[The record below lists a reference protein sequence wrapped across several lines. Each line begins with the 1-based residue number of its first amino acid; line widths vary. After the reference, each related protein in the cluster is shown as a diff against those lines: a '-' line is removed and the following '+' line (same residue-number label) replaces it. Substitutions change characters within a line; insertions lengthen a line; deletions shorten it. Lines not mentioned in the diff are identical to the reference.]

1 MMFLVFCSA
10 LTISLAIFRSDKS
23 DIQQN
28 SFGAVVLHDN
38 SQYKYKSKIQNKLV
52 GEEYLFNDIK
62 LTVADNTSP
71 VFIRAHVYFDSTNE
85 VAKDKIKFNSFSI
98 KNHENYTWSRFGD
111 YWYLCDK
118 SGNLMQLNSTKAGE
132 VYVFLIQSDAVV
144 PEMQGVLGDD
154 EFVSCEI
161 VVQSSLA
168 SNFSNTTNFS
178 EINKSFD
185 KNATETTKTGTYSVV
200 FKQNG
205 ATLSTQT
212 INYGG
217 KATIPEV
224 TTAEGDVFLCWN
236 TREDGSGA
244 NITNEQLGY
253 ITQNLTL
260 FPMFENQKVLVTVVQ
275 SEGGTISPETQM
287 VDWGS
292 DLVMNF
298 TPNKNYV
305 LKRILIDG
313 DPVGATSEYLLKRIT
328 GAVVVSAEFVSDY
341 IVLDING
348 GAGEQPNVVYNG
360 DQTKF
365 MLEGNEPTKSGKEFY
380 YYSTNSADNE
390 QGQNGDRYDLGY
402 WYDVP
407 NTSGT
412 TTLFA
417 IYLTPSSNYQTAQN
431 YVVVPK
437 NVSAIADSAVNMF
450 SGTNNTVKFVT
461 LPRQTSK
468 IGKNAF
474 ANCSGLVGVSMSDF
488 VTSIGESAFKS
499 DSALTNF
506 RAPTSLQTLGQTAFS
521 GCTSLSKVKNLD
533 TTSITEIPNEC
544 FAGCSKLEEIV
555 LPANISKIR
564 VGAFASSGLKTINL
578 EDTKLEELGSSAFK
592 SCSALTQVTVPS
604 TLKTMGQA
612 VFMFSGI
619 TEVKNFAGT
628 SVSKIESTA
637 FYSSKL
643 IQIEFPESLVSIDN
657 SAFAS
662 CSELTRVGGLQ
673 NTKVTQILDG
683 AFSGCSKL
691 KNVIFPQT
699 LLTLG
704 GGAYSGCSALTSVT
718 FNSNLKTIGANA
730 FEGCSSLSQLTGFE
744 NTVVSSIGANAFKG
758 CSSLVDVSLPSTIQ
772 TVGENAF
779 ANCSGLATIN
789 FINDSNLS
797 TLSVAANSFTGTTSD
812 LKVNI
817 LDESHFDEYISKL
830 NGKGF
835 AENAFM
841 FFLGNIDRKAYYKNA
856 VWEKFHDAVITS
868 TAGEHG
874 TISPSGAVVY
884 SLGSSASYV
893 ISPETGYK
901 IKKILVDGVEI
912 VITAAEG
919 ASQSYDFDDIQ
930 KDHTISA
937 EFEQRVFKITV
948 VCGENGKIE
957 PSESDDYAYGSNV
970 TFVITPNDGY
980 VIKDVLIDGV
990 SNAKAKE
997 NAKYTFSNIRSNHE
1011 IEVSFEVVTFTI
1023 VSSVGEGGT
1032 MSPNQ
1037 ITTIK
1042 NWGENHSVTY
1052 TPNDKF
1058 VISTIVV
1065 DGEVINLSDVDV
1077 SKPYT
1082 YTFSNITA
1090 NHVISCQFEST
1101 QKTLTY
1107 DPNGGTF
1114 VFNTDID
1121 IPSGTDNYNFRPIA
1135 TIGFAPSTTY
1145 SINFASATLISGTA
1159 TEFHVL
1165 LYKFGDP
1172 QKRYATINVPFG
1184 TNVSAVFT
1192 SPETLNPS
1200 DNNQI
1205 LVYAGLAGSTAGN
1218 SVSFRGITMS
1228 VTKTLTWDSVCGVSP
1243 TPTREGYTFKG
1254 WSTESEGSTQDF
1266 SNKTYSSVFGKED
1279 GWLYAIWEIKQ
1290 FKITTSAGAHGT
1302 ITESMTVDWGTTATV
1317 EMKPDKGYRVAT
1329 YSIDGGNAINSTAKA
1344 GDSDYY
1350 TFRNITANHT
1360 ISVTFAPIT
1369 YTIKYNGNGATSG
1382 STTSSSHTYDEEKE
1396 LTANGFS
1403 RTGYNFAGWATKDA
1417 AAATTATAVTNGT
1430 TMTGNVGSGSDSIG
1444 TYFTK
1449 DATTSTNQWWAGLA
1463 CSNYYVTAGRTYIWT
1478 IEVYHEMGKT
1488 IRNQMDANVSSSSTS
1503 GNDAAYGG
1511 SAVITPQQIPSGVWT
1526 TLTIRVKIIAGASNP
1541 YIHHSFCPTNYVDGT
1556 NFSTP
1561 AKIYYRNSRIVE
1573 FEANPPE
1580 YMNCQKV
1587 KNLSAKQGDVVEL
1600 YAVWAANTYVMTLD
1614 ENNRSNLKTK
1624 NVVYDQPYG
1633 TFDVPSKTGYTYV
1646 GWRVGKRLIDEK
1658 TFNGSSDYVNL
1669 GRTYMYTDKI
1679 TVMARAYMDD
1689 WTQYKNGMR
1698 IISCT
1703 EGGGWNL
1710 EQSGEYLQFAIYDSG
1725 VGYKVAKS
1733 NISFANLA
1741 SGWHTFVATFDGEY
1755 ARLYI
1760 DGIGVGKS
1768 AKFSSGKIGYHAS
1781 NSILVGA
1788 EAGSS
1793 SSPVGS
1799 YFKGKIS
1806 YVSIFNSS
1814 NYYTKDTISSAKCP
1828 AYNTV
1833 AVAHWTPNTYSITFQ
1848 ADEASIYEKYWNYAG
1863 STGYTSSNAGS
1874 YSQYTLADSRKS
1886 PTYANAVYDRTLSVY
1901 TPIPQRLGYTFV
1913 GWYSSKSGGVKV
1925 ADANGS
1931 LVASATGFTG
1941 AIKQWQNANNITLYA
1956 QWSVNTY
1963 AVEYAMNGGTK
1974 GSTSPSS
1981 YTFGTTTTI
1990 SDPTRNGYTFAG
2002 WSVVAT
2008 LDGKRSGT
2016 INMSS
2021 GILEYSSSYANAVYF
2036 PLFYQKAGVSYT
2048 GKLGGGEIRWRQWH
2062 TTGGYSGNASTSNT
2076 FATSEAKL
2084 LSLWYHLG
2092 MSDDTTTLSWNGG
2105 KSFKIDANQVG
2116 KLTLTANWT
2125 PNKIT
2130 ITLNKNGGSGGT
2142 DKFYYTY
2149 GINKFYSDAN
2159 LTQEL
2164 TSMTFPTR
2172 GGYTFSHY
2180 YGDGTCGGNKD
2191 EQYSMTTSGV
2201 TSTDLYIDIYKDATL
2216 YAKWNGIQYTITLDN
2231 NGGSGGS
2238 LGKTTYTTSPSAQTI
2253 SITNPTAKT
2262 GYHFDKYTFDGYS
2275 GSKPSISGTTLTIP
2289 ANTYGNLTIT
2299 AIWSPNTYTV
2309 HYSPYGSTIENLLP
2323 FDPSF
2328 ESTATGTMSGWT
2340 NQAGNATIKVV
2351 SGVAYGGS
2359 KSLEI
2364 AGADGGSYRIFR
2376 TCQGVMNGTYK
2387 FSAYLKTSGSGS
2399 IRIELN
2405 GGNYSWA
2412 GYSKSYTGNGSWQRL
2427 EVSIPKLTS
2436 DTTIYAFLYTG
2447 SATTYYDDVYL
2458 TRSAQFSSTLYEAT
2472 ATYDAEMPKVTLPT
2486 RAGYSFGGYFSSV
2499 PSYTNQSSSQNNLM
2513 SDSSPT
2519 WRIGIGTSSGYS
2531 SSALQVGYMLKFYFT
2546 YSTTATLNSIDIND
2560 VNYTD
2565 YCVIDTTGTKKVVY
2579 GIVTLTSLGYVNQ
2592 YSFIDLNFSEN
2603 TSVSVTVN
2611 TLAICST
2618 KNIQYYTSKGSSQK
2632 VYKLT
2637 QGISL
2642 YADWLV
2648 SKQTYT
2654 VSCETTLSGWNA
2666 WTVGSSAHT
2675 NCFIYDGDII
2685 LCNGVSGFENLYIP
2699 VTIPSGWTTT
2709 FSWYCNMPTISKDYG
2724 GIGAGKM
2731 RVQLLNY
2738 VPTDGSNVGN
2748 EKAYV
2753 EMASDASS
2761 NFSMTYSTAGTYY
2774 LVFNFGFCDDGSL
2787 LKYMIRDVK
2796 MVSTKTVTS
2805 SVTLPA
2811 ISTRKNNTANCWSGG
2826 SNYKYSANSV
2836 LPVNNNKTLTA
2847 EYTTN
2852 KVNVGFY
2859 VESKSYWSGASI
2871 YINGTQKYSDGQLAV
2886 GSKISAGTYDAGT
2899 TIELRATI
2907 TKLAEEEKEYG
2918 VEFWGRTAI
2927 NNSTTSSQS
2936 VTVTVTLNDDDL
2948 CWVIGDYINSCIA
2961 EGTLI
2966 TLADGTKKKVED
2978 LTLSDKLLIFNHETG
2993 KYDVASI
3000 NFIENDGRK
3009 IYDIINL
3016 KFSNGVT
3023 SRVIYEHGYFDLDLN
3038 KYVYIRDNTYK
3049 QYIGHR
3055 FYSENGVVTLVDA
3068 FMTTEKT
3075 GCYSLVT
3082 SYHLNYFTDGVLSMP
3097 GGISGLFN
3105 IFEYD
3110 EDLKFN
3116 QDDMKLAI
3124 EEFGLFEYEDFADY
3138 VSKEEF
3144 DSYPTKYLKISMGR
3158 GLMTWEDIEYLIA
3171 RYCNK

>member
-23 DIQQN
+23 DVQQN

-144 PEMQGVLGDD
+144 PEMQGVFGDD

-217 KATIPEV
+217 KASIPEV

-313 DPVGATSEYLLKRIT
+313 NPVGATSEYLLKRIT

-341 IVLDING
+341 IVLDKNG

-564 VGAFASSGLKTINL
+564 VGAFAGSGLKTINL
-578 EDTKLEELGSSAFK
+578 EDTKLEELGDSAFN

-612 VFMFSGI
+612 VFKFSGI

-628 SVSKIESTA
+628 SVSKIESMA

-673 NTKVTQILDG
+673 NTKVTQIEDS

-704 GGAYSGCSALTSVT
+704 GSAYSSCSALTSVT

-758 CSSLVDVSLPSTIQ
+758 CSSLVDVSLPNTIQ

-856 VWEKFHDAVITS
+856 VWEKFRDAVITS

-937 EFEQRVFKITV
+937 EFEQRMFKITV
-948 VCGENGKIE
+948 ICGGNGNIE
-957 PSESDDYAYGSNV
+957 PIKSADYAYGSNV

-997 NAKYTFSNIRSNHE
+997 NAEYTFSNLRANHK

-1065 DGEVINLSDVDV
+1065 DGQALNLSEDVV

-1082 YTFSNITA
+1082 YTFSKITA

-1101 QKTLTY
+1101 QRTLTY

-1114 VFNTDID
+1114 ADGDSSKTQE
-1121 IPSGTDNYNFRPIA
+1121 YNAFSNQ
-1135 TIGFAPSTTY
+1135 TI
-1145 SINFASATLISGTA
+1145 TLISTNPTRIG
-1159 TEFHVL
+1159 
-1165 LYKFGDP
+1165 YKF
-1172 QKRYATINVPFG
+1172 KSWNTM
-1184 TNVSAVFT
+1184 
-1192 SPETLNPS
+1192 S
-1200 DNNQI
+1200 DGSGKGNSD
-1205 LVYAGLAGSTAGN
+1205 LAGK
-1218 SVSFRGITMS
+1218 I
-1228 VTKTLTWDSVCGVSP
+1228 
-1243 TPTREGYTFKG
+1243 
-1254 WSTESEGSTQDF
+1254 
-1266 SNKTYSSVFGKED
+1266 YSSVFGKED

-1290 FKITTSAGAHGT
+1290 FKITTEAGAHGT

-1344 GDSDYY
+1344 GDSDYF

-1403 RTGYNFAGWATKDA
+1403 RTGYTFAGWAKKGVGV
-1417 AAATTATAVTNGT
+1417 ATNATAVTNGT
-1430 TMTGNVGSGSDSIG
+1430 YLTGNVGSGSDSIG

-1449 DATTSTNQWWAGLA
+1449 DATTSTNQWWAGVA
-1463 CSNYYVTAGRTYIWT
+1463 CSTYYVTKGRTYIWT

-1488 IRNQMDANVSSSSTS
+1488 IRNQMDANVSFDDKH
-1503 GNDAAYGG
+1503 GNDYAYEG
-1511 SAVITPQQIPSGVWT
+1511 SVITPQQIPSGVWT
-1526 TLTIRVKIIAGASNP
+1526 TLTIRVKIKNEDIIQNP
-1541 YIHHSFCPTNYVDGT
+1541 YIHHSFSPTNYVDGT
-1556 NFSTP
+1556 DFSTP

-1573 FEANPPE
+1573 FASDPPE

-1587 KNLSAKQGDVVEL
+1587 KNLSATQGDVVEL
-1600 YAVWAANTYVMTLD
+1600 EAVWAANQYTVTF
-1614 ENNRSNLKTK
+1614 NPNGGTVSPTSQP
-1624 NVVYDQPYG
+1624 VVYGRAYG
-1633 TFDVPSKTGYTYV
+1633 ALPTPTRTGYTFAGWGIHKQYMPVEYLETTGGQYIDTGISINGHTDKLEV
-1646 GWRVGKRLIDEK
+1646 GFMFPTGQSGGNVVFGNRSANITHGIYQCSDTIVVCDASGYESVPNLSLKNNVKYDYTYNGLVHI
-1658 TFNGSSDYVNL
+1658 FNGQRYLGTKYAKKGTNTIDLFCLREGNSRIANARSGTKIYYFRVYSNDNLVLDMIPCVRNSD
-1669 GRTYMYTDKI
+1669 GAAGMYDRVQNKF
-1679 TVMARAYMDD
+1679 YPN
-1689 WTQYKNGMR
+1689 QG
-1698 IISCT
+1698 
-1703 EGGGWNL
+1703 
-1710 EQSGEYLQFAIYDSG
+1710 SG
-1725 VGYKVAKS
+1725 
-1733 NISFANLA
+1733 
-1741 SGWHTFVATFDGEY
+1741 TFVVGPESNESFEDVNNKTIVSIARDHTLYAQWTPNKYNIKFQANDATITEQLWDYAGSAGYTSANTGSYSKYEHNNSRTAELNEANYITFDG
-1755 ARLYI
+1755 
-1760 DGIGVGKS
+1760 
-1768 AKFSSGKIGYHAS
+1768 
-1781 NSILVGA
+1781 
-1788 EAGSS
+1788 
-1793 SSPVGS
+1793 
-1799 YFKGKIS
+1799 
-1806 YVSIFNSS
+1806 
-1814 NYYTKDTISSAKCP
+1814 
-1828 AYNTV
+1828 
-1833 AVAHWTPNTYSITFQ
+1833 Q
-1848 ADEASIYEKYWNYAG
+1848 
-1863 STGYTSSNAGS
+1863 
-1874 YSQYTLADSRKS
+1874 
-1886 PTYANAVYDRTLSVY
+1886 LSFY
-1901 TPIPQRLGYTFV
+1901 TPIPIRIGHTFE
-1913 GWYSSKSGGVKV
+1913 GWWSAQTGGVKV
-1925 ADANGS
+1925 ANSDGS
-1931 LVASATGFTG
+1931 LVANVSGFTG
-1941 AIKQWQNANNITLYA
+1941 ANKEWKSAKETTLYA
-1956 QWSVNTY
+1956 QWTTNPYDITY
-1963 AVEYAMNGGTK
+1963 ELNGGTK
-1974 GSTSPSS
+1974 GSNSPTSYKFGSS
-1981 YTFGTTTTI
+1981 TTI
-1990 SDPTRNGYTFAG
+1990 SDPTRTGYTFTG
-2002 WSVVAT
+2002 WSVVAE
-2008 LDGKRSGT
+2008 LDGKRYGT
-2016 INMSS
+2016 INLSS
-2021 GILEYSSSYANAVYF
+2021 GVLQYASDYPNAVYF
-2036 PLFYQKAGVSYT
+2036 PLFYENAGISYT
-2048 GKLGGGEIRWRQWH
+2048 GKFASGQIRWREY
-2062 TTGGYSGNASTSNT
+2062 TLAGEFVKNAG
-2076 FATSEAKL
+2076 TSENPHSVSTDQY
-2084 LSLWYHLG
+2084 LSLWYYTG

-2125 PNKIT
+2125 ANT
-2130 ITLNKNGGSGGT
+2130 YTVTANANGGTIPTTSGWSVASGSKT
-2142 DKFYYTY
+2142 ATKTVTYDSTY
-2149 GINKFYSDAN
+2149 GD
-2159 LTQEL
+2159 LPT
-2164 TSMTFPTR
+2164 PTR
-2172 GGYTFSHY
+2172 PGYTFKAWTNSPF
-2180 YGDGTCGGNKD
+2180 
-2191 EQYSMTTSGV
+2191 SMSDWLINFVNRSPGV
-2201 TSTDLYIDIYKDATL
+2201 SEGSASVDISNNSITLTSTGGDTYTATYGNSADYKITLEQNTTYTFSWLQGSDFTPRCFVFVKPSASEAWDWTHTKEGGTKDATTGRYYITISTGTYTCAEIRFGVNGKSGSFKFYDAKIEKGSRPTAYETTSSTKVTTASDHTL
-2216 YAKWNGIQYTITLDN
+2216 YAQWTPNKYNVLFDTTNIAKSAVSKTTNGVTITRNYDGTFTF
-2231 NGGSGGS
+2231 NGTMTDSLYGIVSIPVNFKVGQQWQVFSTYVSGSYSAKSSGGHCFVLELNKS
-2238 LGKTTYTTSPSAQTI
+2238 GGGTPSPRCKTDFAPSQSNAGQRVLHATNETKLTTTEQANCTQLV
-2253 SITNPTAKT
+2253 
-2262 GYHFDKYTFDGYS
+2262 FWVW
-2275 GSKPSISGTTLTIP
+2275 ISG
-2289 ANTYGNLTIT
+2289 ANSAYVFNNYRFKLEVSMFPQQEVTYGSTYGNLPTPVKTGQTFAGWYDSISGGNLITSSSKVAIADNHTLYSAWQGSVTISVESSSYYSNIRYSTSNGKSGSIANGGSVTVSGVPSGTTITIT
-2299 AIWSPNTYTV
+2299 ATAIKCKLVCSGNNN
-2309 HYSPYGSTIENLLP
+2309 HYVYYG
-2323 FDPSF
+2323 F
-2328 ESTATGTMSGWT
+2328 
-2340 NQAGNATIKVV
+2340 K
-2351 SGVAYGGS
+2351 
-2359 KSLEI
+2359 
-2364 AGADGGSYRIFR
+2364 
-2376 TCQGVMNGTYK
+2376 
-2387 FSAYLKTSGSGS
+2387 
-2399 IRIELN
+2399 LN
-2405 GGNYSWA
+2405 N
-2412 GYSKSYTGNGSWQRL
+2412 
-2427 EVSIPKLTS
+2427 
-2436 DTTIYAFLYTG
+2436 
-2447 SATTYYDDVYL
+2447 
-2458 TRSAQFSSTLYEAT
+2458 
-2472 ATYDAEMPKVTLPT
+2472 
-2486 RAGYSFGGYFSSV
+2486 
-2499 PSYTNQSSSQNNLM
+2499 
-2513 SDSSPT
+2513 
-2519 WRIGIGTSSGYS
+2519 S
-2531 SSALQVGYMLKFYFT
+2531 SSAYNERGEPKDV
-2546 YSTTATLNSIDIND
+2546 SATITVTVDMRSI
-2560 VNYTD
+2560 
-2565 YCVIDTTGTKKVVY
+2565 
-2579 GIVTLTSLGYVNQ
+2579 
-2592 YSFIDLNFSEN
+2592 
-2603 TSVSVTVN
+2603 SVT
-2611 TLAICST
+2611 
-2618 KNIQYYTSKGSSQK
+2618 
-2632 VYKLT
+2632 
-2637 QGISL
+2637 
-2642 YADWLV
+2642 AD
-2648 SKQTYT
+2648 
-2654 VSCETTLSGWNA
+2654 
-2666 WTVGSSAHT
+2666 
-2675 NCFIYDGDII
+2675 
-2685 LCNGVSGFENLYIP
+2685 
-2699 VTIPSGWTTT
+2699 
-2709 FSWYCNMPTISKDYG
+2709 
-2724 GIGAGKM
+2724 
-2731 RVQLLNY
+2731 
-2738 VPTDGSNVGN
+2738 
-2748 EKAYV
+2748 
-2753 EMASDASS
+2753 
-2761 NFSMTYSTAGTYY
+2761 
-2774 LVFNFGFCDDGSL
+2774 
-2787 LKYMIRDVK
+2787 
-2796 MVSTKTVTS
+2796 TKTENACCVTGDS
-2805 SVTLPA
+2805 LITMA
-2811 ISTRKNNTANCWSGG
+2811 D
-2826 SNYKYSANSV
+2826 
-2836 LPVNNNKTLTA
+2836 
-2847 EYTTN
+2847 
-2852 KVNVGFY
+2852 
-2859 VESKSYWSGASI
+2859 
-2871 YINGTQKYSDGQLAV
+2871 GTQKQIKDIKVGDKVLSYNTSTCEVGQTVVQSLIKVIRQQIVHITFSDGTILKITPDHPMFSERGWIVCSPTVGKVIYPEVDLQEQGAQIGDMILSLSLLFDKEIVDMKYLTEESIEVYTFAV
-2886 GSKISAGTYDAGT
+2886 EKNHNYFAQSVLIHNGLEKPCMMICCVDGETNITMADGTTKKAKDVVVGDEVLSYNDETKQYEKT
-2899 TIELRATI
+2899 TIEETI
-2907 TKLAEEEKEYG
+2907 NPYREKILEITFEDGSTLKITDDHPLLSTRGWICYNTELGQMAYG
-2918 VEFWGRTAI
+2918 THGV
-2927 NNSTTSSQS
+2927 
-2936 VTVTVTLNDDDL
+2936 
-2948 CWVIGDYINSCIA
+2948 
-2961 EGTLI
+2961 
-2966 TLADGTKKKVED
+2966 
-2978 LTLSDKLLIFNHETG
+2978 SDKAMQVGDEIITETG
-2993 KYDVASI
+2993 AKTIASIKVIEFEDFEMVYTFRLANGLAFIANGNIVASV
-3000 NFIENDGRK
+3000 RK
-3009 IYDIINL
+3009 
-3016 KFSNGVT
+3016 
-3023 SRVIYEHGYFDLDLN
+3023 
-3038 KYVYIRDNTYK
+3038 
-3049 QYIGHR
+3049 
-3055 FYSENGVVTLVDA
+3055 
-3068 FMTTEKT
+3068 
-3075 GCYSLVT
+3075 
-3082 SYHLNYFTDGVLSMP
+3082 
-3097 GGISGLFN
+3097 
-3105 IFEYD
+3105 
-3110 EDLKFN
+3110 
-3116 QDDMKLAI
+3116 
-3124 EEFGLFEYEDFADY
+3124 
-3138 VSKEEF
+3138 
-3144 DSYPTKYLKISMGR
+3144 
-3158 GLMTWEDIEYLIA
+3158 
-3171 RYCNK
+3171 

>member
-1 MMFLVFCSA
+1 MLFFVFCSA

-23 DIQQN
+23 DVQQN

-52 GEEYLFNDIK
+52 GEEYLFNDVK

-85 VAKDKIKFNSFSI
+85 VAKDKIKFDSFSI

-168 SNFSNTTNFS
+168 SNFSNTTNFA

-217 KATIPEV
+217 KASIPEV

-292 DLVMNF
+292 DLVMHF

-506 RAPTSLQTLGQTAFS
+506 RAPTSLQILGKAAFS
-521 GCTSLSKVKNLD
+521 GCGALAKVTNLD
-533 TTSITEIPNEC
+533 ATSISEIPNDC
-544 FAGCSKLEEIV
+544 FGGCSQLEEVI
-555 LPANISKIR
+555 LPVNLVRIGESAF
-564 VGAFASSGLKTINL
+564 VGAALKTLNL
-578 EDTKLEELGSSAFK
+578 EETKLEELGSSAFN

-619 TEVKNFAGT
+619 TKVKNFAGT
-628 SVSKIESTA
+628 SVSSLEKWT
-637 FYSSKL
+637 FWLSSL
-643 IQIEFPESLVSIDN
+643 IQIELPETLEIINEQV
-657 SAFAS
+657 FAS

-673 NTKVTQILDG
+673 NTKVTQILDD

-730 FEGCSSLSQLTGFE
+730 FEGCSSLSQLTAFE
-744 NTVVSSIGANAFKG
+744 KTVVSSIGANAFKG
-758 CSSLVDVSLPSTIQ
+758 CSSLVDVSLPNTIQ
-772 TVGENAF
+772 TVGANAF

-874 TISPSGAVVY
+874 TISPSGTVVY

-912 VITAAEG
+912 VVTAADG
-919 ASQSYDFDDIQ
+919 AAQSYEFVDIQ

-937 EFEQRVFKITV
+937 EFEQRMFKITV
-948 VCGENGKIE
+948 VCGENGKID
-957 PSESDDYAYGSNV
+957 PSESADYAYGSNV
-970 TFVITPNDGY
+970 TFVITPSDGH

-997 NAKYTFSNIRSNHE
+997 NAEYTFSNIRSNHE

-1042 NWGENHSVTY
+1042 NWGESHEVTY
-1052 TPNDKF
+1052 TPNEKH
-1058 VISTIVV
+1058 VISTIIV
-1065 DGEVINLSDVDV
+1065 DGEAINLSGVDV

-1082 YTFSNITA
+1082 YTFSKITA

-1101 QKTLTY
+1101 QRTLTY
-1107 DPNGGTF
+1107 DPNGGDFADGDSSKTQE
-1114 VFNTDID
+1114 
-1121 IPSGTDNYNFRPIA
+1121 YNAFSKQ
-1135 TIGFAPSTTY
+1135 TI
-1145 SINFASATLISGTA
+1145 TLIS
-1159 TEFHVL
+1159 
-1165 LYKFGDP
+1165 P
-1172 QKRYATINVPFG
+1172 
-1184 TNVSAVFT
+1184 
-1192 SPETLNPS
+1192 NP
-1200 DNNQI
+1200 
-1205 LVYAGLAGSTAGN
+1205 VRT
-1218 SVSFRGITMS
+1218 
-1228 VTKTLTWDSVCGVSP
+1228 
-1243 TPTREGYTFKG
+1243 GYTFKG
-1254 WSTESEGSTQDF
+1254 WNTMSDGSGQGNLTG
-1266 SNKTYSSVFGKED
+1266 KIYSDIFGKED

-1290 FKITTSAGAHGT
+1290 FKITTSTANAHGT
-1302 ITESMTVDWGTTATV
+1302 ITESMTVDWGSTATV
-1317 EMKPDKGYRVAT
+1317 EMKPNEGYRVST
-1329 YSIDGGNAINSTAKA
+1329 YKVDGGNAITSTVQA
-1344 GDSDYY
+1344 GNSDYY
-1350 TFRNITANHT
+1350 TFRNVTADHA

-1369 YTIKYNGNGATSG
+1369 YTIRYNGNGATSG
-1382 STTSSSHTYDEEKE
+1382 ATASSTHTYDAAKK

-1403 RTGYNFAGWATKDA
+1403 RTGYTFAGWATSANGNIVYKNEES
-1417 AAATTATAVTNGT
+1417 VT
-1430 TMTGNVGSGSDSIG
+1430 
-1444 TYFTK
+1444 
-1449 DATTSTNQWWAGLA
+1449 
-1463 CSNYYVTAGRTYIWT
+1463 
-1478 IEVYHEMGKT
+1478 
-1488 IRNQMDANVSSSSTS
+1488 
-1503 GNDAAYGG
+1503 
-1511 SAVITPQQIPSGVWT
+1511 
-1526 TLTIRVKIIAGASNP
+1526 
-1541 YIHHSFCPTNYVDGT
+1541 
-1556 NFSTP
+1556 
-1561 AKIYYRNSRIVE
+1561 
-1573 FEANPPE
+1573 
-1580 YMNCQKV
+1580 
-1587 KNLSAKQGDVVEL
+1587 NLSAKQGDIVDL
-1600 YAVWAANTYVMTLD
+1600 YAVWTANTYVMTLD

-1669 GRTYMYTDKI
+1669 GRTYMYTDRI

-1710 EQSGEYLQFAIYDSG
+1710 EQGGDYLQFAIYDSG

-1741 SGWHTFVATFDGEY
+1741 SGWHTFVANFDGEY

-1768 AKFSSGKIGYHAS
+1768 EKFSSGKIGYHAS

-1793 SSPVGS
+1793 SSPAGS

-1814 NYYTKDTISSAKCP
+1814 NYYTKDTVSSAKCP
-1828 AYNTV
+1828 AYDTV
-1833 AVAHWTPNTYSITFQ
+1833 AVAHWTPNKYNIKFQ
-1848 ADEASIYEKYWNYAG
+1848 ANDATITEQLWDYAG
-1863 STGYTSSNAGS
+1863 SAGYTSSNAGS
-1874 YSQYTLADSRKS
+1874 YSKYKHNNSRTAELNEANYITFDSQ
-1886 PTYANAVYDRTLSVY
+1886 LSFY
-1901 TPIPQRLGYTFV
+1901 TPIPIRLGHTFK
-1913 GWYSSKSGGVKV
+1913 GWYSAISEGVKV
-1925 ADANGS
+1925 ANSDGS
-1931 LVASATGFTG
+1931 LVANVSGFTG
-1941 AIKQWQNANNITLYA
+1941 ANKEWKSAKETTLYA
-1956 QWSVNTY
+1956 QWTTNPYDITY
-1963 AVEYAMNGGTK
+1963 ELNGGTR
-1974 GSTSPSS
+1974 GSTSPSK
-1981 YTFGTTTTI
+1981 YTFGTNTTI
-1990 SDPTRNGYTFAG
+1990 SDPTRTGYTFTG

-2008 LDGKRSGT
+2008 LDGKRYGT
-2016 INMSS
+2016 IHYDT
-2021 GILEYSSSYANAVYF
+2021 GVLQYASDYPSAVYF
-2036 PLFYQKAGVSYT
+2036 PLFYQQAGVQYT
-2048 GKLGGGEIRWRQWH
+2048 GKLGNGSIRWRQ
-2062 TTGGYSGNASTSNT
+2062 YSTAGAYAGNAGESQTNT
-2076 FATSEAKL
+2076 TNEAKY
-2084 LSLWYHLG
+2084 LSLWYYSG
-2092 MSDDTTTLSWNGG
+2092 MSDSSTTLSWNGG

-2125 PNKIT
+2125 
-2130 ITLNKNGGSGGT
+2130 
-2142 DKFYYTY
+2142 
-2149 GINKFYSDAN
+2149 A
-2159 LTQEL
+2159 
-2164 TSMTFPTR
+2164 
-2172 GGYTFSHY
+2172 
-2180 YGDGTCGGNKD
+2180 
-2191 EQYSMTTSGV
+2191 
-2201 TSTDLYIDIYKDATL
+2201 
-2216 YAKWNGIQYTITLDN
+2216 
-2231 NGGSGGS
+2231 
-2238 LGKTTYTTSPSAQTI
+2238 
-2253 SITNPTAKT
+2253 
-2262 GYHFDKYTFDGYS
+2262 
-2275 GSKPSISGTTLTIP
+2275 
-2289 ANTYGNLTIT
+2289 
-2299 AIWSPNTYTV
+2299 NTYTV
-2309 HYSPYGSTIENLLP
+2309 TANANGGTIP
-2323 FDPSF
+2323 
-2328 ESTATGTMSGWT
+2328 TTSGWT
-2340 NQAGNATIKVV
+2340 
-2351 SGVAYGGS
+2351 VASGS
-2359 KSLEI
+2359 KI
-2364 AGADGGSYRIFR
+2364 A
-2376 TCQGVMNGTYK
+2376 
-2387 FSAYLKTSGSGS
+2387 
-2399 IRIELN
+2399 
-2405 GGNYSWA
+2405 
-2412 GYSKSYTGNGSWQRL
+2412 
-2427 EVSIPKLTS
+2427 
-2436 DTTIYAFLYTG
+2436 
-2447 SATTYYDDVYL
+2447 
-2458 TRSAQFSSTLYEAT
+2458 
-2472 ATYDAEMPKVTLPT
+2472 
-2486 RAGYSFGGYFSSV
+2486 
-2499 PSYTNQSSSQNNLM
+2499 
-2513 SDSSPT
+2513 
-2519 WRIGIGTSSGYS
+2519 
-2531 SSALQVGYMLKFYFT
+2531 
-2546 YSTTATLNSIDIND
+2546 
-2560 VNYTD
+2560 
-2565 YCVIDTTGTKKVVY
+2565 
-2579 GIVTLTSLGYVNQ
+2579 
-2592 YSFIDLNFSEN
+2592 
-2603 TSVSVTVN
+2603 
-2611 TLAICST
+2611 
-2618 KNIQYYTSKGSSQK
+2618 
-2632 VYKLT
+2632 
-2637 QGISL
+2637 
-2642 YADWLV
+2642 
-2648 SKQTYT
+2648 
-2654 VSCETTLSGWNA
+2654 
-2666 WTVGSSAHT
+2666 
-2675 NCFIYDGDII
+2675 
-2685 LCNGVSGFENLYIP
+2685 
-2699 VTIPSGWTTT
+2699 
-2709 FSWYCNMPTISKDYG
+2709 
-2724 GIGAGKM
+2724 
-2731 RVQLLNY
+2731 
-2738 VPTDGSNVGN
+2738 
-2748 EKAYV
+2748 
-2753 EMASDASS
+2753 
-2761 NFSMTYSTAGTYY
+2761 
-2774 LVFNFGFCDDGSL
+2774 
-2787 LKYMIRDVK
+2787 
-2796 MVSTKTVTS
+2796 TKTVTYDSTYDTLPTPTRTGYTFAGWSKNMFNPKLTYGYSSCTRNGETFTFDTGSKNSSSLFFEVQCWNNTEYLS
-2805 SVTLPA
+2805 SVYSNSSTGICSGIFNKNGSITQLRFKYNGNNADACFYYDVSDLPNGKYVIQVNITTMQMNKIVIKNVMIEQNANNKRTSYVSSSTHVSSGTKVNDPFNRTLFAEWTPNKYTVTFDPNCKGGLISSQTSDGTYSGNNMTITYTASTHEYKLVNVTSNDPFAQIGQTVYLIANKTYLMHAEVCNSSGSVIPSSSGSIQIFYAIGGAYNEGNSRHFYANTTYQTFTVPTTGTYNIRIDNDCGQTVRVQKFWIYSNFTYQKTVTYGEAYGTLP
-2811 ISTRKNNTANCWSGG
+2811 TGLQANGGSFVKWNSLSSGG
-2826 SNYKYSANSV
+2826 SEIKSSTIVTTASNHKVYGSWSGQLTITVDPSSYYSNVRYSTSSGQSGSIANGSSVNLVNVPSTDKVTITAKAIKYRVVCDSNRSYWRYYGFK
-2836 LPVNNNKTLTA
+2836 LNNNYMLSAYNETNEPKDVSLTIDMTVDVRSISVT
-2847 EYTTN
+2847 EYTKT
-2852 KVNVGFY
+2852 KDSCCVA
-2859 VESKSYWSGASI
+2859 EDSLISMAD
-2871 YINGTQKYSDGQLAV
+2871 GTQKQIKDIKVGDKVLSYNTTTRKVEQTVVQSLTKVIRQDIVHITFADGTMLKITPDHPMFSERGWIAYSTADGENTYPEVELEKQGTQIGDMILSLSLLFDKEIVDMKYITGETIPVYTFTVEDNHNYFAQSVLIHNGPV
-2886 GSKISAGTYDAGT
+2886 GPCILLCCVDGETDITMADGTTKKAKDVVVGDEVLSYNHETKQYEKT
-2899 TIELRATI
+2899 TIEETI
-2907 TKLAEEEKEYG
+2907 NPYREKILEITFEDGSTLKITDDHPLLSARGWICYNTELGQMAYG
-2918 VEFWGRTAI
+2918 IHGVSDKAMQVGDKIITETGAKTIASIKVIEF
-2927 NNSTTSSQS
+2927 
-2936 VTVTVTLNDDDL
+2936 
-2948 CWVIGDYINSCIA
+2948 
-2961 EGTLI
+2961 
-2966 TLADGTKKKVED
+2966 ED
-2978 LTLSDKLLIFNHETG
+2978 LEMVYTFRLANGLAFIANG
-2993 KYDVASI
+2993 NIVASV
-3000 NFIENDGRK
+3000 RK
-3009 IYDIINL
+3009 
-3016 KFSNGVT
+3016 
-3023 SRVIYEHGYFDLDLN
+3023 
-3038 KYVYIRDNTYK
+3038 
-3049 QYIGHR
+3049 
-3055 FYSENGVVTLVDA
+3055 
-3068 FMTTEKT
+3068 
-3075 GCYSLVT
+3075 
-3082 SYHLNYFTDGVLSMP
+3082 
-3097 GGISGLFN
+3097 
-3105 IFEYD
+3105 
-3110 EDLKFN
+3110 
-3116 QDDMKLAI
+3116 
-3124 EEFGLFEYEDFADY
+3124 
-3138 VSKEEF
+3138 
-3144 DSYPTKYLKISMGR
+3144 
-3158 GLMTWEDIEYLIA
+3158 
-3171 RYCNK
+3171 

>member
-1 MMFLVFCSA
+1 MLFFVFCSA
-10 LTISLAIFRSDKS
+10 LTVSLAIFRSDKS
-23 DIQQN
+23 DVQQN

-52 GEEYLFNDIK
+52 GEEYLFNDVK

-144 PEMQGVLGDD
+144 PEMHGVLGDD

-217 KATIPEV
+217 KASIPEV

-292 DLVMNF
+292 DLVMHF

-390 QGQNGDRYDLGY
+390 QGQNGHRYDLGY

-506 RAPTSLQTLGQTAFS
+506 RAPTSLQTLSQAAFS
-521 GCTSLSKVKNLD
+521 GCASLSKVKNLD
-533 TTSITEIPNEC
+533 ATGITEIPSDC

-564 VGAFASSGLKTINL
+564 PGAFGSSGLKTINL
-578 EDTKLEELGSSAFK
+578 EDTKLEELGDSAFN
-592 SCSALTQVTVPS
+592 SCAALTQVTVPS

-637 FYSSKL
+637 FWYSSL
-643 IQIEFPESLVSIDN
+643 IQIELPETLEIIDN
-657 SAFAS
+657 LAFAS

-673 NTKVTQILDG
+673 NTKVTQIVDS

-704 GGAYSGCSALTSVT
+704 GSAYSGCSALTSVT
-718 FNSNLKTIGANA
+718 FNSNLTTIGANA
-730 FEGCSSLSQLTGFE
+730 FEGCSSLSQLTGLE
-744 NTVVSSIGANAFKG
+744 KTVVATIGDSAFKD
-758 CSSLVDVSLPSTIQ
+758 CTSLVDVSFPNTIQ
-772 TVGENAF
+772 TIGANAF

-797 TLSVAANSFTGTTSD
+797 TLSVATNSFTGTTSD

-841 FFLGNIDRKAYYKNA
+841 FFLGNIDRKAHYKNA

-912 VITAAEG
+912 VVTAADG
-919 ASQSYDFDDIQ
+919 AAQSYEFVDIQ

-937 EFEQRVFKITV
+937 EFEQRMFKITV
-948 VCGENGKIE
+948 VCGGNGKIE
-957 PSESDDYAYGSNV
+957 PSTTKDYAYGSEV
-970 TFVITPNDGY
+970 AFVITPNDGY

-997 NAKYTFSNIRSNHE
+997 NAKYTFSNLRANHK

-1065 DGEVINLSDVDV
+1065 DGQALNLSEDVV

-1101 QKTLTY
+1101 QRTLTY

-1121 IPSGTDNYNFRPIA
+1121 LPSSTDNYNYRTIA
-1135 TIGFAPSTTY
+1135 KIGLVPKTTY
-1145 SINFASATLISGTA
+1145 TINFASATLISGTA
-1159 TEFHVL
+1159 TEFHVR
-1165 LYKFGDP
+1165 LYKFGNP
-1172 QKRYATINVPFG
+1172 STHYAFIKVPFG

-1205 LVYAGLAGSTAGN
+1205 LVYAGLAGATAGN
-1218 SVSFRGITMS
+1218 NVSLRGITMS
-1228 VTKTLTWDSVCGVSP
+1228 VTKTLTWNSVCGVSP
-1243 TPTREGYTFKG
+1243 TPTREGYNFKG
-1254 WSTESEGSTQDF
+1254 WSTESEGSAQDF
-1266 SNKTYSSVFGKED
+1266 SNKKYSSVFGKED

-1290 FKITTSAGAHGT
+1290 FTITTEAGAHGT

-1317 EMKPDKGYRVAT
+1317 EMKPDEGYRVAT

-1344 GDSDYY
+1344 GDSDYF

-1382 STTSSSHTYDEEKE
+1382 STANSSHTYDEEKE
-1396 LTANGFS
+1396 LTPNGFS

-1417 AAATTATAVTNGT
+1417 IAATNATAVTNGT

-1449 DATTSTNQWWAGLA
+1449 NASSSTQWWAGLA
-1463 CSNYYVTAGRTYIWT
+1463 CSNYYVTAGKTYIWT

-1488 IRNQMDANVSSSSTS
+1488 IRNQMDANVLYT
-1503 GNDAAYGG
+1503 GATNNDDGYGG

-1526 TLTIRVKIIAGASNP
+1526 TLTIRVKIIAGVANP
-1541 YIHHSFCPTNYVDGT
+1541 YICHSFCPTNYVDGT
-1556 NFSTP
+1556 KFETA

-1573 FEANPPE
+1573 FATNPPE
-1580 YMNCQKV
+1580 YMNCEKV
-1587 KNLSAKQGDVVEL
+1587 KNLSAEQGKVVEL
-1600 YAVWAANTYVMTLD
+1600 FAVWAANQYTVTF
-1614 ENNRSNLKTK
+1614 NPNGGTVSPTSQAA
-1624 NVVYDQPYG
+1624 VYDSAYG
-1633 TFDVPSKTGYTYV
+1633 ALPTPTRTGYAFGGWIGGKNLVNNNIQQNGWSGSSTTVNVSTGKYTFRTTPGSGTGSAWRSFYVDVSAYV
-1646 GWRVGKRLIDEK
+1646 GK
-1658 TFNGSSDYVNL
+1658 
-1669 GRTYMYTDKI
+1669 
-1679 TVMARAYMDD
+1679 
-1689 WTQYKNGMR
+1689 
-1698 IISCT
+1698 
-1703 EGGGWNL
+1703 
-1710 EQSGEYLQFAIYDSG
+1710 
-1725 VGYKVAKS
+1725 KVS
-1733 NISFANLA
+1733 I
-1741 SGWHTFVATFDGEY
+1741 
-1755 ARLYI
+1755 
-1760 DGIGVGKS
+1760 
-1768 AKFSSGKIGYHAS
+1768 SGKISAVSPSGATLSYIKVGQGNAGQYPYHIADSSDSKTIS
-1781 NSILVGA
+1781 NSGSFSHTCTIISGTSIMGICIWMNATSAGGYVDVTVENLQIEVA
-1788 EAGSS
+1788 ETATSFESPNQSVGSS
-1793 SSPVGS
+1793 
-1799 YFKGKIS
+1799 
-1806 YVSIFNSS
+1806 
-1814 NYYTKDTISSAKCP
+1814 TIVKTARDHTLY
-1828 AYNTV
+1828 AQ
-1833 AVAHWTPNTYSITFQ
+1833 WTPNKYNIKFQ
-1848 ADEASIYEKYWNYAG
+1848 ANDATITEQLWDYAG
-1863 STGYTSSNAGS
+1863 SAGYTSSNAGS
-1874 YSQYTLADSRKS
+1874 YSKYKHNNSR
-1886 PTYANAVYDRTLSVY
+1886 TAELNEANYITFDGQLSFY
-1901 TPIPQRLGYTFV
+1901 TPIPIRLGHTFK
-1913 GWYSSKSGGVKV
+1913 GWYSAASGEVKV
-1925 ADANGS
+1925 ANSDGS
-1931 LVASATGFTG
+1931 LVANVSGFTG
-1941 AIKQWQNANNITLYA
+1941 ANKEWKSAKETTLYA
-1956 QWSVNTY
+1956 QWTTN
-1963 AVEYAMNGGTK
+1963 EYLVDYVLNGGTK
-1974 GSTSPSS
+1974 GSTPPSK
-1981 YTFGTTTTI
+1981 YTFGTNTTI
-1990 SDPTRNGYTFAG
+1990 SDPTRTGYTFTG

-2008 LDGKRSGT
+2008 LDGKRYGT
-2016 INMSS
+2016 IHYDT
-2021 GILEYSSSYANAVYF
+2021 GVLQYASDYPSAVYF
-2036 PLFYQKAGVSYT
+2036 PLFYQQAGVQYT
-2048 GKLGGGEIRWRQWH
+2048 GKLGNGSIRWRQ
-2062 TTGGYSGNASTSNT
+2062 YSTAGAYAGNAGESQTNT
-2076 FATSEAKL
+2076 TNEAKY
-2084 LSLWYHLG
+2084 LSLWYYSG
-2092 MSDDTTTLSWNGG
+2092 MSDSSTTLSWNGG

-2125 PNKIT
+2125 
-2130 ITLNKNGGSGGT
+2130 
-2142 DKFYYTY
+2142 
-2149 GINKFYSDAN
+2149 A
-2159 LTQEL
+2159 
-2164 TSMTFPTR
+2164 
-2172 GGYTFSHY
+2172 
-2180 YGDGTCGGNKD
+2180 
-2191 EQYSMTTSGV
+2191 
-2201 TSTDLYIDIYKDATL
+2201 
-2216 YAKWNGIQYTITLDN
+2216 
-2231 NGGSGGS
+2231 
-2238 LGKTTYTTSPSAQTI
+2238 
-2253 SITNPTAKT
+2253 
-2262 GYHFDKYTFDGYS
+2262 
-2275 GSKPSISGTTLTIP
+2275 
-2289 ANTYGNLTIT
+2289 
-2299 AIWSPNTYTV
+2299 NTYTV
-2309 HYSPYGSTIENLLP
+2309 TANANGGTIP
-2323 FDPSF
+2323 
-2328 ESTATGTMSGWT
+2328 TTTGWT
-2340 NQAGNATIKVV
+2340 IA
-2351 SGVAYGGS
+2351 SGS
-2359 KSLEI
+2359 K
-2364 AGADGGSYRIFR
+2364 
-2376 TCQGVMNGTYK
+2376 
-2387 FSAYLKTSGSGS
+2387 
-2399 IRIELN
+2399 
-2405 GGNYSWA
+2405 
-2412 GYSKSYTGNGSWQRL
+2412 
-2427 EVSIPKLTS
+2427 
-2436 DTTIYAFLYTG
+2436 
-2447 SATTYYDDVYL
+2447 
-2458 TRSAQFSSTLYEAT
+2458 T
-2472 ATYDAEMPKVTLPT
+2472 A
-2486 RAGYSFGGYFSSV
+2486 
-2499 PSYTNQSSSQNNLM
+2499 
-2513 SDSSPT
+2513 
-2519 WRIGIGTSSGYS
+2519 
-2531 SSALQVGYMLKFYFT
+2531 
-2546 YSTTATLNSIDIND
+2546 
-2560 VNYTD
+2560 
-2565 YCVIDTTGTKKVVY
+2565 
-2579 GIVTLTSLGYVNQ
+2579 
-2592 YSFIDLNFSEN
+2592 
-2603 TSVSVTVN
+2603 
-2611 TLAICST
+2611 
-2618 KNIQYYTSKGSSQK
+2618 
-2632 VYKLT
+2632 
-2637 QGISL
+2637 
-2642 YADWLV
+2642 
-2648 SKQTYT
+2648 
-2654 VSCETTLSGWNA
+2654 
-2666 WTVGSSAHT
+2666 
-2675 NCFIYDGDII
+2675 
-2685 LCNGVSGFENLYIP
+2685 
-2699 VTIPSGWTTT
+2699 
-2709 FSWYCNMPTISKDYG
+2709 
-2724 GIGAGKM
+2724 
-2731 RVQLLNY
+2731 
-2738 VPTDGSNVGN
+2738 
-2748 EKAYV
+2748 
-2753 EMASDASS
+2753 
-2761 NFSMTYSTAGTYY
+2761 
-2774 LVFNFGFCDDGSL
+2774 
-2787 LKYMIRDVK
+2787 
-2796 MVSTKTVTS
+2796 TKTVTYDSTYGTLPTPTRTGYTFAGWSKNMFNPNLTYGYSSCTRNGETFTFDTGSQNSSSLFFEVQYGNNTEYLS
-2805 SVTLPA
+2805 SVYSSSSTGICSGVFNKNSSTTQLRFKYNGNKADACFYYDVSDLPDGKYVIQVNITTMQMNKIVIKNVMIEQNANNTRTSYVSSSTHVSSGTKVNDPFNRTLFAEWTPNKYTVTFDPNCKGGLISSQTSDGTYSGNNMTITYTASTHEYKLVNVTSNDPFAQIGQTVYLTANTTYLMHAEVYNSSGSVIPASSGSIQIFYAIGGAYNEGNSRHFYANTTYQTFTVPTTGTYNIRIDNDCGQTVRVRKFWIYRNFTYQKTVTYGEAYGTLP
-2811 ISTRKNNTANCWSGG
+2811 TGLQANGCSFVKWNSSSSGG
-2826 SNYKYSANSV
+2826 STVSSSTIVTTASNHTVYGAWSGQLTITVNSSSYYSNVRYSTSSGQSGSIANGSSV
-2836 LPVNNNKTLTA
+2836 NL
-2847 EYTTN
+2847 
-2852 KVNVGFY
+2852 VNVLSTDKVTITATAIKY
-2859 VESKSYWSGASI
+2859 QVVCDSNRSYWRYYGFKLNGNYVLSAYNETNEPKDVSLTIDVTDNMRSI
-2871 YINGTQKYSDGQLAV
+2871 SVTKYTKTKDSCCVAEDSLISMADGTQKQIKDIKVGDKVLSYNTTTRKIEQTVVQSLTKVIRQDIVHITFADGTMLKITPDHPMFSERGWIAYSTADGENTYPEVELEKQGTQIGDLILSLSLLFDKEIVDMKYITGEKIPVYTFTVEDNHNYFAQSVLIHNGPVIPCILLCCVDGETDITMADGTTKKAKDIKV
-2886 GSKISAGTYDAGT
+2886 GDEVLSYNDETKQYEKT
-2899 TIELRATI
+2899 TIEETI
-2907 TKLAEEEKEYG
+2907 NPYREKILEITFEDGSTLKITDDHPLLSARGWICYNTELGQMAYG
-2918 VEFWGRTAI
+2918 THGVSDKAMQVGDKIITETGAKTIASIKVIEF
-2927 NNSTTSSQS
+2927 
-2936 VTVTVTLNDDDL
+2936 
-2948 CWVIGDYINSCIA
+2948 
-2961 EGTLI
+2961 
-2966 TLADGTKKKVED
+2966 ED
-2978 LTLSDKLLIFNHETG
+2978 LEMVYTFRLANGLAFIANG
-2993 KYDVASI
+2993 NIVAS
-3000 NFIENDGRK
+3000 
-3009 IYDIINL
+3009 
-3016 KFSNGVT
+3016 
-3023 SRVIYEHGYFDLDLN
+3023 VI
-3038 KYVYIRDNTYK
+3038 K
-3049 QYIGHR
+3049 
-3055 FYSENGVVTLVDA
+3055 
-3068 FMTTEKT
+3068 
-3075 GCYSLVT
+3075 
-3082 SYHLNYFTDGVLSMP
+3082 
-3097 GGISGLFN
+3097 
-3105 IFEYD
+3105 
-3110 EDLKFN
+3110 
-3116 QDDMKLAI
+3116 
-3124 EEFGLFEYEDFADY
+3124 
-3138 VSKEEF
+3138 
-3144 DSYPTKYLKISMGR
+3144 
-3158 GLMTWEDIEYLIA
+3158 
-3171 RYCNK
+3171 

>member
-23 DIQQN
+23 DVQQN

-185 KNATETTKTGTYSVV
+185 KNAAEITKTGTYSVV

-217 KATIPEV
+217 KANIPEV

-275 SEGGTISPETQM
+275 SEGGTITPETQM

-292 DLVMNF
+292 DLVMHF

-313 DPVGATSEYLLKRIT
+313 NPVGATSEYLLKRIT

-341 IVLDING
+341 IVLDKNG

-564 VGAFASSGLKTINL
+564 VGAFAGSGLKTINL
-578 EDTKLEELGSSAFK
+578 EDTKLEELGDSAFN

-612 VFMFSGI
+612 VFKYSGI

-673 NTKVTQILDG
+673 NTKVTQIEDS

-704 GGAYSGCSALTSVT
+704 GSVYSGCSALTSVT

-758 CSSLVDVSLPSTIQ
+758 CSSLVDVSLPNTIQ

-1065 DGEVINLSDVDV
+1065 DGQALNLSGVDV

-1082 YTFSNITA
+1082 YTFSKITA

-1101 QKTLTY
+1101 QRTLTY

-1114 VFNTDID
+1114 ADGDSSKTQE
-1121 IPSGTDNYNFRPIA
+1121 YNAFSNQ
-1135 TIGFAPSTTY
+1135 TI
-1145 SINFASATLISGTA
+1145 TLISTNPTRIG
-1159 TEFHVL
+1159 
-1165 LYKFGDP
+1165 YKF
-1172 QKRYATINVPFG
+1172 KSWNTM
-1184 TNVSAVFT
+1184 
-1192 SPETLNPS
+1192 S
-1200 DNNQI
+1200 DGSGKGNSD
-1205 LVYAGLAGSTAGN
+1205 LAGK
-1218 SVSFRGITMS
+1218 I
-1228 VTKTLTWDSVCGVSP
+1228 
-1243 TPTREGYTFKG
+1243 
-1254 WSTESEGSTQDF
+1254 
-1266 SNKTYSSVFGKED
+1266 YSSVFGKED

-1317 EMKPDKGYRVAT
+1317 EMKPDEGYRVAT

-1382 STTSSSHTYDEEKE
+1382 TTASSTHTYDEEKE

-1417 AAATTATAVTNGT
+1417 AAATNATAVTNGT
-1430 TMTGNVGSGSDSIG
+1430 YLTGNVGSGSDSIG
-1444 TYFTK
+1444 NYFTK
-1449 DATTSTNQWWAGLA
+1449 DASSSTQWWAGVAL
-1463 CSNYYVTAGRTYIWT
+1463 STYYVTAGRTYIWT

-1488 IRNQMDANVSSSSTS
+1488 MRNQMDANVLYDGATN
-1503 GNDAAYGG
+1503 NDDGYGG

-1526 TLTIRVKIIAGASNP
+1526 TLTIRVKIIAGVTNP
-1541 YIHHSFCPTNYVDGT
+1541 YIFHSFCPTNYVDGT
-1556 NFSTP
+1556 NFSTS

-1587 KNLSAKQGDVVEL
+1587 KNLSATQGDIVEL
-1600 YAVWAANTYVMTLD
+1600 YAVWAANQYTVTF
-1614 ENNRSNLKTK
+1614 NPNGGTVSPTSQP
-1624 NVVYDQPYG
+1624 VVYGRAYG
-1633 TFDVPSKTGYTYV
+1633 ALPTPTRTGY
-1646 GWRVGKRLIDEK
+1646 
-1658 TFNGSSDYVNL
+1658 
-1669 GRTYMYTDKI
+1669 
-1679 TVMARAYMDD
+1679 
-1689 WTQYKNGMR
+1689 
-1698 IISCT
+1698 
-1703 EGGGWNL
+1703 
-1710 EQSGEYLQFAIYDSG
+1710 
-1725 VGYKVAKS
+1725 
-1733 NISFANLA
+1733 SFAGWGYAMPLTQARNTILEDNYTIK
-1741 SGWHTFVATFDGEY
+1741 SGPERTDTYFWVNPGYTLTVGTKYVFRFVATVDPNNTWRFAPQNDGNFILELKNGYNEIEFTAQDPRAFFFDDKSCDE
-1755 ARLYI
+1755 AHPFTITDASIQAVTTNEIIPVTTTKYI
-1760 DGIGVGKS
+1760 RDNTTVQ
-1768 AKFSSGKIGYHAS
+1768 YAS
-1781 NSILVGA
+1781 NHTLYA
-1788 EAGSS
+1788 Q
-1793 SSPVGS
+1793 
-1799 YFKGKIS
+1799 
-1806 YVSIFNSS
+1806 
-1814 NYYTKDTISSAKCP
+1814 
-1828 AYNTV
+1828 
-1833 AVAHWTPNTYSITFQ
+1833 WTPNTYSITFQ

-1886 PTYANAVYDRTLSVY
+1886 PTYANAVYDSTLSVY

-2092 MSDDTTTLSWNGG
+2092 MSDDTTTLSWTGG

-2125 PNKIT
+2125 VNTYTVTANANGGTIPTTSGWSVASGSKTATKTVTYDSTYGTLPTPTRPGYTFKAWTNSSFSMSDWLINFVNRSPGVSAGSASVDISNNSITLTSTGGDTYTATYGNSADYKITLEQNTTYTFSWLQGSDFTPRCFVFVKPSASEAWDWTHTKEGGTKDATTGRYYITISTGTYTCAEIRFGVNGKSGSFKFYDAKIEKGSRPTAYETTSSTKVTTASDHTLYAEWIPKTIT

-2142 DKFYYTY
+2142 DKIYFKYNT
-2149 GINKFYSDAN
+2149 NTFYSDAN
-2159 LTQEL
+2159 CT
-2164 TSMTFPTR
+2164 TIITKITPPTR
-2172 GGYTFSHY
+2172 IGHTFYRYT
-2180 YGDGTCGGNKD
+2180 GDGTCGGTNGEWFIKD
-2191 EQYSMTTSGV
+2191 DGTFTN
-2201 TSTDLYIDIYKDATL
+2201 DLHYDIYKDATL
-2216 YAKWNGIQYTITLDN
+2216 T
-2231 NGGSGGS
+2231 
-2238 LGKTTYTTSPSAQTI
+2238 AQ
-2253 SITNPTAKT
+2253 
-2262 GYHFDKYTFDGYS
+2262 
-2275 GSKPSISGTTLTIP
+2275 
-2289 ANTYGNLTIT
+2289 
-2299 AIWSPNTYTV
+2299 
-2309 HYSPYGSTIENLLP
+2309 
-2323 FDPSF
+2323 
-2328 ESTATGTMSGWT
+2328 WT
-2340 NQAGNATIKVV
+2340 KV
-2351 SGVAYGGS
+2351 
-2359 KSLEI
+2359 
-2364 AGADGGSYRIFR
+2364 
-2376 TCQGVMNGTYK
+2376 
-2387 FSAYLKTSGSGS
+2387 
-2399 IRIELN
+2399 
-2405 GGNYSWA
+2405 
-2412 GYSKSYTGNGSWQRL
+2412 
-2427 EVSIPKLTS
+2427 S
-2436 DTTIYAFLYTG
+2436 DVTG
-2447 SATTYYDDVYL
+2447 SATMEYDYYSGYYYGYYGTVTCGGFDVKFAYKNERYVG
-2458 TRSAQFSSTLYEAT
+2458 TSCVVSCT
-2472 ATYDAEMPKVTLPT
+2472 AL
-2486 RAGYSFGGYFSSV
+2486 G
-2499 PSYTNQSSSQNNLM
+2499 
-2513 SDSSPT
+2513 DSSDIKIP
-2519 WRIGIGTSSGYS
+2519 GKNDYDTSFSNATVSG
-2531 SSALQVGYMLKFYFT
+2531 
-2546 YSTTATLNSIDIND
+2546 
-2560 VNYTD
+2560 
-2565 YCVIDTTGTKKVVY
+2565 
-2579 GIVTLTSLGYVNQ
+2579 
-2592 YSFIDLNFSEN
+2592 
-2603 TSVSVTVN
+2603 
-2611 TLAICST
+2611 
-2618 KNIQYYTSKGSSQK
+2618 SQC
-2632 VYKLT
+2632 
-2637 QGISL
+2637 
-2642 YADWLV
+2642 
-2648 SKQTYT
+2648 TYT
-2654 VSCETTLSGWNA
+2654 VSW
-2666 WTVGSSAHT
+2666 
-2675 NCFIYDGDII
+2675 
-2685 LCNGVSGFENLYIP
+2685 
-2699 VTIPSGWTTT
+2699 
-2709 FSWYCNMPTISKDYG
+2709 
-2724 GIGAGKM
+2724 
-2731 RVQLLNY
+2731 
-2738 VPTDGSNVGN
+2738 
-2748 EKAYV
+2748 
-2753 EMASDASS
+2753 DAS
-2761 NFSMTYSTAGTYY
+2761 
-2774 LVFNFGFCDDGSL
+2774 
-2787 LKYMIRDVK
+2787 
-2796 MVSTKTVTS
+2796 
-2805 SVTLPA
+2805 
-2811 ISTRKNNTANCWSGG
+2811 TR
-2826 SNYKYSANSV
+2826 V
-2836 LPVNNNKTLTA
+2836 
-2847 EYTTN
+2847 
-2852 KVNVGFY
+2852 
-2859 VESKSYWSGASI
+2859 
-2871 YINGTQKYSDGQLAV
+2871 
-2886 GSKISAGTYDAGT
+2886 
-2899 TIELRATI
+2899 ATI
-2907 TKLAEEEKEYG
+2907 T
-2918 VEFWGRTAI
+2918 
-2927 NNSTTSSQS
+2927 
-2936 VTVTVTLNDDDL
+2936 
-2948 CWVIGDYINSCIA
+2948 
-2961 EGTLI
+2961 
-2966 TLADGTKKKVED
+2966 
-2978 LTLSDKLLIFNHETG
+2978 
-2993 KYDVASI
+2993 
-3000 NFIENDGRK
+3000 
-3009 IYDIINL
+3009 
-3016 KFSNGVT
+3016 
-3023 SRVIYEHGYFDLDLN
+3023 
-3038 KYVYIRDNTYK
+3038 
-3049 QYIGHR
+3049 
-3055 FYSENGVVTLVDA
+3055 
-3068 FMTTEKT
+3068 
-3075 GCYSLVT
+3075 
-3082 SYHLNYFTDGVLSMP
+3082 
-3097 GGISGLFN
+3097 ISF
-3105 IFEYD
+3105 
-3110 EDLKFN
+3110 
-3116 QDDMKLAI
+3116 
-3124 EEFGLFEYEDFADY
+3124 
-3138 VSKEEF
+3138 
-3144 DSYPTKYLKISMGR
+3144 
-3158 GLMTWEDIEYLIA
+3158 
-3171 RYCNK
+3171 

>member
-1 MMFLVFCSA
+1 M
-10 LTISLAIFRSDKS
+10 
-23 DIQQN
+23 
-28 SFGAVVLHDN
+28 
-38 SQYKYKSKIQNKLV
+38 
-52 GEEYLFNDIK
+52 
-62 LTVADNTSP
+62 
-71 VFIRAHVYFDSTNE
+71 
-85 VAKDKIKFNSFSI
+85 
-98 KNHENYTWSRFGD
+98 
-111 YWYLCDK
+111 
-118 SGNLMQLNSTKAGE
+118 
-132 VYVFLIQSDAVV
+132 
-144 PEMQGVLGDD
+144 
-154 EFVSCEI
+154 
-161 VVQSSLA
+161 
-168 SNFSNTTNFS
+168 
-178 EINKSFD
+178 
-185 KNATETTKTGTYSVV
+185 
-200 FKQNG
+200 
-205 ATLSTQT
+205 
-212 INYGG
+212 
-217 KATIPEV
+217 
-224 TTAEGDVFLCWN
+224 
-236 TREDGSGA
+236 
-244 NITNEQLGY
+244 
-253 ITQNLTL
+253 
-260 FPMFENQKVLVTVVQ
+260 
-275 SEGGTISPETQM
+275 
-287 VDWGS
+287 
-292 DLVMNF
+292 
-298 TPNKNYV
+298 
-305 LKRILIDG
+305 
-313 DPVGATSEYLLKRIT
+313 
-328 GAVVVSAEFVSDY
+328 
-341 IVLDING
+341 
-348 GAGEQPNVVYNG
+348 
-360 DQTKF
+360 
-365 MLEGNEPTKSGKEFY
+365 
-380 YYSTNSADNE
+380 
-390 QGQNGDRYDLGY
+390 
-402 WYDVP
+402 
-407 NTSGT
+407 
-412 TTLFA
+412 
-417 IYLTPSSNYQTAQN
+417 
-431 YVVVPK
+431 
-437 NVSAIADSAVNMF
+437 
-450 SGTNNTVKFVT
+450 
-461 LPRQTSK
+461 
-468 IGKNAF
+468 
-474 ANCSGLVGVSMSDF
+474 
-488 VTSIGESAFKS
+488 
-499 DSALTNF
+499 
-506 RAPTSLQTLGQTAFS
+506 
-521 GCTSLSKVKNLD
+521 SKVKNLD
-533 TTSITEIPNEC
+533 ATSITEIPNEC
-544 FAGCSKLEEIV
+544 FSGCSKLEEIV
-555 LPANISKIR
+555 LPSNLIR
-564 VGAFASSGLKTINL
+564 IGNSAFVGTALKTLNL
-578 EDTKLEELGSSAFK
+578 EETKLEELGSSAFN

-604 TLKTMGQA
+604 TLKTMSQA
-612 VFMFSGI
+612 VFMQSGI

-628 SVSKIESTA
+628 SVSKLEKWT
-637 FYSSKL
+637 FWLSSL
-643 IQIEFPESLVSIDN
+643 IQIELPETLEIID
-657 SAFAS
+657 SQAFAS

-704 GGAYSGCSALTSVT
+704 GSAYSGCSALTSVT
-718 FNSNLKTIGANA
+718 FNSNLKTIGANT
-730 FEGCSSLSQLTGFE
+730 FDGCLSLLQLTGLE
-744 NTVVSSIGANAFKG
+744 NTVVSSIGDNAFKD
-758 CSSLVDVSLPSTIQ
+758 CSSLVDVSLPNTIQ
-772 TVGENAF
+772 TIGANAF

-797 TLSVAANSFTGTTSD
+797 TLSVAANSFTGTKSD

-817 LDESHFDEYISKL
+817 LDESHFDAYISKL

-841 FFLGNIDRKAYYKNA
+841 FFLGNIDRKAFYKNG

-874 TISPSGAVVY
+874 TISPSGAIVY
-884 SLGSSASYV
+884 SLRSSASYV
-893 ISPETGYK
+893 ISPQTGYK

-912 VITAAEG
+912 AVTAADG
-919 ASQSYDFDDIQ
+919 AAQSYEFVNIQ

-937 EFEQRVFKITV
+937 EFEQRMFKITV

-957 PSESDDYAYGSNV
+957 PSTTKDYAYGSNV
-970 TFVITPNDGY
+970 TFVITPSDGH

-997 NAKYTFSNIRSNHE
+997 NAEYTFSNIRSNHE

-1058 VISTIVV
+1058 VISAIVV
-1065 DGEVINLSDVDV
+1065 DGETLNLSGVDV

-1082 YTFSNITA
+1082 HTFSNITA

-1101 QKTLTY
+1101 QRTLTY

-1114 VFNTDID
+1114 ADGDSSKTQE
-1121 IPSGTDNYNFRPIA
+1121 YNAFSNQ
-1135 TIGFAPSTTY
+1135 TI
-1145 SINFASATLISGTA
+1145 TLIS
-1159 TEFHVL
+1159 
-1165 LYKFGDP
+1165 
-1172 QKRYATINVPFG
+1172 
-1184 TNVSAVFT
+1184 TNPTRIGYNFKSWNT
-1192 SPETLNPS
+1192 MS
-1200 DNNQI
+1200 DGSGKGNSD
-1205 LVYAGLAGSTAGN
+1205 LAGK
-1218 SVSFRGITMS
+1218 I
-1228 VTKTLTWDSVCGVSP
+1228 
-1243 TPTREGYTFKG
+1243 
-1254 WSTESEGSTQDF
+1254 
-1266 SNKTYSSVFGKED
+1266 YSSVFGKED

-1290 FKITTSAGAHGT
+1290 FKITTSTANAHGT
-1302 ITESMTVDWGTTATV
+1302 ITDSMTIDWGSTATV
-1317 EMKPDKGYRVAT
+1317 EMKPNEGYRVST
-1329 YSIDGGNAINSTAKA
+1329 YKVDGGNAITSTVQA
-1344 GDSDYY
+1344 GNSDYY
-1350 TFRNITANHT
+1350 TFRNVTADHA

-1369 YTIKYNGNGATSG
+1369 YTIRYNGNGATSG
-1382 STTSSSHTYDEEKE
+1382 ATASSTHTYDAAKK

-1403 RTGYNFAGWATKDA
+1403 RTGYTFAGWATSANGNIVYKNEES
-1417 AAATTATAVTNGT
+1417 VT
-1430 TMTGNVGSGSDSIG
+1430 
-1444 TYFTK
+1444 
-1449 DATTSTNQWWAGLA
+1449 
-1463 CSNYYVTAGRTYIWT
+1463 
-1478 IEVYHEMGKT
+1478 
-1488 IRNQMDANVSSSSTS
+1488 
-1503 GNDAAYGG
+1503 
-1511 SAVITPQQIPSGVWT
+1511 
-1526 TLTIRVKIIAGASNP
+1526 
-1541 YIHHSFCPTNYVDGT
+1541 
-1556 NFSTP
+1556 
-1561 AKIYYRNSRIVE
+1561 
-1573 FEANPPE
+1573 
-1580 YMNCQKV
+1580 
-1587 KNLSAKQGDVVEL
+1587 NLSAKQGDIVEL
-1600 YAVWAANTYVMTLD
+1600 YAVWTANTYVMTLD

-1669 GRTYMYTDKI
+1669 GRTYMYTDRI
-1679 TVMARAYMDD
+1679 TVMARTYMDD

-1710 EQSGEYLQFAIYDSG
+1710 EPGGEYLQFAIYDSG

-1848 ADEASIYEKYWNYAG
+1848 ADGASIYEKYWNYAG

-1874 YSQYTLADSRKS
+1874 YSKYTLADSRKS
-1886 PTYANAVYDRTLSVY
+1886 PTYANAVYDSTLSVY

-1913 GWYSSKSGGVKV
+1913 GWYSSTSGGVKV

-1941 AIKQWQNANNITLYA
+1941 AIKQWQNANNTVLYA
-1956 QWSVNTY
+1956 RWTANSY
-1963 AVEYAMNGGTK
+1963 AVEYTLNGGTK
-1974 GSTSPSS
+1974 GSTSPAS
-1981 YTFGTTTTI
+1981 YTFGTNTTI
-1990 SDPTRNGYTFAG
+1990 SDPTRNGYTFTG

-2008 LDGKRSGT
+2008 LDEKRSGT

-2164 TSMTFPTR
+2164 TSITFPTR
-2172 GGYTFSHY
+2172 AGYTFSHY
-2180 YGDGTCGGNKD
+2180 YGDGTSGGNKD

-2201 TSTDLYIDIYKDATL
+2201 TSTDLYTDIYKDATL

-2253 SITNPTAKT
+2253 SITTPTAKT
-2262 GYHFDKYTFDGYS
+2262 GYHFDHYTFNGYS
-2275 GSKPSISGTTLTIP
+2275 GSTPSVSGTTLTIP

-2309 HYSPYGSTIENLLP
+2309 HYSPYGSTIENLLS

-2364 AGADGGSYRIFR
+2364 AGADGGNYRIYR
-2376 TCQGVMNGTYK
+2376 TCQGIMNGSYK
-2387 FSAYLKTSGSGS
+2387 FSVYMKTSGSGS
-2399 IRIELN
+2399 IRIELY
-2405 GGNYSWA
+2405 GGDYSWS
-2412 GYSKSYTGNGSWQRL
+2412 GYSKSYTGNGSWQHL

-2436 DTTIYAFLYTG
+2436 NTTIYAFLYTG

-2458 TRSAQFSSTLYEAT
+2458 TRSAEFSSTLYEAT
-2472 ATYDAEMPKVTLPT
+2472 ATYDAEMPNVTLPT

-2513 SDSSPT
+2513 SDPSPT

-2560 VNYTD
+2560 VDYTD

-2654 VSCETTLSGWNA
+2654 VSCETNLSGWNA

-2675 NCFIYDGDII
+2675 NCFIYDGDTIF
-2685 LCNGVSGFENLYIP
+2685 CNGVSGFENLYIP

-2709 FSWYCNMPTISKDYG
+2709 FSWYCNMPTISADYG

-2774 LVFNFGFCDDGSL
+2774 LVFNFGFCNDGSL
-2787 LKYMIRDVK
+2787 LEYMIRDVK
-2796 MVSTKTVTS
+2796 MVSTKTATS

-2811 ISTRKNNTANCWSGG
+2811 ISTRKNNTANYWVYDYD
-2826 SNYKYSANSV
+2826 NYFANSTFLV
-2836 LPVNNNKTLTA
+2836 AGNATLTA
-2847 EYTTN
+2847 DYTTN

-2871 YINGTQKYSDGQLAV
+2871 YINGTQKYSDSQLKV

-2907 TKLAEEEKEYG
+2907 TKLAEEKKEYG

-2948 CWVIGDYINSCIA
+2948 CWVIGDYINNCIA

-3038 KYVYIRDNTYK
+3038 KYVYIRENTYK

-3055 FYSENGVVTLVDA
+3055 FYSEDGVVTLVDA
-3068 FMTTEKT
+3068 FITTERT

-3124 EEFGLFEYEDFADY
+3124 EEFGLFEYEDFAEY

-3144 DSYPTKYLKISMGR
+3144 DSYPTKYLKISMAR
-3158 GLMTWEDIEYLIA
+3158 GLMTWEDIEYLIE

>member
-1 MMFLVFCSA
+1 MLFFVFCSA
-10 LTISLAIFRSDKS
+10 LTVSLAIFRSDKS
-23 DIQQN
+23 DVQQN

-71 VFIRAHVYFDSTNE
+71 VFIRAHVYFDGTNE

-217 KATIPEV
+217 KASIPEV

-292 DLVMNF
+292 DLVMHF

-506 RAPTSLQTLGQTAFS
+506 RAPTSLQTLSQATFS
-521 GCTSLSKVKNLD
+521 GCKSLSKVKNLD
-533 TTSITEIPNEC
+533 ATGITEIPSDC

-564 VGAFASSGLKTINL
+564 PGAFGSSGLKTINL
-578 EDTKLEELGSSAFK
+578 EDTKLEELGSSAFD

-604 TLKTMGQA
+604 TLKTMGIT

-628 SVSKIESTA
+628 SVSKIESMA

-704 GGAYSGCSALTSVT
+704 GGAYSGCSALTNVT

-730 FEGCSSLSQLTGFE
+730 FEGCSSLSQLTGLE
-744 NTVVSSIGANAFKG
+744 KTVVSSIGANAFKG
-758 CSSLVDVSLPSTIQ
+758 CSSLVDVSLPNTIQ
-772 TVGENAF
+772 TIGANGF

-912 VITAAEG
+912 VVTAADG
-919 ASQSYDFDDIQ
+919 AAQSYEFVDIQ

-937 EFEQRVFKITV
+937 EFEQRMFKITV
-948 VCGENGKIE
+948 VCGGNGKIE
-957 PSESDDYAYGSNV
+957 PSTTKDYAYGSEV
-970 TFVITPNDGY
+970 AFVITPNDGY

-997 NAKYTFSNIRSNHE
+997 NAKYTFSNLRANHK

-1042 NWGENHSVTY
+1042 NWGENHSITY

-1065 DGEVINLSDVDV
+1065 DGQALNLSDDVV

-1082 YTFSNITA
+1082 HTFSNITA

-1101 QKTLTY
+1101 QRTLTY

-1114 VFNTDID
+1114 ADGDSSKTQE
-1121 IPSGTDNYNFRPIA
+1121 YNAFSNQ
-1135 TIGFAPSTTY
+1135 TI
-1145 SINFASATLISGTA
+1145 TLISTNPTRIG
-1159 TEFHVL
+1159 
-1165 LYKFGDP
+1165 YKF
-1172 QKRYATINVPFG
+1172 KSWNTM
-1184 TNVSAVFT
+1184 
-1192 SPETLNPS
+1192 S
-1200 DNNQI
+1200 DGSGKGNSD
-1205 LVYAGLAGSTAGN
+1205 LAGK
-1218 SVSFRGITMS
+1218 I
-1228 VTKTLTWDSVCGVSP
+1228 
-1243 TPTREGYTFKG
+1243 
-1254 WSTESEGSTQDF
+1254 
-1266 SNKTYSSVFGKED
+1266 YSSVFGKED

-1290 FKITTSAGAHGT
+1290 FQIATEAGAHGT

-1317 EMKPDKGYRVAT
+1317 EMKPDEGYRVAT
-1329 YSIDGGNAINSTAKA
+1329 YSIDGGNAINSIAKA
-1344 GDSDYY
+1344 GDSDYF
-1350 TFRNITANHT
+1350 TFRNITANHK

-1417 AAATTATAVTNGT
+1417 IAATNATAVANGT
-1430 TMTGNVGSGSDSIG
+1430 YLTGNVGSGSDSIG

-1449 DATTSTNQWWAGLA
+1449 DASSSTQWWAGVA
-1463 CSNYYVTAGRTYIWT
+1463 CSNYYVTAGKTYIWT

-1488 IRNQMDANVSSSSTS
+1488 IRNQMDANVLYT
-1503 GNDAAYGG
+1503 GATNNDDGYGG
-1511 SAVITPQQIPSGVWT
+1511 SAIITPQQIPSGVWT
-1526 TLTIRVKIIAGASNP
+1526 TLTIRVKIIAGVANP
-1541 YIHHSFCPTNYVDGT
+1541 YICHSFCPTNYVDGT

-1573 FEANPPE
+1573 FATDPPE

-1587 KNLSAKQGDVVEL
+1587 KNLSAEQGKVVEL
-1600 YAVWAANTYVMTLD
+1600 FAVWAANQYTVTF
-1614 ENNRSNLKTK
+1614 NPNGGRVSPTSQA
-1624 NVVYDQPYG
+1624 VVYGQKYG
-1633 TFDVPSKTGYTYV
+1633 ALEPPTRAGYTFAGWGYAMPLTKASNTILEDAYTIKSGSEHKDTYFWVNQGYTLTVGTKYV
-1646 GWRVGKRLIDEK
+1646 FR
-1658 TFNGSSDYVNL
+1658 
-1669 GRTYMYTDKI
+1669 
-1679 TVMARAYMDD
+1679 
-1689 WTQYKNGMR
+1689 
-1698 IISCT
+1698 
-1703 EGGGWNL
+1703 
-1710 EQSGEYLQFAIYDSG
+1710 
-1725 VGYKVAKS
+1725 
-1733 NISFANLA
+1733 
-1741 SGWHTFVATFDGEY
+1741 FVATVDPNNTWRFAPQNDNNFIFELKNGYNEIEFTAQD
-1755 ARLYI
+1755 ARVFFLDDKNCDEAHPFTITDASIQAVTTNEIIPVTTTKYI
-1760 DGIGVGKS
+1760 
-1768 AKFSSGKIGYHAS
+1768 SGTTTVQYAS
-1781 NSILVGA
+1781 NHTLYA
-1788 EAGSS
+1788 QWTAN
-1793 SSPVGS
+1793 
-1799 YFKGKIS
+1799 K
-1806 YVSIFNSS
+1806 
-1814 NYYTKDTISSAKCP
+1814 
-1828 AYNTV
+1828 YN
-1833 AVAHWTPNTYSITFQ
+1833 IKFQ
-1848 ADEASIYEKYWNYAG
+1848 ANDATITEQLWDYAG
-1863 STGYTSSNAGS
+1863 SAGYTSSNAGS
-1874 YSQYTLADSRKS
+1874 YSKYKHNNSR
-1886 PTYANAVYDRTLSVY
+1886 TAELNEANYITFDGQLSFY
-1901 TPIPQRLGYTFV
+1901 TPIPIRLGHTFK
-1913 GWYSSKSGGVKV
+1913 GWYSAASGGVKV
-1925 ADANGS
+1925 ANSDGS
-1931 LVASATGFTG
+1931 LVANVSGFTG
-1941 AIKQWQNANNITLYA
+1941 ANKEWKSAKETTLYA
-1956 QWSVNTY
+1956 QWTTN
-1963 AVEYAMNGGTK
+1963 EYLVDYVLNGGTK
-1974 GSTSPSS
+1974 GSTSPSK
-1981 YTFGTTTTI
+1981 YTFGTNTTI
-1990 SDPTRNGYTFAG
+1990 PDPTRTGYTFTG

-2016 INMSS
+2016 IHYDT
-2021 GILEYSSSYANAVYF
+2021 GVLQYASDYPSAVYF
-2036 PLFYQKAGVSYT
+2036 PLFYQQAGVQYT
-2048 GKLGGGEIRWRQWH
+2048 GKLGNGSIRWRQ
-2062 TTGGYSGNASTSNT
+2062 YSTAGAYAGNAGESQTNT
-2076 FATSEAKL
+2076 TNEAKY
-2084 LSLWYHLG
+2084 LSLWYYSG
-2092 MSDDTTTLSWNGG
+2092 MSGSSTTLSWNGG

-2125 PNKIT
+2125 
-2130 ITLNKNGGSGGT
+2130 
-2142 DKFYYTY
+2142 
-2149 GINKFYSDAN
+2149 
-2159 LTQEL
+2159 
-2164 TSMTFPTR
+2164 
-2172 GGYTFSHY
+2172 
-2180 YGDGTCGGNKD
+2180 
-2191 EQYSMTTSGV
+2191 V
-2201 TSTDLYIDIYKDATL
+2201 
-2216 YAKWNGIQYTITLDN
+2216 
-2231 NGGSGGS
+2231 
-2238 LGKTTYTTSPSAQTI
+2238 
-2253 SITNPTAKT
+2253 
-2262 GYHFDKYTFDGYS
+2262 
-2275 GSKPSISGTTLTIP
+2275 
-2289 ANTYGNLTIT
+2289 
-2299 AIWSPNTYTV
+2299 NTYTV
-2309 HYSPYGSTIENLLP
+2309 TANANGGTIP
-2323 FDPSF
+2323 
-2328 ESTATGTMSGWT
+2328 TTSGWT
-2340 NQAGNATIKVV
+2340 
-2351 SGVAYGGS
+2351 VASGS
-2359 KSLEI
+2359 KI
-2364 AGADGGSYRIFR
+2364 A
-2376 TCQGVMNGTYK
+2376 
-2387 FSAYLKTSGSGS
+2387 
-2399 IRIELN
+2399 
-2405 GGNYSWA
+2405 
-2412 GYSKSYTGNGSWQRL
+2412 
-2427 EVSIPKLTS
+2427 
-2436 DTTIYAFLYTG
+2436 
-2447 SATTYYDDVYL
+2447 
-2458 TRSAQFSSTLYEAT
+2458 
-2472 ATYDAEMPKVTLPT
+2472 
-2486 RAGYSFGGYFSSV
+2486 
-2499 PSYTNQSSSQNNLM
+2499 
-2513 SDSSPT
+2513 
-2519 WRIGIGTSSGYS
+2519 
-2531 SSALQVGYMLKFYFT
+2531 
-2546 YSTTATLNSIDIND
+2546 
-2560 VNYTD
+2560 
-2565 YCVIDTTGTKKVVY
+2565 
-2579 GIVTLTSLGYVNQ
+2579 
-2592 YSFIDLNFSEN
+2592 
-2603 TSVSVTVN
+2603 
-2611 TLAICST
+2611 
-2618 KNIQYYTSKGSSQK
+2618 
-2632 VYKLT
+2632 
-2637 QGISL
+2637 
-2642 YADWLV
+2642 
-2648 SKQTYT
+2648 
-2654 VSCETTLSGWNA
+2654 
-2666 WTVGSSAHT
+2666 
-2675 NCFIYDGDII
+2675 
-2685 LCNGVSGFENLYIP
+2685 
-2699 VTIPSGWTTT
+2699 
-2709 FSWYCNMPTISKDYG
+2709 
-2724 GIGAGKM
+2724 
-2731 RVQLLNY
+2731 
-2738 VPTDGSNVGN
+2738 
-2748 EKAYV
+2748 
-2753 EMASDASS
+2753 
-2761 NFSMTYSTAGTYY
+2761 
-2774 LVFNFGFCDDGSL
+2774 
-2787 LKYMIRDVK
+2787 
-2796 MVSTKTVTS
+2796 TKTVTYDSTYGTLPTPTRTGYTFAGWSKNMFNPNLTYGYSSCTRNGETFTFNTGSQNSSSLFFEVQCWNNTKYLS
-2805 SVTLPA
+2805 SVYSNSSTGICSGIFNKNGSITQLRFKYNGNNADACFYYDVSDLPDGKYVIQVNITTMQMNKIVIKNVMIEQNANNKRTSYVSSSTHVSSGTKVNDPFNRTLFAEWTPNKYTVTFDPNCKGGLISSQTSDGTYSGNNMTITYTASTHEYKLVNSSSSDPFATIGQTVYLIANKTYLMHAEVCDSSWSVIPSSSGSIQIFYAIGGAYSEGNSRHFYANTTYQTFTVPTTGTYKIRIDNDCGQTVRVQKFWIYSNFTYQKTVTYGEAYGTLP
-2811 ISTRKNNTANCWSGG
+2811 TGLQANSGSFVKWNSSSSGG
-2826 SNYKYSANSV
+2826 SEIKSSTIVTTASNHKVYGAWSGQLTITVNSSSYYSNVRYSTSSGQSGSIANGSSV
-2836 LPVNNNKTLTA
+2836 NL
-2847 EYTTN
+2847 
-2852 KVNVGFY
+2852 VNVPSTDQVTITATAIKCKLVCNGNSNNYYVYHGFRLNNDFSLSAY
-2859 VESKSYWSGASI
+2859 NETGEPKDVSATITVTVDMRSI
-2871 YINGTQKYSDGQLAV
+2871 TVTGDTKTKDMCCVAEDSLISMADGTQKQIKDIKVGDKVLSYNTTTRKIEQTVVQSLTKVIRRDIVHITFADGSYIKITPDHPMFSERGWIAYSTEDGENTYPEVELEKQGTQIGDMILSLSLLFDKEIVDMKYITGETIPVYTFTVDNNHNYFAQSVLIHNGPVRPCLMICCVDGETNITMADGTTKKAKDVVV
-2886 GSKISAGTYDAGT
+2886 GDEVLSYNDETKQYEKT
-2899 TIELRATI
+2899 TIEETI
-2907 TKLAEEEKEYG
+2907 NPYREKILEITFEDGSTLKITDDHPLLSARGWICYNTELGQMAYGTHGVSDKAMQVGDKIITETGAKTIASIKVIEFEDFEMVYTFKLANG
-2918 VEFWGRTAI
+2918 LAF
-2927 NNSTTSSQS
+2927 
-2936 VTVTVTLNDDDL
+2936 
-2948 CWVIGDYINSCIA
+2948 IA
-2961 EGTLI
+2961 NGNI
-2966 TLADGTKKKVED
+2966 
-2978 LTLSDKLLIFNHETG
+2978 
-2993 KYDVASI
+2993 VASV
-3000 NFIENDGRK
+3000 RK
-3009 IYDIINL
+3009 
-3016 KFSNGVT
+3016 
-3023 SRVIYEHGYFDLDLN
+3023 
-3038 KYVYIRDNTYK
+3038 
-3049 QYIGHR
+3049 
-3055 FYSENGVVTLVDA
+3055 
-3068 FMTTEKT
+3068 
-3075 GCYSLVT
+3075 
-3082 SYHLNYFTDGVLSMP
+3082 
-3097 GGISGLFN
+3097 
-3105 IFEYD
+3105 
-3110 EDLKFN
+3110 
-3116 QDDMKLAI
+3116 
-3124 EEFGLFEYEDFADY
+3124 
-3138 VSKEEF
+3138 
-3144 DSYPTKYLKISMGR
+3144 
-3158 GLMTWEDIEYLIA
+3158 
-3171 RYCNK
+3171 

>member
-1 MMFLVFCSA
+1 MSRRCVIKRHKNKFLICVVCILAFVFMSS
-10 LTISLAIFRSDKS
+10 LTVSLALFLSEKS
-23 DIQQN
+23 DTQIN
-28 SFGAVVLHDN
+28 SFGAVVLCDN
-38 SQYKYKSKIQNKLV
+38 SSYKFKSKIKNQLV
-52 GEEYLFNDIK
+52 GDGYLFNDVK
-62 LTVADNTSP
+62 LTVASSTNP
-71 VFIRAHVYFDSTNE
+71 VFLRAHVYFDSTNE
-85 VAKDKIKFNSFSI
+85 VAKDKIKFNSFSVED
-98 KNHENYTWSRFGD
+98 HENYTWSRFGD

-118 SGNLMQLNSTKAGE
+118 SGTLMSLNSTKAGE
-132 VYVFLIQSDAVV
+132 VYVFLNQLDAIV
-144 PEMQGVLGDD
+144 PDMQGVLGED

-168 SNFSNTTNFS
+168 SNFSNTTDFS

-185 KNATETTKTGTYSVV
+185 KNATETTKSGTYTVV

-217 KATIPEV
+217 KATIPEI
-224 TTAEGDVFLCWN
+224 TIAEGEVFLCWN

-275 SEGGTISPETQM
+275 SEGGTITPETQM

-292 DLVMNF
+292 DLLLHF

-305 LKRILIDG
+305 LKRILING

-360 DQTKF
+360 DQTRFK
-365 MLEGNEPTKSGKEFY
+365 LEGNEPTKSGKEFY

-390 QGQNGDRYDLGY
+390 QGQNGVRYDIGR

-407 NTSGT
+407 NTSGSQ
-412 TTLFA
+412 TLYA
-417 IYLTPSSNYQTAQN
+417 IYLTPTNNYTTAQN
-431 YVVVPK
+431 YIVVPK
-437 NVSAIADSAVNMF
+437 SVTTIADCATNMF
-450 SGTNNTVKFVT
+450 GATNATVKFVT

-474 ANCSGLVGVSMSDF
+474 ANCSGLVGVSMSDY
-488 VTSIGESAFKS
+488 VSSIGESAFKS

-506 RAPTSLQTLGQTAFS
+506 RAPTSLQTLSQTAFS

-533 TTSITEIPNEC
+533 ATSITEIPNEC
-544 FAGCSKLEEIV
+544 FSGCSKLEEIV
-555 LPANISKIR
+555 LPSNLIR
-564 VGAFASSGLKTINL
+564 IGNSAFVGTALKTLNL
-578 EDTKLEELGSSAFK
+578 EETKLEELGSSAFN

-604 TLKTMGQA
+604 TLKTMSQA
-612 VFMFSGI
+612 VFMQSGI

-628 SVSKIESTA
+628 SVSRLEKWT
-637 FYSSKL
+637 FWLSSL
-643 IQIEFPESLVSIDN
+643 IQIELPETLEIID
-657 SAFAS
+657 SQAFAS

-704 GGAYSGCSALTSVT
+704 GSAYSGCSALTSVT
-718 FNSNLKTIGANA
+718 FNSNLTTIGANA
-730 FEGCSSLSQLTGFE
+730 FDGCLSLLQLTGLE
-744 NTVVSSIGANAFKG
+744 NTVVSSIGDNAFKG
-758 CSSLVDVSLPSTIQ
+758 CSSLVDVSLPNTIQ
-772 TVGENAF
+772 TIGANAF

-797 TLSVAANSFTGTTSD
+797 TLSVATNSFTGTTSD

-817 LDESHFDEYISKL
+817 LDEAHFDAYITKL

-841 FFLGNIDRKAYYKNA
+841 FFLGNIDRKAFYKNG

-893 ISPETGYK
+893 ISPQTGYK

-912 VITAAEG
+912 AVTAADG
-919 ASQSYDFDDIQ
+919 AAQSYEFVNIQ
-930 KDHTISA
+930 EDHTISA
-937 EFEQRVFKITV
+937 EFEQRMFKITV

-957 PSESDDYAYGSNV
+957 PSTTKDYAYGSNV
-970 TFVITPNDGY
+970 TFVITPSDGH

-997 NAKYTFSNIRSNHE
+997 NAEYTFSNIRSNHE

-1058 VISTIVV
+1058 VISAIVV
-1065 DGEVINLSDVDV
+1065 DGETLNLSGVDV

-1082 YTFSNITA
+1082 HTFSNITA

-1101 QKTLTY
+1101 QRTLTY

-1114 VFNTDID
+1114 ADGD
-1121 IPSGTDNYNFRPIA
+1121 SSKAQEYNAFSNQ
-1135 TIGFAPSTTY
+1135 TI
-1145 SINFASATLISGTA
+1145 TLIS
-1159 TEFHVL
+1159 
-1165 LYKFGDP
+1165 
-1172 QKRYATINVPFG
+1172 
-1184 TNVSAVFT
+1184 TNPTRIGYNFKSWNT
-1192 SPETLNPS
+1192 MS
-1200 DNNQI
+1200 DGSGKGNSD
-1205 LVYAGLAGSTAGN
+1205 LAGK
-1218 SVSFRGITMS
+1218 I
-1228 VTKTLTWDSVCGVSP
+1228 
-1243 TPTREGYTFKG
+1243 
-1254 WSTESEGSTQDF
+1254 
-1266 SNKTYSSVFGKED
+1266 YSSVFGKED

-1290 FKITTSAGAHGT
+1290 FKITTSTANAHGT
-1302 ITESMTVDWGTTATV
+1302 ITDSMTIDWGSTATV
-1317 EMKPDKGYRVAT
+1317 EMKPNEGYRVAT
-1329 YSIDGGNAINSTAKA
+1329 YSIDGGNAITSTVQA
-1344 GDSDYY
+1344 GNSDYY
-1350 TFRNITANHT
+1350 TFRNVTADHA

-1369 YTIKYNGNGATSG
+1369 YTIRYNGNGATSG
-1382 STTSSSHTYDEEKE
+1382 ATASSTHTYDAAKK

-1403 RTGYNFAGWATKDA
+1403 RTGYTFAGWATSANGNIVYKNEES
-1417 AAATTATAVTNGT
+1417 VT
-1430 TMTGNVGSGSDSIG
+1430 
-1444 TYFTK
+1444 
-1449 DATTSTNQWWAGLA
+1449 
-1463 CSNYYVTAGRTYIWT
+1463 
-1478 IEVYHEMGKT
+1478 
-1488 IRNQMDANVSSSSTS
+1488 
-1503 GNDAAYGG
+1503 
-1511 SAVITPQQIPSGVWT
+1511 
-1526 TLTIRVKIIAGASNP
+1526 
-1541 YIHHSFCPTNYVDGT
+1541 
-1556 NFSTP
+1556 
-1561 AKIYYRNSRIVE
+1561 
-1573 FEANPPE
+1573 
-1580 YMNCQKV
+1580 
-1587 KNLSAKQGDVVEL
+1587 NLSAKQGDIVEL
-1600 YAVWAANTYVMTLD
+1600 YAVWTANTYVMTLD

-1658 TFNGSSDYVNL
+1658 TFNGSSDYINL
-1669 GRTYMYTDKI
+1669 GRTYMYTDRI

-1710 EQSGEYLQFAIYDSG
+1710 EPGGEYLQFAIYDSG

-1848 ADEASIYEKYWNYAG
+1848 ADGASIYEKYWNYAG

-1874 YSQYTLADSRKS
+1874 YSKYTLADSRKS
-1886 PTYANAVYDRTLSVY
+1886 PTYANAVYDSTLSVY

-1913 GWYSSKSGGVKV
+1913 GWYSSTSGGVKV

-1941 AIKQWQNANNITLYA
+1941 AIKQWQNANNTVLYA
-1956 QWSVNTY
+1956 RWTANSY
-1963 AVEYAMNGGTK
+1963 AVEYTLNGGTK
-1974 GSTSPSS
+1974 GSTSPAS
-1981 YTFGTTTTI
+1981 YTFGTNTTI
-1990 SDPTRNGYTFAG
+1990 SDPTRNGYTFTG

-2008 LDGKRSGT
+2008 LDEKRSGT

-2164 TSMTFPTR
+2164 TSITFPTR
-2172 GGYTFSHY
+2172 AGYTFSHY
-2180 YGDGTCGGNKD
+2180 YGDGTSGGNKD

-2201 TSTDLYIDIYKDATL
+2201 TSTDLYTDIYKDATL

-2253 SITNPTAKT
+2253 SITTPTAKT
-2262 GYHFDKYTFDGYS
+2262 GYHFDHYTFNGYS
-2275 GSKPSISGTTLTIP
+2275 GSTPSVSGTTLTIP

-2309 HYSPYGSTIENLLP
+2309 HYSPYGSTIENLLS

-2340 NQAGNATIKVV
+2340 NQAGSATIKVV

-2364 AGADGGSYRIFR
+2364 AGADGGNYRIYR
-2376 TCQGVMNGTYK
+2376 TCPGIMNGSYK

-2399 IRIELN
+2399 IRIELY
-2405 GGNYSWA
+2405 GGNYNWS
-2412 GYSKSYTGNGSWQRL
+2412 GYQQSYTGNGSWQRL

-2436 DTTIYAFLYTG
+2436 NTTIYAFLYTG
-2447 SATTYYDDVYL
+2447 SATTYYDDIYL
-2458 TRSAQFSSTLYEAT
+2458 SRSVEFDSTLYEAT
-2472 ATYDAEMPKVTLPT
+2472 ATYDAAMPDVTLPT
-2486 RAGYSFGGYFSSV
+2486 RAGYVFGGYFSQF
-2499 PSYTNQSSSQNNLM
+2499 PSFPNQSYSQNDLM
-2513 SDSSPT
+2513 SSST

-2531 SSALQVGYMLKFYFT
+2531 SSALQIGYILRFYFT

-2560 VNYTD
+2560 VDYTD

-2579 GIVTLTSLGYVNQ
+2579 GIVTLTSLAYVNQ
-2592 YSFIDLNFSEN
+2592 YSFIDLNFSSS
-2603 TSVSVTVN
+2603 TSVSVTVD
-2611 TLAICST
+2611 TLGVCTT
-2618 KNIQYYTSKGSSQK
+2618 KNIQYYTSAGESQK
-2632 VYKLT
+2632 NYQVL
-2637 QGISL
+2637 GNL
-2642 YADWLV
+2642 NLHAVWLV

-2654 VSCETTLSGWNA
+2654 VSCETNLSGWNA

-2675 NCFIYDGDII
+2675 NCFIYDGDTI

-2709 FSWYCNMPTISKDYG
+2709 FSWYCAMPTISADYG

-2774 LVFNFGFCDDGSL
+2774 LVFNFGFCNDGSL
-2787 LKYMIRDVK
+2787 LEYMIRDVE
-2796 MVSTKTVTS
+2796 MVSTKTATS

-2871 YINGTQKYSDGQLAV
+2871 YINGTQKYSDSQLKV

-2899 TIELRATI
+2899 TIELRATV
-2907 TKLAEEEKEYG
+2907 TKLAEEKKEYG

-2948 CWVIGDYINSCIA
+2948 CWVIGDYINNCVA

-3068 FMTTEKT
+3068 FMTTERT

-3158 GLMTWEDIEYLIA
+3158 GLMTWEDIEYLIT

>member
-23 DIQQN
+23 DVQQN

-185 KNATETTKTGTYSVV
+185 KNATEATKTGTYSVV

-217 KATIPEV
+217 KASIPEV

-275 SEGGTISPETQM
+275 SEGGTITPETQM

-292 DLVMNF
+292 DLVMHF

-313 DPVGATSEYLLKRIT
+313 NPVGATSEYLLKRIT
-328 GAVVVSAEFVSDY
+328 GAIVVSAEFVSDY
-341 IVLDING
+341 IVLDKNG

-506 RAPTSLQTLGQTAFS
+506 RAPTSLQTLSQTAFS

-533 TTSITEIPNEC
+533 ATSITEIPNEC

-564 VGAFASSGLKTINL
+564 VGAFAGSGLKTINL

-673 NTKVTQILDG
+673 NTKVTQIEDS

-704 GGAYSGCSALTSVT
+704 GSAYSGCSALTSVT

-744 NTVVSSIGANAFKG
+744 KTVVSSIGANAFKG
-758 CSSLVDVSLPSTIQ
+758 CSSLVDVSLPNTIQ
-772 TVGENAF
+772 TIGENAF

-1037 ITTIK
+1037 ITTNK

-1065 DGEVINLSDVDV
+1065 DGEVINLFGVDV
-1077 SKPYT
+1077 SNPYT

-1101 QKTLTY
+1101 QRTLTY

-1114 VFNTDID
+1114 VLNTDID
-1121 IPSGTDNYNFRPIA
+1121 LPSSTGNYNYRAIA

-1172 QKRYATINVPFG
+1172 QKRYATIKVPFG

-1290 FKITTSAGAHGT
+1290 FKITTEAGAHGT
-1302 ITESMTVDWGTTATV
+1302 ITESMTVDWGTTTTV
-1317 EMKPDKGYRVAT
+1317 EMKPDEGYRVAT

-1369 YTIKYNGNGATSG
+1369 YTIKYNSNGATSG
-1382 STTSSSHTYDEEKE
+1382 TTASSTHTYDEEKE

-1403 RTGYNFAGWATKDA
+1403 RTGYTFAGWAKKGVGV
-1417 AAATTATAVTNGT
+1417 ATNATAVTNGT
-1430 TMTGNVGSGSDSIG
+1430 YLTGNVGSGSDSIG

-1449 DATTSTNQWWAGLA
+1449 DATTSTNQWWAGVA
-1463 CSNYYVTAGRTYIWT
+1463 CSTYYVTKGRTYIWT

-1488 IRNQMDANVSSSSTS
+1488 IRNQMDANVSFDDKH
-1503 GNDAAYGG
+1503 GNDYAYEG
-1511 SAVITPQQIPSGVWT
+1511 SVITPQQIPSGVWT
-1526 TLTIRVKIIAGASNP
+1526 TLTIRVKIKNEDIIQNP
-1541 YIHHSFCPTNYVDGT
+1541 YIHHSFSPTNYVDGT
-1556 NFSTP
+1556 DFSTP

-1573 FEANPPE
+1573 FASDPPE

-1587 KNLSAKQGDVVEL
+1587 KNLSATQGDVVEL
-1600 YAVWAANTYVMTLD
+1600 EAVWAANTYVMTLD

-1833 AVAHWTPNTYSITFQ
+1833 AVAHWAPNTYSITFQ

-2016 INMSS
+2016 INMNS

-2125 PNKIT
+2125 
-2130 ITLNKNGGSGGT
+2130 
-2142 DKFYYTY
+2142 
-2149 GINKFYSDAN
+2149 A
-2159 LTQEL
+2159 
-2164 TSMTFPTR
+2164 
-2172 GGYTFSHY
+2172 
-2180 YGDGTCGGNKD
+2180 
-2191 EQYSMTTSGV
+2191 
-2201 TSTDLYIDIYKDATL
+2201 
-2216 YAKWNGIQYTITLDN
+2216 
-2231 NGGSGGS
+2231 
-2238 LGKTTYTTSPSAQTI
+2238 
-2253 SITNPTAKT
+2253 
-2262 GYHFDKYTFDGYS
+2262 
-2275 GSKPSISGTTLTIP
+2275 
-2289 ANTYGNLTIT
+2289 
-2299 AIWSPNTYTV
+2299 NTYTV
-2309 HYSPYGSTIENLLP
+2309 TANANGGTIPTTSGWSVASGSKTATKTVTYDSTYGTLPTPTRTGYTFAGWSKNMFNPKLTYGYSSCTRNGETFTFDTGSQNSSSLFFEVQYWNNTTYISSVYSSSSTGICSGTFNKNSSTTQLRFKYNGNKADACFYYDVSDLPDGKYVIQVNITTMQMNKIVIKNVMIEQNANNTRTSYVSSSTHVSSNTKVNDPFNRTLFAEWTP
-2323 FDPSF
+2323 NKYTVTFDP
-2328 ESTATGTMSGWT
+2328 
-2340 NQAGNATIKVV
+2340 NCK
-2351 SGVAYGGS
+2351 GGLIS
-2359 KSLEI
+2359 SQT
-2364 AGADGGSYRIFR
+2364 S
-2376 TCQGVMNGTYK
+2376 NGTYSGNNMTITYTASTHEYK
-2387 FSAYLKTSGSGS
+2387 LVNSSSSDPFATIGQTVYLLANKTYLMHAEVYNSSGSVIPSGSGS
-2399 IRIELN
+2399 IQIFYAI
-2405 GGNYSWA
+2405 GGAYNESN
-2412 GYSKSYTGNGSWQRL
+2412 SRRF
-2427 EVSIPKLTS
+2427 
-2436 DTTIYAFLYTG
+2436 YAN
-2447 SATTYYDDVYL
+2447 TTYQTFTVPTTGTYNIRIDNDCGQTVRVRKFWIYSNF
-2458 TRSAQFSSTLYEAT
+2458 TYQKTVTYGEA
-2472 ATYDAEMPKVTLPT
+2472 YGTLPT
-2486 RAGYSFGGYFSSV
+2486 GLQANSGSFV
-2499 PSYTNQSSSQNNLM
+2499 KWNSSSSGGSEITSTTIVTTASNHTVYGSWSGQLTITVN
-2513 SDSSPT
+2513 SSSYYSNV
-2519 WRIGIGTSSGYS
+2519 RYSTSSGQSGSIANGS
-2531 SSALQVGYMLKFYFT
+2531 SVNLVNVP
-2546 YSTTATLNSIDIND
+2546 STDKVTITATAIKCKLVCNGNNNNYYVYYGFRLNNDFSLSAYNETGEPKDVSATITVTVDMRSISVTGDTRTQDLCCVAEDSLISMADGTQKQIKDIKVGDKVLSYNTTTRK
-2560 VNYTD
+2560 VEHAVVQSLTK
-2565 YCVIDTTGTKKVVY
+2565 VIRRD
-2579 GIVTLTSLGYVNQ
+2579 IVHITFADGSYIKITP
-2592 YSFIDLNFSEN
+2592 DHPMFSER
-2603 TSVSVTVN
+2603 
-2611 TLAICST
+2611 
-2618 KNIQYYTSKGSSQK
+2618 
-2632 VYKLT
+2632 
-2637 QGISL
+2637 
-2642 YADWLV
+2642 
-2648 SKQTYT
+2648 
-2654 VSCETTLSGWNA
+2654 GWIA
-2666 WTVGSSAHT
+2666 
-2675 NCFIYDGDII
+2675 
-2685 LCNGVSGFENLYIP
+2685 
-2699 VTIPSGWTTT
+2699 
-2709 FSWYCNMPTISKDYG
+2709 
-2724 GIGAGKM
+2724 
-2731 RVQLLNY
+2731 
-2738 VPTDGSNVGN
+2738 
-2748 EKAYV
+2748 
-2753 EMASDASS
+2753 
-2761 NFSMTYSTAGTYY
+2761 YSTADGENSYPEVELEKQGTQIGDMI
-2774 LVFNFGFCDDGSL
+2774 LSLSL
-2787 LKYMIRDVK
+2787 LFDKEIVDMKYITGETIPVY
-2796 MVSTKTVTS
+2796 TFTVD
-2805 SVTLPA
+2805 
-2811 ISTRKNNTANCWSGG
+2811 NNH
-2826 SNYKYSANSV
+2826 NYFAQSV
-2836 LPVNNNKTLTA
+2836 LIHNGPVKPCVMICCVDGETNITMA
-2847 EYTTN
+2847 DGTT
-2852 KVNVGFY
+2852 KKAKDVVVGDE
-2859 VESKSYWSGASI
+2859 VLSYNDETKQ
-2871 YINGTQKYSDGQLAV
+2871 YEK
-2886 GSKISAGTYDAGT
+2886 T
-2899 TIELRATI
+2899 TIEETI
-2907 TKLAEEEKEYG
+2907 NPYREKILEITFEDGSTLKITDDHPLLSARGWICYNTELGQMAYG
-2918 VEFWGRTAI
+2918 THGV
-2927 NNSTTSSQS
+2927 
-2936 VTVTVTLNDDDL
+2936 
-2948 CWVIGDYINSCIA
+2948 
-2961 EGTLI
+2961 
-2966 TLADGTKKKVED
+2966 
-2978 LTLSDKLLIFNHETG
+2978 SDKAMQVGDKIITETG
-2993 KYDVASI
+2993 AKTIASIKVIEFEDFEMVYTFRLANGLAFIANGNIVASV
-3000 NFIENDGRK
+3000 RK
-3009 IYDIINL
+3009 
-3016 KFSNGVT
+3016 
-3023 SRVIYEHGYFDLDLN
+3023 
-3038 KYVYIRDNTYK
+3038 
-3049 QYIGHR
+3049 
-3055 FYSENGVVTLVDA
+3055 
-3068 FMTTEKT
+3068 
-3075 GCYSLVT
+3075 
-3082 SYHLNYFTDGVLSMP
+3082 
-3097 GGISGLFN
+3097 
-3105 IFEYD
+3105 
-3110 EDLKFN
+3110 
-3116 QDDMKLAI
+3116 
-3124 EEFGLFEYEDFADY
+3124 
-3138 VSKEEF
+3138 
-3144 DSYPTKYLKISMGR
+3144 
-3158 GLMTWEDIEYLIA
+3158 
-3171 RYCNK
+3171 

>member
-1 MMFLVFCSA
+1 MPGGKSVIKRYRSQKLLVCVVCMMFLVFCSA
-10 LTISLAIFRSDKS
+10 LTVSLAIFRSDKS
-23 DIQQN
+23 DVQQN

-52 GEEYLFNDIK
+52 GEEYLFNDVK

-217 KATIPEV
+217 KASIPEV
-224 TTAEGDVFLCWN
+224 TTAEGDMFLCWN

-292 DLVMNF
+292 DLVMHF

-506 RAPTSLQTLGQTAFS
+506 RAPTSLQILGKAAFS
-521 GCTSLSKVKNLD
+521 GCGALAKVTNLD
-533 TTSITEIPNEC
+533 ATSISEIPNDC
-544 FAGCSKLEEIV
+544 FGGCSQLEEVI
-555 LPANISKIR
+555 LPVNLVRIGESAF
-564 VGAFASSGLKTINL
+564 VGAALKTLNL
-578 EDTKLEELGSSAFK
+578 EETKLEELGSSAFN
-592 SCSALTQVTVPS
+592 SCSALTQVTMPS

-628 SVSKIESTA
+628 SVSSLEKWT
-637 FYSSKL
+637 FWLSSL
-643 IQIEFPESLVSIDN
+643 IQIELPETLEIINEQV
-657 SAFAS
+657 FAS

-704 GGAYSGCSALTSVT
+704 GSAYSGCSTLTSVT

-730 FEGCSSLSQLTGFE
+730 FEGCSSLSQLTGLE
-744 NTVVSSIGANAFKG
+744 KTVVATIGDSAFKD
-758 CSSLVDVSLPSTIQ
+758 CSSLVDVSLPNTIQ
-772 TVGENAF
+772 TIGANAF

-835 AENAFM
+835 AENSFM

-912 VITAAEG
+912 VVTAADG
-919 ASQSYDFDDIQ
+919 AAQSYEFVDIQ

-937 EFEQRVFKITV
+937 EFEQRMFKITV
-948 VCGENGKIE
+948 VCGGNGKIE
-957 PSESDDYAYGSNV
+957 PSTTKDYAYGSEV
-970 TFVITPNDGY
+970 AFVITPNDGY

-997 NAKYTFSNIRSNHE
+997 NAKYTFSNLRANHK

-1065 DGEVINLSDVDV
+1065 DGQALNLSEDVI

-1082 YTFSNITA
+1082 YTFSKITA

-1101 QKTLTY
+1101 QRILTY

-1114 VFNTDID
+1114 VLNTDID
-1121 IPSGTDNYNFRPIA
+1121 LPSTTDNYNYRTIA
-1135 TIGFAPSTTY
+1135 KIGLVPKTTY
-1145 SINFASATLISGTA
+1145 TINFASATLISGTA
-1159 TEFHVL
+1159 TEFHVR
-1165 LYKFGDP
+1165 LYKFGNP
-1172 QKRYATINVPFG
+1172 STHYAFIKVPFG

-1205 LVYAGLAGSTAGN
+1205 LVYAGLAGGTAGN
-1218 SVSFRGITMS
+1218 NVSLRGITMS

-1243 TPTREGYTFKG
+1243 TPTREGYNFKG

-1266 SNKTYSSVFGKED
+1266 SNKKYSSVFGKED

-1290 FKITTSAGAHGT
+1290 FQITTSAGAHGT

-1317 EMKPDKGYRVAT
+1317 EMKPDEGYRVAT

-1344 GDSDYY
+1344 GDSDYF
-1350 TFRNITANHT
+1350 TFRNITANHK

-1403 RTGYNFAGWATKDA
+1403 RTGYNFAGWATIS
-1417 AAATTATAVTNGT
+1417 N
-1430 TMTGNVGSGSDSIG
+1430 GNVK
-1444 TYFTK
+1444 Y
-1449 DATTSTNQWWAGLA
+1449 
-1463 CSNYYVTAGRTYIWT
+1463 SN
-1478 IEVYHEMGKT
+1478 K
-1488 IRNQMDANVSSSSTS
+1488 
-1503 GNDAAYGG
+1503 
-1511 SAVITPQQIPSGVWT
+1511 
-1526 TLTIRVKIIAGASNP
+1526 
-1541 YIHHSFCPTNYVDGT
+1541 
-1556 NFSTP
+1556 
-1561 AKIYYRNSRIVE
+1561 
-1573 FEANPPE
+1573 
-1580 YMNCQKV
+1580 QKV
-1587 KNLSAKQGDVVEL
+1587 KNLSATQGDIVDL

-1689 WTQYKNGMR
+1689 WTQYKNSMR

-1710 EQSGEYLQFAIYDSG
+1710 EQGGEYLQFAIYDSG

-1833 AVAHWTPNTYSITFQ
+1833 AVAHWTPNKYNVKFQ
-1848 ADEASIYEKYWNYAG
+1848 ANDATITEQLWDYAG
-1863 STGYTSSNAGS
+1863 SAGYTSSNAGS
-1874 YSQYTLADSRKS
+1874 YSKYKHNNSR
-1886 PTYANAVYDRTLSVY
+1886 TAELNEANYITFDGQLSFY
-1901 TPIPQRLGYTFV
+1901 TPIPIRLGHTFK
-1913 GWYSSKSGGVKV
+1913 GWYSAASGGVKV
-1925 ADANGS
+1925 ANSDGS
-1931 LVASATGFTG
+1931 LVANVSGFTG
-1941 AIKQWQNANNITLYA
+1941 ANKEWKSAKETTLYA
-1956 QWSVNTY
+1956 QWTTN
-1963 AVEYAMNGGTK
+1963 EYMVDYVLNGGTK
-1974 GSTSPSS
+1974 GSTSPSK
-1981 YTFGTTTTI
+1981 YTFGTNTTI
-1990 SDPTRNGYTFAG
+1990 SDPTRTGYTFTG

-2008 LDGKRSGT
+2008 LDGKRYGT
-2016 INMSS
+2016 IHYNT
-2021 GILEYSSSYANAVYF
+2021 GVLQYASDYPSAVYF
-2036 PLFYQKAGVSYT
+2036 PLFYQQAGVQYT
-2048 GKLGGGEIRWRQWH
+2048 GKLGNGSIRWRQ
-2062 TTGGYSGNASTSNT
+2062 YSTAGAYAGNAGESQTNT
-2076 FATSEAKL
+2076 TNEAKY
-2084 LSLWYHLG
+2084 LSLWYYSG
-2092 MSDDTTTLSWNGG
+2092 MSGSSTTLSWNGG

-2125 PNKIT
+2125 
-2130 ITLNKNGGSGGT
+2130 
-2142 DKFYYTY
+2142 
-2149 GINKFYSDAN
+2149 A
-2159 LTQEL
+2159 
-2164 TSMTFPTR
+2164 
-2172 GGYTFSHY
+2172 
-2180 YGDGTCGGNKD
+2180 
-2191 EQYSMTTSGV
+2191 
-2201 TSTDLYIDIYKDATL
+2201 
-2216 YAKWNGIQYTITLDN
+2216 
-2231 NGGSGGS
+2231 
-2238 LGKTTYTTSPSAQTI
+2238 
-2253 SITNPTAKT
+2253 
-2262 GYHFDKYTFDGYS
+2262 
-2275 GSKPSISGTTLTIP
+2275 
-2289 ANTYGNLTIT
+2289 
-2299 AIWSPNTYTV
+2299 NTYTV
-2309 HYSPYGSTIENLLP
+2309 TANANGGTIP
-2323 FDPSF
+2323 
-2328 ESTATGTMSGWT
+2328 TTSGWT
-2340 NQAGNATIKVV
+2340 
-2351 SGVAYGGS
+2351 VASGS
-2359 KSLEI
+2359 KI
-2364 AGADGGSYRIFR
+2364 A
-2376 TCQGVMNGTYK
+2376 
-2387 FSAYLKTSGSGS
+2387 
-2399 IRIELN
+2399 
-2405 GGNYSWA
+2405 
-2412 GYSKSYTGNGSWQRL
+2412 
-2427 EVSIPKLTS
+2427 
-2436 DTTIYAFLYTG
+2436 
-2447 SATTYYDDVYL
+2447 
-2458 TRSAQFSSTLYEAT
+2458 
-2472 ATYDAEMPKVTLPT
+2472 
-2486 RAGYSFGGYFSSV
+2486 
-2499 PSYTNQSSSQNNLM
+2499 
-2513 SDSSPT
+2513 
-2519 WRIGIGTSSGYS
+2519 
-2531 SSALQVGYMLKFYFT
+2531 
-2546 YSTTATLNSIDIND
+2546 
-2560 VNYTD
+2560 
-2565 YCVIDTTGTKKVVY
+2565 
-2579 GIVTLTSLGYVNQ
+2579 
-2592 YSFIDLNFSEN
+2592 
-2603 TSVSVTVN
+2603 
-2611 TLAICST
+2611 
-2618 KNIQYYTSKGSSQK
+2618 
-2632 VYKLT
+2632 
-2637 QGISL
+2637 
-2642 YADWLV
+2642 
-2648 SKQTYT
+2648 
-2654 VSCETTLSGWNA
+2654 
-2666 WTVGSSAHT
+2666 
-2675 NCFIYDGDII
+2675 
-2685 LCNGVSGFENLYIP
+2685 
-2699 VTIPSGWTTT
+2699 
-2709 FSWYCNMPTISKDYG
+2709 
-2724 GIGAGKM
+2724 
-2731 RVQLLNY
+2731 
-2738 VPTDGSNVGN
+2738 
-2748 EKAYV
+2748 
-2753 EMASDASS
+2753 
-2761 NFSMTYSTAGTYY
+2761 
-2774 LVFNFGFCDDGSL
+2774 
-2787 LKYMIRDVK
+2787 
-2796 MVSTKTVTS
+2796 TKTVTYDSTYGTLPTPKRTGYTFAGWSKNMFNPNLTYGYSSCTRNGETFTFDTGSKNSSSLFFEVQCWNNTKYLS
-2805 SVTLPA
+2805 SVYSNSSTGICSGIFNKNGSITQLRFKYNGNNADACFHYDVSDLPDGKYVIQVNITTMQMNKIVIKNVMIEQNANNTRTSYVSSSTHVSSDTKVNDPFNRTLFAEWTPNKYTVTFDPNCKGGLISSQTSDGTYSGNNMTITYTASTHEYKLVNSSSSDPYATIGQTVYLIANKTYLMHAEVCDSSWSVIPSSSGSIQIFYAIGGAYNESNSRRFYANTTYQTFTVPTTGTYKIRIDNDCGQTVRVQKFWIYSNFTYQKTVTYGEAYGTLP
-2811 ISTRKNNTANCWSGG
+2811 TGLQANSGSFVKWNSSSSGG
-2826 SNYKYSANSV
+2826 SEIKSSTIVTTASNHKVYGSWSGQLTITVNSSSYYSNVRYSTSSGQSGSIANGSSV
-2836 LPVNNNKTLTA
+2836 NLVNVPSTDKVTITATAIKCKLVCNGNNNNYYVYHGFRLNNDFSLSAYNETGEPKDVSATITVTVDMRSISVTGDTRTQDLCCVA
-2847 EYTTN
+2847 ED
-2852 KVNVGFY
+2852 
-2859 VESKSYWSGASI
+2859 SLISMAD
-2871 YINGTQKYSDGQLAV
+2871 GTQKQIKDIKVGDKVLSYNTTTRKIEQTVVQSLTKVIRRDIVHITFADGSYIKITPDHPMFSERGWIAYSTADGENTYPEVELEKQGTQIGDMILSLSLLFDKEIVDMKYITGETIPVYTFTVDNNHNYFAQSVLIHNGPVRPCPMICCVDGETNITMADGTTKKAKDVVV
-2886 GSKISAGTYDAGT
+2886 GDEVLSYNDETKQYEKT
-2899 TIELRATI
+2899 TIEETI
-2907 TKLAEEEKEYG
+2907 NPYREKILEITFEDGSTLKITDDHPLLSARGWICYNPELGQMAYG
-2918 VEFWGRTAI
+2918 THGV
-2927 NNSTTSSQS
+2927 
-2936 VTVTVTLNDDDL
+2936 
-2948 CWVIGDYINSCIA
+2948 
-2961 EGTLI
+2961 
-2966 TLADGTKKKVED
+2966 
-2978 LTLSDKLLIFNHETG
+2978 SDKAMQVGDKIITETG
-2993 KYDVASI
+2993 AKTIASIKVIEFEDFEMVYTFRLANGLAFIANGNIVAS
-3000 NFIENDGRK
+3000 
-3009 IYDIINL
+3009 
-3016 KFSNGVT
+3016 
-3023 SRVIYEHGYFDLDLN
+3023 VI
-3038 KYVYIRDNTYK
+3038 K
-3049 QYIGHR
+3049 
-3055 FYSENGVVTLVDA
+3055 
-3068 FMTTEKT
+3068 
-3075 GCYSLVT
+3075 
-3082 SYHLNYFTDGVLSMP
+3082 
-3097 GGISGLFN
+3097 
-3105 IFEYD
+3105 
-3110 EDLKFN
+3110 
-3116 QDDMKLAI
+3116 
-3124 EEFGLFEYEDFADY
+3124 
-3138 VSKEEF
+3138 
-3144 DSYPTKYLKISMGR
+3144 
-3158 GLMTWEDIEYLIA
+3158 
-3171 RYCNK
+3171 

>member
-1 MMFLVFCSA
+1 MPGGKSVIKRYRSQKLLVCVVCMMFLVFCSA

-23 DIQQN
+23 DVQQN

-292 DLVMNF
+292 DLVMHF

-313 DPVGATSEYLLKRIT
+313 NPVGATSEYLLKRIT

-341 IVLDING
+341 IVLDKNG

-506 RAPTSLQTLGQTAFS
+506 RAPTSLQTLSQTAFS

-533 TTSITEIPNEC
+533 ATSITEIPNEC
-544 FAGCSKLEEIV
+544 FSGCSKLEEIV
-555 LPANISKIR
+555 LPSNLIR
-564 VGAFASSGLKTINL
+564 IGNSAFVGTALKTLNL
-578 EDTKLEELGSSAFK
+578 EETKLEELGSSAFN

-604 TLKTMGQA
+604 TLKTMSQA
-612 VFMFSGI
+612 VFMQSGI

-628 SVSKIESTA
+628 SVSRLEKWT
-637 FYSSKL
+637 FWLSSL
-643 IQIEFPESLVSIDN
+643 IQIELPETLEIID
-657 SAFAS
+657 SQAFAS

-704 GGAYSGCSALTSVT
+704 GSAYSGCSALTSVT
-718 FNSNLKTIGANA
+718 FNSNLKTIGANT
-730 FEGCSSLSQLTGFE
+730 FDGCLSLLQLTGLE
-744 NTVVSSIGANAFKG
+744 NTVVSSIGDNAFKD
-758 CSSLVDVSLPSTIQ
+758 CSSLVDVSLPNTIQ
-772 TVGENAF
+772 TIGANAF

-797 TLSVAANSFTGTTSD
+797 TLSVATNSFTGTTSD

-817 LDESHFDEYISKL
+817 LDEAHFDAYITKL

-841 FFLGNIDRKAYYKNA
+841 FFLGNIDRKAFYKNG
-856 VWEKFHDAVITS
+856 VWEKFRDAVITS

-893 ISPETGYK
+893 ISPQTGYK

-912 VITAAEG
+912 AVTAADG
-919 ASQSYDFDDIQ
+919 AAQSYEFVNIQ

-948 VCGENGKIE
+948 ICGENGKID
-957 PSESDDYAYGSNV
+957 PSESADYAYGSNV

-997 NAKYTFSNIRSNHE
+997 NAEYTFSNIRSNHE
-1011 IEVSFEVVTFTI
+1011 IKVSFEVVTFTI

-1065 DGEVINLSDVDV
+1065 DGQALNLSEDVV

-1082 YTFSNITA
+1082 HTFSNITA

-1101 QKTLTY
+1101 QRTLTY

-1114 VFNTDID
+1114 VSNTDID
-1121 IPSGTDNYNFRPIA
+1121 LPSSTGNYNYRAIA

-1172 QKRYATINVPFG
+1172 QKRYATIKVPFG

-1290 FKITTSAGAHGT
+1290 FKITTEAGAHGT

-1317 EMKPDKGYRVAT
+1317 EMKPDEGYRVAT

-1344 GDSDYY
+1344 GDSDYF

-1369 YTIKYNGNGATSG
+1369 YTIKYNSNGATSG
-1382 STTSSSHTYDEEKE
+1382 TTASSTHTYDEEKE

-1403 RTGYNFAGWATKDA
+1403 RTGYTFAGWAKKGVGV
-1417 AAATTATAVTNGT
+1417 ATNATAVTNGT
-1430 TMTGNVGSGSDSIG
+1430 YLTGNVGSGSDSIG

-1449 DATTSTNQWWAGLA
+1449 DATTSTNQWWAGVA
-1463 CSNYYVTAGRTYIWT
+1463 CSTYYVTKGRTYIWT

-1488 IRNQMDANVSSSSTS
+1488 IRNQMDANVSFDDKH
-1503 GNDAAYGG
+1503 GNDYAYEG
-1511 SAVITPQQIPSGVWT
+1511 SVITPQQIPSGVWT
-1526 TLTIRVKIIAGASNP
+1526 TLTIRVKIKNEDIIQNP
-1541 YIHHSFCPTNYVDGT
+1541 YIHHSFSPTNYVDGT
-1556 NFSTP
+1556 DFSTP

-1573 FEANPPE
+1573 FASDPPE

-1587 KNLSAKQGDVVEL
+1587 KNLSATQGDVVEL
-1600 YAVWAANTYVMTLD
+1600 EAVWAANTYVMTLD
-1614 ENNRSNLKTK
+1614 ENNGSNLKTK

-1689 WTQYKNGMR
+1689 WTQYKNDMR

-1710 EQSGEYLQFAIYDSG
+1710 EPGGEYIQFAIYDSG

-1833 AVAHWTPNTYSITFQ
+1833 AVAHWAPNTYSITFQ

-1963 AVEYAMNGGTK
+1963 AVEYAINGGTK

-2016 INMSS
+2016 INMNS

-2125 PNKIT
+2125 
-2130 ITLNKNGGSGGT
+2130 
-2142 DKFYYTY
+2142 
-2149 GINKFYSDAN
+2149 A
-2159 LTQEL
+2159 
-2164 TSMTFPTR
+2164 
-2172 GGYTFSHY
+2172 
-2180 YGDGTCGGNKD
+2180 
-2191 EQYSMTTSGV
+2191 
-2201 TSTDLYIDIYKDATL
+2201 
-2216 YAKWNGIQYTITLDN
+2216 
-2231 NGGSGGS
+2231 
-2238 LGKTTYTTSPSAQTI
+2238 
-2253 SITNPTAKT
+2253 
-2262 GYHFDKYTFDGYS
+2262 
-2275 GSKPSISGTTLTIP
+2275 
-2289 ANTYGNLTIT
+2289 
-2299 AIWSPNTYTV
+2299 NTYTV
-2309 HYSPYGSTIENLLP
+2309 TANANGGTIPTTSGWSVASGSKTATKTVTYDSTYGTLPTPTRTGYTFAGWSKNMFNPKLTYGYASCTRNGETFTFDTGSQNSSSLFFEVQYWNNTTYISSVYSSSSTGICSGTFNKNSSTTQLRFKYNGNKADACFYYDVSFLPEGAYVIQVNITTMQMNKIVIKNVMIEQNANNTRTSYVSSSTHVSSDTKVNDPFNRTLFAEWTP
-2323 FDPSF
+2323 NKYTVTFDP
-2328 ESTATGTMSGWT
+2328 
-2340 NQAGNATIKVV
+2340 NNK
-2351 SGVAYGGS
+2351 GGLIS
-2359 KSLEI
+2359 SQT
-2364 AGADGGSYRIFR
+2364 S
-2376 TCQGVMNGTYK
+2376 NGTYSGNNMTITYTASTHEYK
-2387 FSAYLKTSGSGS
+2387 LVNSSSSDPFATIGQTVYLLANKTYLMHAEVCDSSGSVIPSGSGS
-2399 IRIELN
+2399 IQIFYAI
-2405 GGNYSWA
+2405 GGAYNESN
-2412 GYSKSYTGNGSWQRL
+2412 SRRF
-2427 EVSIPKLTS
+2427 
-2436 DTTIYAFLYTG
+2436 YAN
-2447 SATTYYDDVYL
+2447 TTYQTFTVPTTGTYNIRIDNDCGQTVRVRKFWIYSNF
-2458 TRSAQFSSTLYEAT
+2458 TYQKTVTYGEA
-2472 ATYDAEMPKVTLPT
+2472 YGTLPT
-2486 RAGYSFGGYFSSV
+2486 GLQANSGSFV
-2499 PSYTNQSSSQNNLM
+2499 KWNSSS
-2513 SDSSPT
+2513 SGGSEITSST
-2519 WRIGIGTSSGYS
+2519 IVTTASNHTVYGSWSGQLTITVNSSSYYSNVRYSTSSGQSGSIANGSSVNLVNVPSTDKVTITATVITYKVVCNANNSYWEYYGFRLNNS
-2531 SSALQVGYMLKFYFT
+2531 SSVYNETSGSKDVSATIDVTVDMRSITVTGDTRTQSACCVAEDSLISMADGTQKQIKDIKVGDKVLSYN
-2546 YSTTATLNSIDIND
+2546 TTTRKVEHAVVQSLTKVIRRDIVHITFAD
-2560 VNYTD
+2560 GSYIKITPD
-2565 YCVIDTTGTKKVVY
+2565 HPM
-2579 GIVTLTSLGYVNQ
+2579 
-2592 YSFIDLNFSEN
+2592 FSER
-2603 TSVSVTVN
+2603 
-2611 TLAICST
+2611 
-2618 KNIQYYTSKGSSQK
+2618 
-2632 VYKLT
+2632 
-2637 QGISL
+2637 
-2642 YADWLV
+2642 
-2648 SKQTYT
+2648 
-2654 VSCETTLSGWNA
+2654 GWIA
-2666 WTVGSSAHT
+2666 
-2675 NCFIYDGDII
+2675 
-2685 LCNGVSGFENLYIP
+2685 
-2699 VTIPSGWTTT
+2699 
-2709 FSWYCNMPTISKDYG
+2709 
-2724 GIGAGKM
+2724 
-2731 RVQLLNY
+2731 
-2738 VPTDGSNVGN
+2738 
-2748 EKAYV
+2748 
-2753 EMASDASS
+2753 
-2761 NFSMTYSTAGTYY
+2761 YSTADGENSYPEVELEKQGTQIGDMI
-2774 LVFNFGFCDDGSL
+2774 LSLSL
-2787 LKYMIRDVK
+2787 LFDKEIVDMKYITGETIPVY
-2796 MVSTKTVTS
+2796 TFTVD
-2805 SVTLPA
+2805 
-2811 ISTRKNNTANCWSGG
+2811 NNH
-2826 SNYKYSANSV
+2826 NYFAQSV
-2836 LPVNNNKTLTA
+2836 LIHNGPVTPCVLICCVDGETNITMA
-2847 EYTTN
+2847 DGTT
-2852 KVNVGFY
+2852 KKAKDVVVGDE
-2859 VESKSYWSGASI
+2859 VLSYNDETKQ
-2871 YINGTQKYSDGQLAV
+2871 YEK
-2886 GSKISAGTYDAGT
+2886 T
-2899 TIELRATI
+2899 TIEETINPYREKILEITFEDGSTLKITDDHPLLSARGWICYNTELGQMAYGTHGVSDKAMQVGDEIITETGAKTI
-2907 TKLAEEEKEYG
+2907 TSIKVIEFEDFEMVYTFRLANG
-2918 VEFWGRTAI
+2918 LAF
-2927 NNSTTSSQS
+2927 
-2936 VTVTVTLNDDDL
+2936 
-2948 CWVIGDYINSCIA
+2948 IA
-2961 EGTLI
+2961 NGNI
-2966 TLADGTKKKVED
+2966 
-2978 LTLSDKLLIFNHETG
+2978 
-2993 KYDVASI
+2993 VASV
-3000 NFIENDGRK
+3000 RK
-3009 IYDIINL
+3009 
-3016 KFSNGVT
+3016 
-3023 SRVIYEHGYFDLDLN
+3023 
-3038 KYVYIRDNTYK
+3038 
-3049 QYIGHR
+3049 
-3055 FYSENGVVTLVDA
+3055 
-3068 FMTTEKT
+3068 
-3075 GCYSLVT
+3075 
-3082 SYHLNYFTDGVLSMP
+3082 
-3097 GGISGLFN
+3097 
-3105 IFEYD
+3105 
-3110 EDLKFN
+3110 
-3116 QDDMKLAI
+3116 
-3124 EEFGLFEYEDFADY
+3124 
-3138 VSKEEF
+3138 
-3144 DSYPTKYLKISMGR
+3144 
-3158 GLMTWEDIEYLIA
+3158 
-3171 RYCNK
+3171 

>member
-23 DIQQN
+23 DVQQN

-292 DLVMNF
+292 DLVMHF

-313 DPVGATSEYLLKRIT
+313 NPVGATSEYLLKRIT

-341 IVLDING
+341 IVLDKNG

-533 TTSITEIPNEC
+533 ATSITEIPNEC

-564 VGAFASSGLKTINL
+564 LGAFAGSGLKTINL
-578 EDTKLEELGSSAFK
+578 EDTKLEELGDSAFN

-612 VFMFSGI
+612 VFKFSGI

-673 NTKVTQILDG
+673 NTKVTQIEDS

-704 GGAYSGCSALTSVT
+704 GSAYSGCSALTSVT

-758 CSSLVDVSLPSTIQ
+758 CSSLVDVSLPNTIQ

-912 VITAAEG
+912 VVTAADG
-919 ASQSYDFDDIQ
+919 AAQSYEFVEIQ
-930 KDHTISA
+930 QDHTISA

-948 VCGENGKIE
+948 ICGENGKIE

-1065 DGEVINLSDVDV
+1065 DGEVINLSGVDV
-1077 SKPYT
+1077 SNPYT

-1101 QKTLTY
+1101 QRTLTY

-1114 VFNTDID
+1114 VLNTDID
-1121 IPSGTDNYNFRPIA
+1121 LPSSTGNYNYRAIA

-1172 QKRYATINVPFG
+1172 QKRYATIKVPFG

-1290 FKITTSAGAHGT
+1290 FKITTEAGAHGT

-1317 EMKPDKGYRVAT
+1317 EMKPDEGYRVAT

-1344 GDSDYY
+1344 GDSDYF

-1403 RTGYNFAGWATKDA
+1403 RTGYTFAGWAKKGVA
-1417 AAATTATAVTNGT
+1417 VATDATAVTNGT
-1430 TMTGNVGSGSDSIG
+1430 KLTGNVGSGSDSIG

-1449 DATTSTNQWWAGLA
+1449 DATTSTNQWWAGVA
-1463 CSNYYVTAGRTYIWT
+1463 CSTYYVTKGRTYIWT

-1488 IRNQMDANVSSSSTS
+1488 IRNQMDANVSFDDKH
-1503 GNDAAYGG
+1503 GNDYAYEG
-1511 SAVITPQQIPSGVWT
+1511 SVITPQQIPSGVWT
-1526 TLTIRVKIIAGASNP
+1526 TLTIRVKIKNEDIITSP
-1541 YIHHSFCPTNYVDGT
+1541 YIHHSFSPTNYVDGT

-1573 FEANPPE
+1573 FASDPPE

-1587 KNLSAKQGDVVEL
+1587 KNLSATQGDVVEL
-1600 YAVWAANTYVMTLD
+1600 EAVWAANTYVMTLD
-1614 ENNRSNLKTK
+1614 ENNGSNLKTK

-1710 EQSGEYLQFAIYDSG
+1710 EPNGDYLQFAIYDSG
-1725 VGYKVAKS
+1725 VGYKAAKS

-1741 SGWHTFVATFDGEY
+1741 SGWHTFVANFDGEY

-1768 AKFSSGKIGYHAS
+1768 EKFSSGKIGYHAS

-1874 YSQYTLADSRKS
+1874 YSKYTLADSRKS
-1886 PTYANAVYDRTLSVY
+1886 PTYANAVYDSTLSVY

-2008 LDGKRSGT
+2008 LDEKRSGT

-2048 GKLGGGEIRWRQWH
+2048 GKLGGGQIRWRQWH

-2125 PNKIT
+2125 
-2130 ITLNKNGGSGGT
+2130 
-2142 DKFYYTY
+2142 
-2149 GINKFYSDAN
+2149 A
-2159 LTQEL
+2159 
-2164 TSMTFPTR
+2164 
-2172 GGYTFSHY
+2172 
-2180 YGDGTCGGNKD
+2180 
-2191 EQYSMTTSGV
+2191 
-2201 TSTDLYIDIYKDATL
+2201 
-2216 YAKWNGIQYTITLDN
+2216 
-2231 NGGSGGS
+2231 
-2238 LGKTTYTTSPSAQTI
+2238 
-2253 SITNPTAKT
+2253 
-2262 GYHFDKYTFDGYS
+2262 
-2275 GSKPSISGTTLTIP
+2275 
-2289 ANTYGNLTIT
+2289 
-2299 AIWSPNTYTV
+2299 NTYTV
-2309 HYSPYGSTIENLLP
+2309 TANANGGTIP
-2323 FDPSF
+2323 
-2328 ESTATGTMSGWT
+2328 TTSGW
-2340 NQAGNATIKVV
+2340 
-2351 SGVAYGGS
+2351 SVASGS
-2359 KSLEI
+2359 K
-2364 AGADGGSYRIFR
+2364 
-2376 TCQGVMNGTYK
+2376 
-2387 FSAYLKTSGSGS
+2387 
-2399 IRIELN
+2399 
-2405 GGNYSWA
+2405 
-2412 GYSKSYTGNGSWQRL
+2412 
-2427 EVSIPKLTS
+2427 
-2436 DTTIYAFLYTG
+2436 
-2447 SATTYYDDVYL
+2447 
-2458 TRSAQFSSTLYEAT
+2458 T
-2472 ATYDAEMPKVTLPT
+2472 A
-2486 RAGYSFGGYFSSV
+2486 
-2499 PSYTNQSSSQNNLM
+2499 
-2513 SDSSPT
+2513 
-2519 WRIGIGTSSGYS
+2519 
-2531 SSALQVGYMLKFYFT
+2531 
-2546 YSTTATLNSIDIND
+2546 
-2560 VNYTD
+2560 
-2565 YCVIDTTGTKKVVY
+2565 
-2579 GIVTLTSLGYVNQ
+2579 
-2592 YSFIDLNFSEN
+2592 
-2603 TSVSVTVN
+2603 
-2611 TLAICST
+2611 
-2618 KNIQYYTSKGSSQK
+2618 
-2632 VYKLT
+2632 
-2637 QGISL
+2637 
-2642 YADWLV
+2642 
-2648 SKQTYT
+2648 
-2654 VSCETTLSGWNA
+2654 
-2666 WTVGSSAHT
+2666 
-2675 NCFIYDGDII
+2675 
-2685 LCNGVSGFENLYIP
+2685 
-2699 VTIPSGWTTT
+2699 
-2709 FSWYCNMPTISKDYG
+2709 
-2724 GIGAGKM
+2724 
-2731 RVQLLNY
+2731 
-2738 VPTDGSNVGN
+2738 
-2748 EKAYV
+2748 
-2753 EMASDASS
+2753 
-2761 NFSMTYSTAGTYY
+2761 
-2774 LVFNFGFCDDGSL
+2774 
-2787 LKYMIRDVK
+2787 
-2796 MVSTKTVTS
+2796 TKTVTYDSTYGTLPTPTRTGYTFAGWSKNMFNPKLTYGYSSCTRNGETFTFDTGSQNSSSLFFEVQYWNNTTYIS
-2805 SVTLPA
+2805 SVYSSSSTGICSGTFNKNSSTTQLRFKYNGNKADACFYYDVSDLPDGKYVIQVNITTMQMNKIVIKNVMIEQNANNTRTSYVSSSTHVSSNTKVNDPFNRTLFAEWTPNKYTVTFDPNCKGGLISSQTSNGTYSGNNMTITYTASTHEYKLVNSSSSDPFATIGQTVYLIANKTYLMHAEVCDSSWSVIPSSSGSIQIFYAIGGAYNEGNSRHFYANTTYQTFTVPTTGTYNIRIDNDCGQTVRVRKFWIYSNFTYQKTVTYGEAYGTLP
-2811 ISTRKNNTANCWSGG
+2811 TGLQANSGSFVKWNSSSSGG
-2826 SNYKYSANSV
+2826 SEITSSTIVTTASNHKVYGAWSGQLTITVNSSSYYSNVRYSTSSGQSGSIANGSSV
-2836 LPVNNNKTLTA
+2836 NL
-2847 EYTTN
+2847 
-2852 KVNVGFY
+2852 VNVPSTDQVTITATAIKCKLVCNGNSNNYYVYHGFRLNNDFSLSAY
-2859 VESKSYWSGASI
+2859 NEEGTSQDVSATITVTVDMRSI
-2871 YINGTQKYSDGQLAV
+2871 TVTEDTRTQDMCCVAEDSLISMADGTQKQIKDIKVGDKVLSYNTTTRKVEQTVVQSLTKVIRRDIVHITFADGSYIKITPDHPMFSERGWIAYSTEDGENTYPEVELEKQGTQIGDMILSLSLLFDKEIVDMKYITGETIPVYTFTVDNNHNYFAQSVLIHNGPVRPCLMICCVDGETNITMADGTTKKAKDVVV
-2886 GSKISAGTYDAGT
+2886 GDEVLSYNDETKQYEKT
-2899 TIELRATI
+2899 TIEETI
-2907 TKLAEEEKEYG
+2907 NPYREKILEITFEDGSTLKITDDHPLLSERGWICYNTELGQMAYG
-2918 VEFWGRTAI
+2918 THGV
-2927 NNSTTSSQS
+2927 
-2936 VTVTVTLNDDDL
+2936 
-2948 CWVIGDYINSCIA
+2948 
-2961 EGTLI
+2961 
-2966 TLADGTKKKVED
+2966 
-2978 LTLSDKLLIFNHETG
+2978 SDKAMQVGDKIITETG
-2993 KYDVASI
+2993 AKTIASIKVIEFEDFEMVYTFRLANGLTFIANGNIVASV
-3000 NFIENDGRK
+3000 RK
-3009 IYDIINL
+3009 
-3016 KFSNGVT
+3016 
-3023 SRVIYEHGYFDLDLN
+3023 
-3038 KYVYIRDNTYK
+3038 
-3049 QYIGHR
+3049 
-3055 FYSENGVVTLVDA
+3055 
-3068 FMTTEKT
+3068 
-3075 GCYSLVT
+3075 
-3082 SYHLNYFTDGVLSMP
+3082 
-3097 GGISGLFN
+3097 
-3105 IFEYD
+3105 
-3110 EDLKFN
+3110 
-3116 QDDMKLAI
+3116 
-3124 EEFGLFEYEDFADY
+3124 
-3138 VSKEEF
+3138 
-3144 DSYPTKYLKISMGR
+3144 
-3158 GLMTWEDIEYLIA
+3158 
-3171 RYCNK
+3171 

>member
-23 DIQQN
+23 DVQQN

-275 SEGGTISPETQM
+275 SEGGTITPETQM

-292 DLVMNF
+292 DLVMHF

-313 DPVGATSEYLLKRIT
+313 NPVGATSEYLLKRIT

-341 IVLDING
+341 IVLDKNG

-417 IYLTPSSNYQTAQN
+417 IYLTASSNYQTAQN

-506 RAPTSLQTLGQTAFS
+506 RAPTSLQTLSQTAFS

-533 TTSITEIPNEC
+533 ATSITEIPNEC

-564 VGAFASSGLKTINL
+564 VGAFAGSGLKTINL

-673 NTKVTQILDG
+673 NTKVTQIEDS

-704 GGAYSGCSALTSVT
+704 GSAYSGCSALTSVT

-758 CSSLVDVSLPSTIQ
+758 CSSLVDVSLPNTIQ

-856 VWEKFHDAVITS
+856 VWEKFRDAVITS

-912 VITAAEG
+912 VITAADG
-919 ASQSYDFDDIQ
+919 AAQSYEFVDIQ

-937 EFEQRVFKITV
+937 EFEQRMFKITV
-948 VCGENGKIE
+948 VCGGNGNIE
-957 PSESDDYAYGSNV
+957 PSESADYAYGSNV

-1121 IPSGTDNYNFRPIA
+1121 LPSSTDNYNYRAIA

-1159 TEFHVL
+1159 TEFNVL

-1172 QKRYATINVPFG
+1172 SKRYATINVPFG

-1205 LVYAGLAGSTAGN
+1205 LVYAGLAGATAGN

-1243 TPTREGYTFKG
+1243 TPTREGYNFKG

-1317 EMKPDKGYRVAT
+1317 EMKPDEGYRVAT

-1369 YTIKYNGNGATSG
+1369 YTIKYNSNGATSG
-1382 STTSSSHTYDEEKE
+1382 TTASSTHTYDEEKE

-1403 RTGYNFAGWATKDA
+1403 RTGYTFAGWAKKGVGV
-1417 AAATTATAVTNGT
+1417 ATNATAVTNGT
-1430 TMTGNVGSGSDSIG
+1430 YLTGNVGSGSDSIG

-1449 DATTSTNQWWAGLA
+1449 DATTSTNQWWAGVA
-1463 CSNYYVTAGRTYIWT
+1463 CSTYYVTKGRTYIWT

-1488 IRNQMDANVSSSSTS
+1488 IRNQMDANVSFDDKH
-1503 GNDAAYGG
+1503 GNDYAYEG
-1511 SAVITPQQIPSGVWT
+1511 SVITPQQIPSGVWT
-1526 TLTIRVKIIAGASNP
+1526 TLTIRVKIKNEDIIQNP
-1541 YIHHSFCPTNYVDGT
+1541 YIHHSFSPTNYVDGT
-1556 NFSTP
+1556 DFSTP

-1573 FEANPPE
+1573 FASDPPE

-1587 KNLSAKQGDVVEL
+1587 KNLSATQGDVVEL
-1600 YAVWAANTYVMTLD
+1600 EAVWAANTYVMTLD

-1833 AVAHWTPNTYSITFQ
+1833 AVAHWAPNTYSITFQ

-2016 INMSS
+2016 INMNS

-2125 PNKIT
+2125 
-2130 ITLNKNGGSGGT
+2130 
-2142 DKFYYTY
+2142 
-2149 GINKFYSDAN
+2149 A
-2159 LTQEL
+2159 
-2164 TSMTFPTR
+2164 
-2172 GGYTFSHY
+2172 
-2180 YGDGTCGGNKD
+2180 
-2191 EQYSMTTSGV
+2191 
-2201 TSTDLYIDIYKDATL
+2201 
-2216 YAKWNGIQYTITLDN
+2216 
-2231 NGGSGGS
+2231 
-2238 LGKTTYTTSPSAQTI
+2238 
-2253 SITNPTAKT
+2253 
-2262 GYHFDKYTFDGYS
+2262 
-2275 GSKPSISGTTLTIP
+2275 
-2289 ANTYGNLTIT
+2289 
-2299 AIWSPNTYTV
+2299 NTYTV
-2309 HYSPYGSTIENLLP
+2309 TANANGGTIPTTSGWSVASGSKTATKTVTYDSTYGTLPTPTRTGYTFAGWSKNMFNPKLTYGYSSCTRNGETFTFDTGSQNSSSLFFEVQYWNNTTYISSVYSSSSTGICSGTFNKNSSTTQLRFKYNGNKADACFYYDVSDLPDGKYVIQVNITTMQMNKIVIKNVMIEQNANNTRTSYVSSSTHVSSNTKVNDPFNRTLFAEWTP
-2323 FDPSF
+2323 NKYTVTFDP
-2328 ESTATGTMSGWT
+2328 
-2340 NQAGNATIKVV
+2340 NCK
-2351 SGVAYGGS
+2351 GGLIS
-2359 KSLEI
+2359 SQT
-2364 AGADGGSYRIFR
+2364 S
-2376 TCQGVMNGTYK
+2376 NGTYSGNNMTITYTASTHEYK
-2387 FSAYLKTSGSGS
+2387 LVNSSSSDPFATIGQTVYLLANKTYLMHAEVYNSSLSVIPSGSGS
-2399 IRIELN
+2399 IQIFYAI
-2405 GGNYSWA
+2405 GGAYNESN
-2412 GYSKSYTGNGSWQRL
+2412 SRRF
-2427 EVSIPKLTS
+2427 
-2436 DTTIYAFLYTG
+2436 YAN
-2447 SATTYYDDVYL
+2447 TTYQTFTVPTTGTYNIRIDNDCGQTVRVRKFWIYSNF
-2458 TRSAQFSSTLYEAT
+2458 TYQKTVTYGEA
-2472 ATYDAEMPKVTLPT
+2472 YGTLPT
-2486 RAGYSFGGYFSSV
+2486 GLQANSGSFV
-2499 PSYTNQSSSQNNLM
+2499 KWNSSSSGGSEITSTTIVTTASNHTVYGSWSGQLTITVN
-2513 SDSSPT
+2513 SSSYYSNV
-2519 WRIGIGTSSGYS
+2519 RYSTSSGQSGSIANGS
-2531 SSALQVGYMLKFYFT
+2531 SVNLVNVP
-2546 YSTTATLNSIDIND
+2546 STDKVTITATAIKCKLVCNGNNNNYYVYYGFRLNNDFSLSAYNEAGEPKDVSATITVTVDMRSITVTGDTKTKDLCCVAEDSLISMADGTQKQIKDIKVGDKVLSYNTTTRK
-2560 VNYTD
+2560 VEHAVVQSLTK
-2565 YCVIDTTGTKKVVY
+2565 VIRRD
-2579 GIVTLTSLGYVNQ
+2579 IVHITFADGSYIKITP
-2592 YSFIDLNFSEN
+2592 DHPMFSER
-2603 TSVSVTVN
+2603 
-2611 TLAICST
+2611 
-2618 KNIQYYTSKGSSQK
+2618 
-2632 VYKLT
+2632 
-2637 QGISL
+2637 
-2642 YADWLV
+2642 
-2648 SKQTYT
+2648 
-2654 VSCETTLSGWNA
+2654 GWIA
-2666 WTVGSSAHT
+2666 
-2675 NCFIYDGDII
+2675 
-2685 LCNGVSGFENLYIP
+2685 
-2699 VTIPSGWTTT
+2699 
-2709 FSWYCNMPTISKDYG
+2709 
-2724 GIGAGKM
+2724 
-2731 RVQLLNY
+2731 
-2738 VPTDGSNVGN
+2738 
-2748 EKAYV
+2748 
-2753 EMASDASS
+2753 
-2761 NFSMTYSTAGTYY
+2761 YSTADGENTYPEVELEKQGTQIGDMI
-2774 LVFNFGFCDDGSL
+2774 LSLSL
-2787 LKYMIRDVK
+2787 LFDKEIVDMKYITGETIPVY
-2796 MVSTKTVTS
+2796 TFTVD
-2805 SVTLPA
+2805 
-2811 ISTRKNNTANCWSGG
+2811 NNH
-2826 SNYKYSANSV
+2826 NYFAQSV
-2836 LPVNNNKTLTA
+2836 LIHNGPVRPCALICCVDGETNITMA
-2847 EYTTN
+2847 DGTT
-2852 KVNVGFY
+2852 KKAKDVVVGDE
-2859 VESKSYWSGASI
+2859 VLSYNDETKQ
-2871 YINGTQKYSDGQLAV
+2871 YEK
-2886 GSKISAGTYDAGT
+2886 T
-2899 TIELRATI
+2899 TIEETINPYREKILEITFEDGSTLKITDDHPLLSARGWICYNTELGQMAYGTHGVSDKAMQVGDEIITETGAKTI
-2907 TKLAEEEKEYG
+2907 TSIKVIEFEDFEMVYTFRLANG
-2918 VEFWGRTAI
+2918 LAF
-2927 NNSTTSSQS
+2927 
-2936 VTVTVTLNDDDL
+2936 
-2948 CWVIGDYINSCIA
+2948 IA
-2961 EGTLI
+2961 NGNI
-2966 TLADGTKKKVED
+2966 
-2978 LTLSDKLLIFNHETG
+2978 
-2993 KYDVASI
+2993 VASV
-3000 NFIENDGRK
+3000 RK
-3009 IYDIINL
+3009 
-3016 KFSNGVT
+3016 
-3023 SRVIYEHGYFDLDLN
+3023 
-3038 KYVYIRDNTYK
+3038 
-3049 QYIGHR
+3049 
-3055 FYSENGVVTLVDA
+3055 
-3068 FMTTEKT
+3068 
-3075 GCYSLVT
+3075 
-3082 SYHLNYFTDGVLSMP
+3082 
-3097 GGISGLFN
+3097 
-3105 IFEYD
+3105 
-3110 EDLKFN
+3110 
-3116 QDDMKLAI
+3116 
-3124 EEFGLFEYEDFADY
+3124 
-3138 VSKEEF
+3138 
-3144 DSYPTKYLKISMGR
+3144 
-3158 GLMTWEDIEYLIA
+3158 
-3171 RYCNK
+3171 

>member
-1 MMFLVFCSA
+1 MPGGKSVIKRYRSQKLLVCVVCMMFLVFCSA

-23 DIQQN
+23 DVQQN

-217 KATIPEV
+217 KASIPEV

-253 ITQNLTL
+253 ITQNLTM

-292 DLVMNF
+292 DLVMHF

-341 IVLDING
+341 IVLDKNG

-417 IYLTPSSNYQTAQN
+417 IYLTASSNYQTAQN

-506 RAPTSLQTLGQTAFS
+506 RAPTSLQTLSQTAFS
-521 GCTSLSKVKNLD
+521 GCASLSKVKNLD
-533 TTSITEIPNEC
+533 ATGITEIPSDC

-564 VGAFASSGLKTINL
+564 FGAFGGSGLKTINL
-578 EDTKLEELGSSAFK
+578 EDTKLEELGDSAFN
-592 SCSALTQVTVPS
+592 SCAALTQVTVPS
-604 TLKTMGQA
+604 TLKTLGQS

-637 FYSSKL
+637 FWYSSL
-643 IQIEFPESLVSIDN
+643 IQIELPETLEIIDN
-657 SAFAS
+657 LAFAS

-673 NTKVTQILDG
+673 NTKVTQIVDS

-704 GGAYSGCSALTSVT
+704 GSAYSGCSALTSVT

-730 FEGCSSLSQLTGFE
+730 FEGCSSLSQLTGLE
-744 NTVVSSIGANAFKG
+744 KTVVATIGDSAFKG
-758 CSSLVDVSLPSTIQ
+758 CSSLVDVSLPNTIQ
-772 TVGENAF
+772 TIGANAF

-841 FFLGNIDRKAYYKNA
+841 FFLGNFDRKAYYKNA

-874 TISPSGAVVY
+874 TISPSGTIIY

-912 VITAAEG
+912 VVTAADG
-919 ASQSYDFDDIQ
+919 AAQRYEFVDIQ

-937 EFEQRVFKITV
+937 EFEQRMFKITV
-948 VCGENGKIE
+948 VCGGNGKIE
-957 PSESDDYAYGSNV
+957 PSTTKDYAYGSEV
-970 TFVITPNDGY
+970 AFVITPNDGY

-997 NAKYTFSNIRSNHE
+997 NAKYTFSNLRANHK

-1065 DGEVINLSDVDV
+1065 DGQALNLSEDVV

-1101 QKTLTY
+1101 QRTLTY

-1114 VFNTDID
+1114 VLNTDID
-1121 IPSGTDNYNFRPIA
+1121 LPSSTDNYNYRTIA
-1135 TIGFAPSTTY
+1135 KIGLVPKTTY
-1145 SINFASATLISGTA
+1145 TINFASATLISGTA
-1159 TEFHVL
+1159 TEFHVR
-1165 LYKFGDP
+1165 LYKFGNP
-1172 QKRYATINVPFG
+1172 STHYAFIKVPFG

-1205 LVYAGLAGSTAGN
+1205 LVYAGLAGGTAGN
-1218 SVSFRGITMS
+1218 NVSLRGITMS

-1243 TPTREGYTFKG
+1243 TPTREGYNFKG

-1266 SNKTYSSVFGKED
+1266 SNKKYSSVFGKED

-1290 FKITTSAGAHGT
+1290 FTITTEAGAHGT

-1317 EMKPDKGYRVAT
+1317 EMKPDEGYRVAT

-1344 GDSDYY
+1344 GDSDYF

-1396 LTANGFS
+1396 LTTNGFS

-1417 AAATTATAVTNGT
+1417 IAATNATAVTNGT

-1449 DATTSTNQWWAGLA
+1449 DASSSTQWWAGLA
-1463 CSNYYVTAGRTYIWT
+1463 CSNYYVTSGKTYIWT

-1488 IRNQMDANVSSSSTS
+1488 MRNQMDANVLYT
-1503 GNDAAYGG
+1503 GATNNDDGYGG

-1526 TLTIRVKIIAGASNP
+1526 TLTIRVKIIAGVANP
-1541 YIHHSFCPTNYVDGT
+1541 YICHSFCPTNYVDGT
-1556 NFSTP
+1556 KFETA
-1561 AKIYYRNSRIVE
+1561 AKIYYRNSRIVAMTE
-1573 FEANPPE
+1573 NPPK
-1580 YMNCQKV
+1580 YMNCEKV
-1587 KNLSAKQGDVVEL
+1587 KNLSATQGDIVDL

-1689 WTQYKNGMR
+1689 WTQYKNSMR

-1710 EQSGEYLQFAIYDSG
+1710 EQGGEYLQFAIYDSG

-1814 NYYTKDTISSAKCP
+1814 NYYTKDTVSSAKCP
-1828 AYNTV
+1828 AYNIV
-1833 AVAHWTPNTYSITFQ
+1833 AVAHWTPNKYNIKFQ
-1848 ADEASIYEKYWNYAG
+1848 ANDATITEQLWDYAG
-1863 STGYTSSNAGS
+1863 SAGYTSANTGS
-1874 YSQYTLADSRKS
+1874 YSKYEHNNSR
-1886 PTYANAVYDRTLSVY
+1886 TAELNEANYITFDGQLSFY
-1901 TPIPQRLGYTFV
+1901 TPIPIRLGHTFE
-1913 GWYSSKSGGVKV
+1913 GWYSAISEGVKV
-1925 ADANGS
+1925 ANSDGS
-1931 LVASATGFTG
+1931 LVANVSGFTG
-1941 AIKQWQNANNITLYA
+1941 ANKEWKSAKETTLYA
-1956 QWSVNTY
+1956 RWTTNKYDITY
-1963 AVEYAMNGGTK
+1963 ELKGGTK
-1974 GSTSPSS
+1974 GSTSPSK
-1981 YTFGTTTTI
+1981 YTFGTNTTI
-1990 SDPTRNGYTFAG
+1990 SDPTRTGYTFTG
-2002 WSVVAT
+2002 WSVVAE
-2008 LDGKRSGT
+2008 LDGKRYGT
-2016 INMSS
+2016 INLDSTNVAYGALMYDTRYPS
-2021 GILEYSSSYANAVYF
+2021 AVYF
-2036 PLFYQKAGVSYT
+2036 PLFYENAGISYT
-2048 GKLGGGEIRWRQWH
+2048 GKFASGQIRWREY
-2062 TTGGYSGNASTSNT
+2062 TLAGEYVKNAGVSENPHSVSTDQY
-2076 FATSEAKL
+2076 
-2084 LSLWYHLG
+2084 LSLWYYTG
-2092 MSDDTTTLSWNGG
+2092 MSDSSTTLSWNGG

-2125 PNKIT
+2125 
-2130 ITLNKNGGSGGT
+2130 
-2142 DKFYYTY
+2142 
-2149 GINKFYSDAN
+2149 A
-2159 LTQEL
+2159 
-2164 TSMTFPTR
+2164 
-2172 GGYTFSHY
+2172 
-2180 YGDGTCGGNKD
+2180 
-2191 EQYSMTTSGV
+2191 
-2201 TSTDLYIDIYKDATL
+2201 
-2216 YAKWNGIQYTITLDN
+2216 
-2231 NGGSGGS
+2231 
-2238 LGKTTYTTSPSAQTI
+2238 
-2253 SITNPTAKT
+2253 
-2262 GYHFDKYTFDGYS
+2262 
-2275 GSKPSISGTTLTIP
+2275 
-2289 ANTYGNLTIT
+2289 
-2299 AIWSPNTYTV
+2299 NTYTV
-2309 HYSPYGSTIENLLP
+2309 TFNPNGGSVSPTTKTVTYDSAYGTLPTPTRTGYTFAGWGYAMPLTKASNTILEDNYTIKSGSEHKDTYFWVNQGYTLTVGTKYVFRFVATVDPNNTWRFAPQNDDNFIFELKNGYNEIEFTAQDARVFFLDDKNCDEAHP
-2323 FDPSF
+2323 FTITDASIQAVTTNEIIPVTTTKYISGATTVQYASNHTLYAQWTPNKYTVTFDP
-2328 ESTATGTMSGWT
+2328 
-2340 NQAGNATIKVV
+2340 NCK
-2351 SGVAYGGS
+2351 GGLIS
-2359 KSLEI
+2359 SQTS
-2364 AGADGGSYRIFR
+2364 D
-2376 TCQGVMNGTYK
+2376 GTY
-2387 FSAYLKTSGSGS
+2387 SGNNMTLYYTAYNHEYKLVNVTSNDPFAQIGQTVYLIANKTYLMHAEVCNSSGSVIPSSSGS
-2399 IRIELN
+2399 IQIFYAI
-2405 GGNYSWA
+2405 GGAYNE
-2412 GYSKSYTGNGSWQRL
+2412 GNSRHF
-2427 EVSIPKLTS
+2427 
-2436 DTTIYAFLYTG
+2436 YAN
-2447 SATTYYDDVYL
+2447 TTYQTFTVPTTGTYNIRIDNDCGQTVRVQKFWIYSNF
-2458 TRSAQFSSTLYEAT
+2458 TYQKTVTYGEA
-2472 ATYDAEMPKVTLPT
+2472 YGTLPT
-2486 RAGYSFGGYFSSV
+2486 GLQANGGSFV
-2499 PSYTNQSSSQNNLM
+2499 KWNSSS
-2513 SDSSPT
+2513 SGGSEIKSST
-2519 WRIGIGTSSGYS
+2519 IVTTASNHKVYGAWSGQLTITVNSSSYYSNVRYSTSSGQSGSIANGSSVNLVNVPSTDKVTITATAIKCRLVCSGNNNHYVYYGFKLNNNYS
-2531 SSALQVGYMLKFYFT
+2531 SSAYNETGQPKDV
-2546 YSTTATLNSIDIND
+2546 SATINMTVDMRSI
-2560 VNYTD
+2560 
-2565 YCVIDTTGTKKVVY
+2565 
-2579 GIVTLTSLGYVNQ
+2579 
-2592 YSFIDLNFSEN
+2592 
-2603 TSVSVTVN
+2603 SVTE
-2611 TLAICST
+2611 
-2618 KNIQYYTSKGSSQK
+2618 Y
-2632 VYKLT
+2632 
-2637 QGISL
+2637 
-2642 YADWLV
+2642 
-2648 SKQTYT
+2648 
-2654 VSCETTLSGWNA
+2654 
-2666 WTVGSSAHT
+2666 
-2675 NCFIYDGDII
+2675 
-2685 LCNGVSGFENLYIP
+2685 
-2699 VTIPSGWTTT
+2699 
-2709 FSWYCNMPTISKDYG
+2709 
-2724 GIGAGKM
+2724 
-2731 RVQLLNY
+2731 
-2738 VPTDGSNVGN
+2738 
-2748 EKAYV
+2748 
-2753 EMASDASS
+2753 
-2761 NFSMTYSTAGTYY
+2761 
-2774 LVFNFGFCDDGSL
+2774 
-2787 LKYMIRDVK
+2787 
-2796 MVSTKTVTS
+2796 TKTKDLCCVAEDS
-2805 SVTLPA
+2805 L
-2811 ISTRKNNTANCWSGG
+2811 ISMAD
-2826 SNYKYSANSV
+2826 
-2836 LPVNNNKTLTA
+2836 
-2847 EYTTN
+2847 
-2852 KVNVGFY
+2852 
-2859 VESKSYWSGASI
+2859 
-2871 YINGTQKYSDGQLAV
+2871 GTQKQIKDIKVGDKVLSYNTTTRKIEQTVVQSLTKVIRRDIVHITFADGSYIKITPDHPMFSERGWIAYSTEDGENTYPEVELEKQGTQIGDMILSLSLLFDKEIVDMKYITGETIPVYTFTVDNNHNYFAQSVLIHNGPIIPCQLLCCVDGETNITMADGTTKKAKDVVVGDEVLSYNDKTKQYEKTTIEETINPYREKILEITFEDGSTLKITDDHPLLSARGWICYNPELGQLAYGTHGVSDKAMQV
-2886 GSKISAGTYDAGT
+2886 GDKIITETGAK
-2899 TIELRATI
+2899 TIASIKVIEFEDFEMVYTF
-2907 TKLAEEEKEYG
+2907 KLANG
-2918 VEFWGRTAI
+2918 LAF
-2927 NNSTTSSQS
+2927 
-2936 VTVTVTLNDDDL
+2936 
-2948 CWVIGDYINSCIA
+2948 IA
-2961 EGTLI
+2961 NGNI
-2966 TLADGTKKKVED
+2966 
-2978 LTLSDKLLIFNHETG
+2978 
-2993 KYDVASI
+2993 VAS
-3000 NFIENDGRK
+3000 
-3009 IYDIINL
+3009 
-3016 KFSNGVT
+3016 
-3023 SRVIYEHGYFDLDLN
+3023 VI
-3038 KYVYIRDNTYK
+3038 K
-3049 QYIGHR
+3049 
-3055 FYSENGVVTLVDA
+3055 
-3068 FMTTEKT
+3068 
-3075 GCYSLVT
+3075 
-3082 SYHLNYFTDGVLSMP
+3082 
-3097 GGISGLFN
+3097 
-3105 IFEYD
+3105 
-3110 EDLKFN
+3110 
-3116 QDDMKLAI
+3116 
-3124 EEFGLFEYEDFADY
+3124 
-3138 VSKEEF
+3138 
-3144 DSYPTKYLKISMGR
+3144 
-3158 GLMTWEDIEYLIA
+3158 
-3171 RYCNK
+3171 

>member
-1 MMFLVFCSA
+1 MPSNL
-10 LTISLAIFRSDKS
+10 
-23 DIQQN
+23 
-28 SFGAVVLHDN
+28 
-38 SQYKYKSKIQNKLV
+38 
-52 GEEYLFNDIK
+52 
-62 LTVADNTSP
+62 
-71 VFIRAHVYFDSTNE
+71 IR
-85 VAKDKIKFNSFSI
+85 I
-98 KNHENYTWSRFGD
+98 G
-111 YWYLCDK
+111 
-118 SGNLMQLNSTKAGE
+118 
-132 VYVFLIQSDAVV
+132 
-144 PEMQGVLGDD
+144 
-154 EFVSCEI
+154 
-161 VVQSSLA
+161 
-168 SNFSNTTNFS
+168 
-178 EINKSFD
+178 
-185 KNATETTKTGTYSVV
+185 
-200 FKQNG
+200 
-205 ATLSTQT
+205 
-212 INYGG
+212 
-217 KATIPEV
+217 
-224 TTAEGDVFLCWN
+224 
-236 TREDGSGA
+236 
-244 NITNEQLGY
+244 
-253 ITQNLTL
+253 
-260 FPMFENQKVLVTVVQ
+260 
-275 SEGGTISPETQM
+275 
-287 VDWGS
+287 
-292 DLVMNF
+292 
-298 TPNKNYV
+298 
-305 LKRILIDG
+305 
-313 DPVGATSEYLLKRIT
+313 
-328 GAVVVSAEFVSDY
+328 
-341 IVLDING
+341 
-348 GAGEQPNVVYNG
+348 
-360 DQTKF
+360 
-365 MLEGNEPTKSGKEFY
+365 
-380 YYSTNSADNE
+380 NSAF
-390 QGQNGDRYDLGY
+390 
-402 WYDVP
+402 V
-407 NTSGT
+407 GT
-412 TTLFA
+412 ALKTL
-417 IYLTPSSNYQTAQN
+417 N
-431 YVVVPK
+431 
-437 NVSAIADSAVNMF
+437 
-450 SGTNNTVKFVT
+450 
-461 LPRQTSK
+461 
-468 IGKNAF
+468 
-474 ANCSGLVGVSMSDF
+474 
-488 VTSIGESAFKS
+488 
-499 DSALTNF
+499 
-506 RAPTSLQTLGQTAFS
+506 
-521 GCTSLSKVKNLD
+521 
-533 TTSITEIPNEC
+533 
-544 FAGCSKLEEIV
+544 LEE
-555 LPANISKIR
+555 
-564 VGAFASSGLKTINL
+564 
-578 EDTKLEELGSSAFK
+578 TKLEELGSSAFN

-604 TLKTMGQA
+604 TLKTMSQA
-612 VFMFSGI
+612 VFMQSGI

-628 SVSKIESTA
+628 SVSKLEKWT
-637 FYSSKL
+637 FWLSSL
-643 IQIEFPESLVSIDN
+643 IQIELPETLEIID
-657 SAFAS
+657 SQAFAS

-704 GGAYSGCSALTSVT
+704 GSAYSGCSALTSVT
-718 FNSNLKTIGANA
+718 FNSNLKTIGANT
-730 FEGCSSLSQLTGFE
+730 FDGCLSLLQLTGLE
-744 NTVVSSIGANAFKG
+744 NTVVSSIGDNAFKD
-758 CSSLVDVSLPSTIQ
+758 CSSLVDVSLPNTIQ
-772 TVGENAF
+772 TIGANAF

-797 TLSVAANSFTGTTSD
+797 TLSVAANSFTGTKSD

-817 LDESHFDEYISKL
+817 LDESHFDAYISKL

-841 FFLGNIDRKAYYKNA
+841 FFLGNIDRKAFYKNG

-874 TISPSGAVVY
+874 TISPSGAIVY
-884 SLGSSASYV
+884 SLRSSASYV
-893 ISPETGYK
+893 ISPQTGYK

-912 VITAAEG
+912 AVTAADG
-919 ASQSYDFDDIQ
+919 AAQSYEFVNIQ

-937 EFEQRVFKITV
+937 EFEQRMFKITV

-957 PSESDDYAYGSNV
+957 PSTTKDYAYGSNV
-970 TFVITPNDGY
+970 TFVITPSDGH

-997 NAKYTFSNIRSNHE
+997 NAEYTFSNIRSNHE

-1058 VISTIVV
+1058 VISAIVV
-1065 DGEVINLSDVDV
+1065 DGETLNLSGVDV

-1082 YTFSNITA
+1082 HTFSNITA

-1101 QKTLTY
+1101 QRTLTY

-1114 VFNTDID
+1114 ADGDSSKTQE
-1121 IPSGTDNYNFRPIA
+1121 YNAFSNQ
-1135 TIGFAPSTTY
+1135 TI
-1145 SINFASATLISGTA
+1145 TLIS
-1159 TEFHVL
+1159 
-1165 LYKFGDP
+1165 
-1172 QKRYATINVPFG
+1172 
-1184 TNVSAVFT
+1184 TNPTRIGYNFKSWNT
-1192 SPETLNPS
+1192 MS
-1200 DNNQI
+1200 DGSGKGNSD
-1205 LVYAGLAGSTAGN
+1205 LAGK
-1218 SVSFRGITMS
+1218 I
-1228 VTKTLTWDSVCGVSP
+1228 
-1243 TPTREGYTFKG
+1243 
-1254 WSTESEGSTQDF
+1254 
-1266 SNKTYSSVFGKED
+1266 YSSVFGKED

-1290 FKITTSAGAHGT
+1290 FKITTSTANAHGT
-1302 ITESMTVDWGTTATV
+1302 ITDSMTIDWGSTATV
-1317 EMKPDKGYRVAT
+1317 EMKPNEGYRVST
-1329 YSIDGGNAINSTAKA
+1329 YKVDGGNAITSTVQA
-1344 GDSDYY
+1344 GNSDYY
-1350 TFRNITANHT
+1350 TFRNVTADHA

-1369 YTIKYNGNGATSG
+1369 YTIRYNGNGATSG
-1382 STTSSSHTYDEEKE
+1382 ATASSTHTYDAAKK

-1403 RTGYNFAGWATKDA
+1403 RTGYTFAGWATSANGNIVYKNEES
-1417 AAATTATAVTNGT
+1417 VT
-1430 TMTGNVGSGSDSIG
+1430 
-1444 TYFTK
+1444 
-1449 DATTSTNQWWAGLA
+1449 
-1463 CSNYYVTAGRTYIWT
+1463 
-1478 IEVYHEMGKT
+1478 
-1488 IRNQMDANVSSSSTS
+1488 
-1503 GNDAAYGG
+1503 
-1511 SAVITPQQIPSGVWT
+1511 
-1526 TLTIRVKIIAGASNP
+1526 
-1541 YIHHSFCPTNYVDGT
+1541 
-1556 NFSTP
+1556 
-1561 AKIYYRNSRIVE
+1561 
-1573 FEANPPE
+1573 
-1580 YMNCQKV
+1580 
-1587 KNLSAKQGDVVEL
+1587 NLSAKQGDIVEL
-1600 YAVWAANTYVMTLD
+1600 YAVWTANTYVMTLD

-1669 GRTYMYTDKI
+1669 GRTYMYTDRI
-1679 TVMARAYMDD
+1679 TVMARTYMDD

-1710 EQSGEYLQFAIYDSG
+1710 EPGGEYLQFAIYDSG

-1848 ADEASIYEKYWNYAG
+1848 ADGASIYEKYWNYAG

-1874 YSQYTLADSRKS
+1874 YSKYTLADSRKS
-1886 PTYANAVYDRTLSVY
+1886 PTYANAVYDSTLSVY

-1913 GWYSSKSGGVKV
+1913 GWYSSTSGGVKV

-1941 AIKQWQNANNITLYA
+1941 AIKQWQNANNTVLYA
-1956 QWSVNTY
+1956 RWTANSY
-1963 AVEYAMNGGTK
+1963 AVEYTLNGGTK
-1974 GSTSPSS
+1974 GSTSPAS
-1981 YTFGTTTTI
+1981 YTFGTNTTI
-1990 SDPTRNGYTFAG
+1990 SDPTRNGYTFTG

-2008 LDGKRSGT
+2008 LDEKRSGT

-2164 TSMTFPTR
+2164 TSITFPTR
-2172 GGYTFSHY
+2172 AGYTFSHY
-2180 YGDGTCGGNKD
+2180 YGDGTSGGNKD

-2201 TSTDLYIDIYKDATL
+2201 TSTDLYTDIYKDATL

-2253 SITNPTAKT
+2253 SITTPTAKT
-2262 GYHFDKYTFDGYS
+2262 GYHFDHYTFNGYS
-2275 GSKPSISGTTLTIP
+2275 GSTPSVSGTTLTIP

-2309 HYSPYGSTIENLLP
+2309 HYSPYGSTIENLLS

-2364 AGADGGSYRIFR
+2364 AGADGGNYRIYR
-2376 TCQGVMNGTYK
+2376 TCQGIMNGSYK
-2387 FSAYLKTSGSGS
+2387 FSVYMKTSGSGS
-2399 IRIELN
+2399 IRIELY
-2405 GGNYSWA
+2405 GGDYSWS
-2412 GYSKSYTGNGSWQRL
+2412 GYSKSYTGNGSWQHL

-2436 DTTIYAFLYTG
+2436 NTTIYAFLYTG

-2458 TRSAQFSSTLYEAT
+2458 TRSAEFSSTLYEAT
-2472 ATYDAEMPKVTLPT
+2472 ATYDAEMPNVTLPT

-2513 SDSSPT
+2513 SDPSPT

-2560 VNYTD
+2560 VDYTD

-2654 VSCETTLSGWNA
+2654 VSCETNLSGWNA

-2675 NCFIYDGDII
+2675 NCFIYDGDTIF
-2685 LCNGVSGFENLYIP
+2685 CNGVSGFENLYIP

-2709 FSWYCNMPTISKDYG
+2709 FSWYCNMPTISADYG

-2774 LVFNFGFCDDGSL
+2774 LVFNFGFCNDGSL
-2787 LKYMIRDVK
+2787 LEYMIRDVK
-2796 MVSTKTVTS
+2796 MVSTKTATS

-2811 ISTRKNNTANCWSGG
+2811 ISTRKNNTANYWVYDYD
-2826 SNYKYSANSV
+2826 NYFANSTFLV
-2836 LPVNNNKTLTA
+2836 AGNATLTA
-2847 EYTTN
+2847 DYTTN

-2871 YINGTQKYSDGQLAV
+2871 YINGTQKYSDSQLKV

-2907 TKLAEEEKEYG
+2907 TKLAEEKKEYG

-2948 CWVIGDYINSCIA
+2948 CWVIGDYINNCIA

-3038 KYVYIRDNTYK
+3038 KYVYIRENTYK

-3055 FYSENGVVTLVDA
+3055 FYSEDGVVTLVDA
-3068 FMTTEKT
+3068 FITTERT

-3124 EEFGLFEYEDFADY
+3124 EEFGLFEYEDFAEY

-3144 DSYPTKYLKISMGR
+3144 DSYPTKYLKISMAR
-3158 GLMTWEDIEYLIA
+3158 GLMTWEDIEYLIE

>member
-1 MMFLVFCSA
+1 MSVGRSNNKKYKFFVSIVCLLFLIFASS

-23 DIQQN
+23 DVQQN

-98 KNHENYTWSRFGD
+98 KNYENYTWSRFGD

-224 TTAEGDVFLCWN
+224 ITAEGDVFLCWN

-292 DLVMNF
+292 DLVMHF

-506 RAPTSLQTLGQTAFS
+506 RAPTSLQILGKAAFS
-521 GCTSLSKVKNLD
+521 GCGALAKVTNLD
-533 TTSITEIPNEC
+533 ATSISEIPNDC
-544 FAGCSKLEEIV
+544 FGGCSQLEEVI
-555 LPANISKIR
+555 LPVNLVRIGESAF
-564 VGAFASSGLKTINL
+564 VGAALKTLNL
-578 EDTKLEELGSSAFK
+578 EETKLEELGSSAFN

-619 TEVKNFAGT
+619 TKVKNFAGT
-628 SVSKIESTA
+628 SVSSLEKWT
-637 FYSSKL
+637 FWLSSL
-643 IQIEFPESLVSIDN
+643 IQIELPETLEIINEQV
-657 SAFAS
+657 FAS

-673 NTKVTQILDG
+673 NTKVTQILDD

-744 NTVVSSIGANAFKG
+744 KTVVSSIGDNAFKG
-758 CSSLVDVSLPSTIQ
+758 CSSLVDVSLPNTIQ
-772 TVGENAF
+772 TVGANAF

-874 TISPSGAVVY
+874 TISPSGTIIY

-912 VITAAEG
+912 VVTAADG
-919 ASQSYDFDDIQ
+919 AAQSYEFVDIQ

-937 EFEQRVFKITV
+937 EFEQRMFKITV
-948 VCGENGKIE
+948 VCGGNGKIE
-957 PSESDDYAYGSNV
+957 PSTTKDYAYGSEV
-970 TFVITPNDGY
+970 AFVITPNDGY

-997 NAKYTFSNIRSNHE
+997 NAKYTFSNLRANHK

-1065 DGEVINLSDVDV
+1065 DGQALNLSEDVV

-1082 YTFSNITA
+1082 HTFSNITA
-1090 NHVISCQFEST
+1090 NHVISCQFELT
-1101 QKTLTY
+1101 QRTLTY

-1114 VFNTDID
+1114 VSNTDID
-1121 IPSGTDNYNFRPIA
+1121 LPSSTDNYNYRAIA

-1165 LYKFGDP
+1165 LYKFGNS
-1172 QKRYATINVPFG
+1172 QKRYATIKVPFG

-1205 LVYAGLAGSTAGN
+1205 LVYAGLAGGTAGN
-1218 SVSFRGITMS
+1218 NVSFRGITMS
-1228 VTKTLTWDSVCGVSP
+1228 VTKTLTWNSVCGVSP
-1243 TPTREGYTFKG
+1243 TPTREGYKFNG

-1266 SNKTYSSVFGKED
+1266 SNKKYSSVFGKED

-1290 FKITTSAGAHGT
+1290 FQITTEAGAHGT

-1317 EMKPDKGYRVAT
+1317 EMKPDEGYRVAT

-1344 GDSDYY
+1344 GDSDYF

-1369 YTIKYNGNGATSG
+1369 YTIKYNGNGSTSG

-1403 RTGYNFAGWATKDA
+1403 RTGYNFAGWATIS
-1417 AAATTATAVTNGT
+1417 N
-1430 TMTGNVGSGSDSIG
+1430 GNVK
-1444 TYFTK
+1444 Y
-1449 DATTSTNQWWAGLA
+1449 
-1463 CSNYYVTAGRTYIWT
+1463 SN
-1478 IEVYHEMGKT
+1478 K
-1488 IRNQMDANVSSSSTS
+1488 
-1503 GNDAAYGG
+1503 
-1511 SAVITPQQIPSGVWT
+1511 
-1526 TLTIRVKIIAGASNP
+1526 
-1541 YIHHSFCPTNYVDGT
+1541 
-1556 NFSTP
+1556 
-1561 AKIYYRNSRIVE
+1561 
-1573 FEANPPE
+1573 
-1580 YMNCQKV
+1580 QKV
-1587 KNLSAKQGDVVEL
+1587 KNLSAEQDKVVEL
-1600 YAVWAANTYVMTLD
+1600 YAVWAANQYTVTF
-1614 ENNRSNLKTK
+1614 NPNGGTVSPTSQT
-1624 NVVYDQPYG
+1624 VVYGQAYG
-1633 TFDVPSKTGYTYV
+1633 AMPTPTRTGYAFAGWGYAMPLTKASNTILEDNYTIKSGSEHTDTYFWVNAGYTLTV
-1646 GWRVGKRLIDEK
+1646 GTK
-1658 TFNGSSDYVNL
+1658 YVF
-1669 GRTYMYTDKI
+1669 R
-1679 TVMARAYMDD
+1679 
-1689 WTQYKNGMR
+1689 
-1698 IISCT
+1698 
-1703 EGGGWNL
+1703 
-1710 EQSGEYLQFAIYDSG
+1710 
-1725 VGYKVAKS
+1725 
-1733 NISFANLA
+1733 
-1741 SGWHTFVATFDGEY
+1741 FVATVDPNNNWLFAPQNREPSYRLKNGYNEIEFTAQD
-1755 ARLYI
+1755 ARAFFLDDKNCDEAHPFTITDASIQAVTTNEIIPVTTTKYI
-1760 DGIGVGKS
+1760 
-1768 AKFSSGKIGYHAS
+1768 SGATTVQYAS
-1781 NSILVGA
+1781 NHTLYA
-1788 EAGSS
+1788 Q
-1793 SSPVGS
+1793 
-1799 YFKGKIS
+1799 
-1806 YVSIFNSS
+1806 
-1814 NYYTKDTISSAKCP
+1814 
-1828 AYNTV
+1828 
-1833 AVAHWTPNTYSITFQ
+1833 WTPNKYNIKFQ
-1848 ADEASIYEKYWNYAG
+1848 ADEASITEQLWDYAG
-1863 STGYTSSNAGS
+1863 SAGYTSANTGS
-1874 YSQYTLADSRKS
+1874 YSKYEHNNSRTAELNK
-1886 PTYANAVYDRTLSVY
+1886 ANYITFDGQLSFY
-1901 TPIPQRLGYTFV
+1901 TPIPIRLGHTFE
-1913 GWYSSKSGGVKV
+1913 GWYSAISEGVKV
-1925 ADANGS
+1925 ANADGT
-1931 LVASATGFTG
+1931 LVANVSGFTG
-1941 AIKQWQNANNITLYA
+1941 VNKEWKSAKETTLYA
-1956 QWSVNTY
+1956 RWKAKIYSITY
-1963 AVEYAMNGGTK
+1963 SLDEGGTNGANAPTTYK
-1974 GSTSPSS
+1974 
-1981 YTFGTTTTI
+1981 FGNTKTI
-1990 SDPTRNGYTFAG
+1990 SDPTREGYTFTG
-2002 WSVVAT
+2002 WSVVAE
-2008 LDGKRSGT
+2008 LDGKRYGT
-2016 INMSS
+2016 IDY
-2021 GILEYSSSYANAVYF
+2021 GTGVLKYESSYSNAVYF
-2036 PLFYQKAGVSYT
+2036 PLFYQNAGVQYT
-2048 GKLGGGEIRWRQWH
+2048 GKLGNGSIRWRQ
-2062 TTGGYSGNASTSNT
+2062 YSTAGAYAGNAGESQTNT
-2076 FATSEAKL
+2076 TNEAKY
-2084 LSLWYHLG
+2084 LSLWYYAG
-2092 MSDDTTTLSWNGG
+2092 MSDPSTTLSWNGG

-2116 KLTLTANWT
+2116 NLTLTANWT
-2125 PNKIT
+2125 
-2130 ITLNKNGGSGGT
+2130 
-2142 DKFYYTY
+2142 
-2149 GINKFYSDAN
+2149 A
-2159 LTQEL
+2159 
-2164 TSMTFPTR
+2164 
-2172 GGYTFSHY
+2172 
-2180 YGDGTCGGNKD
+2180 
-2191 EQYSMTTSGV
+2191 
-2201 TSTDLYIDIYKDATL
+2201 
-2216 YAKWNGIQYTITLDN
+2216 
-2231 NGGSGGS
+2231 
-2238 LGKTTYTTSPSAQTI
+2238 
-2253 SITNPTAKT
+2253 
-2262 GYHFDKYTFDGYS
+2262 
-2275 GSKPSISGTTLTIP
+2275 
-2289 ANTYGNLTIT
+2289 
-2299 AIWSPNTYTV
+2299 NTYTV
-2309 HYSPYGSTIENLLP
+2309 TFNPNGGSVSPTTKTVTYDS
-2323 FDPSF
+2323 
-2328 ESTATGTMSGWT
+2328 
-2340 NQAGNATIKVV
+2340 
-2351 SGVAYGGS
+2351 AYG
-2359 KSLEI
+2359 
-2364 AGADGGSYRIFR
+2364 
-2376 TCQGVMNGTYK
+2376 
-2387 FSAYLKTSGSGS
+2387 
-2399 IRIELN
+2399 
-2405 GGNYSWA
+2405 
-2412 GYSKSYTGNGSWQRL
+2412 
-2427 EVSIPKLTS
+2427 
-2436 DTTIYAFLYTG
+2436 
-2447 SATTYYDDVYL
+2447 
-2458 TRSAQFSSTLYEAT
+2458 TLPT
-2472 ATYDAEMPKVTLPT
+2472 PT
-2486 RAGYSFGGYFSSV
+2486 RAGYTFAGWSKNMFN
-2499 PSYTNQSSSQNNLM
+2499 PNL
-2513 SDSSPT
+2513 T
-2519 WRIGIGTSSGYS
+2519 YGYS
-2531 SSALQVGYMLKFYFT
+2531 SCTRNGETFT
-2546 YSTTATLNSIDIND
+2546 FDTGSQNSSSLFFEVQYWNNTTYLSSVYSSSSTGICSGTFNKNSSTTQLRFKYNGNKADACFYYDVSDLPNGKYVIQVNITTMQMNKIVIKNVMIEQNANNTRTSYVSSSTHVSSDTKVKDPFNRTLFAEWTPLTYKVEFDTTNVANSAVSKITNGVTITRNDDGTFTFNGTMTDSLYGLVSIPVNFKVGQQWQVFSTYVSGSYSAKSSGGHCFVLELNKSDGGTPSTRCKTDFAPSQSNAGQRVLHATNETKLTTTEQANCTQLVFWVWISDANSAYVFNNYRFKLEVSMFPQQEVTSGLTYGNLPTPVKTGYKFDGWTNSLLNIND
-2560 VNYTD
+2560 WLTKW
-2565 YCVIDTTGTKKVVY
+2565 TGSTSQGTASINKGAKT
-2579 GIVTLTSLGYVNQ
+2579 VTLTATGGDCYTNPWNGTDYRIRVLPNTTYLFSWKQSAQTSAVNNYVFLFNNQTTTSYSTLYSLESYDSIVGRYYIKFTTTSTTN
-2592 YSFIDLNFSEN
+2592 YIGFRLGIGGASGTSLKFSEIKLEESSKATSYFTTKTTIVKTPKNHALYSVWTPNSYTLTYSGYATNSVKRTSSPNYGASIGFLSSGATIYYGDVLEIYQKNDYYWNMYGGSTSSN
-2603 TSVSVTVN
+2603 TTYFSLENQIKDTNNAKTTITVTSNVN
-2611 TLAICST
+2611 LR
-2618 KNIQYYTSKGSSQK
+2618 TSRNYQ
-2632 VYKLT
+2632 
-2637 QGISL
+2637 
-2642 YADWLV
+2642 WR
-2648 SKQTYT
+2648 
-2654 VSCETTLSGWNA
+2654 
-2666 WTVGSSAHT
+2666 
-2675 NCFIYDGDII
+2675 
-2685 LCNGVSGFENLYIP
+2685 
-2699 VTIPSGWTTT
+2699 TT
-2709 FSWYCNMPTISKDYG
+2709 FS
-2724 GIGAGKM
+2724 
-2731 RVQLLNY
+2731 
-2738 VPTDGSNVGN
+2738 GN
-2748 EKAYV
+2748 ATLQVYQGQ
-2753 EMASDASS
+2753 DT
-2761 NFSMTYSTAGTYY
+2761 SM
-2774 LVFNFGFCDDGSL
+2774 
-2787 LKYMIRDVK
+2787 
-2796 MVSTKTVTS
+2796 
-2805 SVTLPA
+2805 
-2811 ISTRKNNTANCWSGG
+2811 
-2826 SNYKYSANSV
+2826 
-2836 LPVNNNKTLTA
+2836 
-2847 EYTTN
+2847 
-2852 KVNVGFY
+2852 
-2859 VESKSYWSGASI
+2859 YWSFRNNAHAGMYPPIVLSETQI
-2871 YINGTQKYSDGQLAV
+2871 SGYVKYGSGTN
-2886 GSKISAGTYDAGT
+2886 IDAGT
-2899 TIELRATI
+2899 R
-2907 TKLAEEEKEYG
+2907 KD
-2918 VEFWGRTAI
+2918 I
-2927 NNSTTSSQS
+2927 NNHTCSSEWSDRWKHAGWWGTIRVQFTT
-2936 VTVTVTLNDDDL
+2936 NI
-2948 CWVIGDYINSCIA
+2948 VI
-2961 EGTLI
+2961 
-2966 TLADGTKKKVED
+2966 
-2978 LTLSDKLLIFNHETG
+2978 
-2993 KYDVASI
+2993 
-3000 NFIENDGRK
+3000 
-3009 IYDIINL
+3009 L
-3016 KFSNGVT
+3016 KFDNNG
-3023 SRVIYEHGYFDLDLN
+3023 S
-3038 KYVYIRDNTYK
+3038 TYYAKLWVQNVK
-3049 QYIGHR
+3049 QY
-3055 FYSENGVVTLVDA
+3055 F
-3068 FMTTEKT
+3068 
-3075 GCYSLVT
+3075 
-3082 SYHLNYFTDGVLSMP
+3082 
-3097 GGISGLFN
+3097 
-3105 IFEYD
+3105 
-3110 EDLKFN
+3110 
-3116 QDDMKLAI
+3116 
-3124 EEFGLFEYEDFADY
+3124 
-3138 VSKEEF
+3138 
-3144 DSYPTKYLKISMGR
+3144 
-3158 GLMTWEDIEYLIA
+3158 
-3171 RYCNK
+3171 

>member
-1 MMFLVFCSA
+1 MLFFVFCSA
-10 LTISLAIFRSDKS
+10 LTVSLAIFRSDKS
-23 DIQQN
+23 DVQQN

-62 LTVADNTSP
+62 LTVADNTSS

-161 VVQSSLA
+161 IVQSSLA

-224 TTAEGDVFLCWN
+224 TTAEGEVFLCWN

-292 DLVMNF
+292 DLVMHF

-313 DPVGATSEYLLKRIT
+313 DPVGASSEYLLKRIT

-506 RAPTSLQTLGQTAFS
+506 RAPTSLQTLSQAAFS

-533 TTSITEIPNEC
+533 ATGITEIPSDC
-544 FAGCSKLEEIV
+544 FSGCSKIEKIV
-555 LPANISKIR
+555 LSANITKIGL
-564 VGAFASSGLKTINL
+564 GAFAGSGVKTINL
-578 EDTKLEELGSSAFK
+578 EDTKLEELGASAFN
-592 SCSALTQVTVPS
+592 SCSSLTQVTVPS
-604 TLKTMGQA
+604 TLKTVGQA

-637 FYSSKL
+637 FYFSKL
-643 IQIEFPESLVSIDN
+643 IQIEFPESLVSID
-657 SAFAS
+657 SLAFYD

-673 NTKVTQILDG
+673 NTKVTQILDD

-744 NTVVSSIGANAFKG
+744 KTVVSSIGANAFKG
-758 CSSLVDVSLPSTIQ
+758 CSSLVDVSLPNTIQ
-772 TVGENAF
+772 TVGANAF

-912 VITAAEG
+912 VVTAADG
-919 ASQSYDFDDIQ
+919 AAQSYEFVDIQ

-937 EFEQRVFKITV
+937 EFEQRMFKITV
-948 VCGENGKIE
+948 VCGGNGKIE
-957 PSESDDYAYGSNV
+957 PSTTKDYAYGSEV
-970 TFVITPNDGY
+970 AFVITPNDGY

-997 NAKYTFSNIRSNHE
+997 NAKYTFSNLRANHK

-1052 TPNDKF
+1052 TPNNKF

-1065 DGEVINLSDVDV
+1065 DGQALNLSGVDV

-1082 YTFSNITA
+1082 YTFSKITA

-1101 QKTLTY
+1101 QRTLTY

-1114 VFNTDID
+1114 ADGDSSKTQE
-1121 IPSGTDNYNFRPIA
+1121 YNAFSNQ
-1135 TIGFAPSTTY
+1135 TI
-1145 SINFASATLISGTA
+1145 TLIS
-1159 TEFHVL
+1159 
-1165 LYKFGDP
+1165 
-1172 QKRYATINVPFG
+1172 
-1184 TNVSAVFT
+1184 TNPTRIGYNFKVWNT
-1192 SPETLNPS
+1192 MS
-1200 DNNQI
+1200 DGSGKGNSD
-1205 LVYAGLAGSTAGN
+1205 LAGK
-1218 SVSFRGITMS
+1218 I
-1228 VTKTLTWDSVCGVSP
+1228 
-1243 TPTREGYTFKG
+1243 
-1254 WSTESEGSTQDF
+1254 
-1266 SNKTYSSVFGKED
+1266 YSSVFGKED
-1279 GWLYAIWEIKQ
+1279 GWLYAIWEIKH
-1290 FKITTSAGAHGT
+1290 FTITTEAGAHGT

-1344 GDSDYY
+1344 GDSDYF
-1350 TFRNITANHT
+1350 TFRNITADHK

-1369 YTIKYNGNGATSG
+1369 YKIKYNGNGATSG
-1382 STTSSSHTYDEEKE
+1382 STADSDHTYDEEKE

-1417 AAATTATAVTNGT
+1417 IAATNATAVTNGT
-1430 TMTGNVGSGSDSIG
+1430 YLTGNVGSGSDSIG
-1444 TYFTK
+1444 NYFTK
-1449 DATTSTNQWWAGLA
+1449 DALSSTQWWAGVA
-1463 CSNYYVTAGRTYIWT
+1463 CRGYDVTAGLTYIWT

-1488 IRNQMDANVSSSSTS
+1488 MRNQMDANVSYPGATS
-1503 GNDAAYGG
+1503 NDDAYEG
-1511 SAVITPQQIPSGVWT
+1511 SVITPQQIPSGVWT
-1526 TLTIRVKIIAGASNP
+1526 TLTIRVKIKAGFTGT
-1541 YIHHSFCPTNYVDGT
+1541 YIHHSFSPQNYVDGT

-1573 FEANPPE
+1573 FATDPPE

-1587 KNLSAKQGDVVEL
+1587 KNLSAEQDGTFEL
-1600 YAVWAANTYVMTLD
+1600 YAVWAANQYTVTIF
-1614 ENNRSNLKTK
+1614 NPNGGTVSPTSQT
-1624 NVVYDQPYG
+1624 VVYGQAYNAISTLP
-1633 TFDVPSKTGYTYV
+1633 TPTRTGY
-1646 GWRVGKRLIDEK
+1646 
-1658 TFNGSSDYVNL
+1658 
-1669 GRTYMYTDKI
+1669 
-1679 TVMARAYMDD
+1679 
-1689 WTQYKNGMR
+1689 
-1698 IISCT
+1698 
-1703 EGGGWNL
+1703 
-1710 EQSGEYLQFAIYDSG
+1710 
-1725 VGYKVAKS
+1725 
-1733 NISFANLA
+1733 SFAGWGYAMPLTKARNTILEDNYTIK
-1741 SGWHTFVATFDGEY
+1741 SGPEHDDTYFWVNAGYTLTIGTKYVFRFVATVDPNNTWRFAPQNDNNFIFELKNGYNEIEFTAQD
-1755 ARLYI
+1755 ARAFFLDDKNCDEAHPFTITDASIQAVTTNEIIPVTTTKYI
-1760 DGIGVGKS
+1760 IGTTQVQ
-1768 AKFSSGKIGYHAS
+1768 YAS
-1781 NSILVGA
+1781 N
-1788 EAGSS
+1788 
-1793 SSPVGS
+1793 
-1799 YFKGKIS
+1799 
-1806 YVSIFNSS
+1806 
-1814 NYYTKDTISSAKCP
+1814 
-1828 AYNTV
+1828 
-1833 AVAHWTPNTYSITFQ
+1833 H
-1848 ADEASIYEKYWNYAG
+1848 
-1863 STGYTSSNAGS
+1863 
-1874 YSQYTLADSRKS
+1874 
-1886 PTYANAVYDRTLSVY
+1886 
-1901 TPIPQRLGYTFV
+1901 
-1913 GWYSSKSGGVKV
+1913 
-1925 ADANGS
+1925 
-1931 LVASATGFTG
+1931 
-1941 AIKQWQNANNITLYA
+1941 TLYA
-1956 QWSVNTY
+1956 QWTPNKYNIKFQANDATITEQLWDYAGSAGYTSANTGSYSKYEHNNSRTAELKEANYITFDSQLSFYTPIPIRIGHTFEGWYSAISKGVKVANADGTLVANVSGFTGANKEWKSAKETTLY
-1963 AVEYAMNGGTK
+1963 AQWTANVYKYTIKMTDDDPGT
-1974 GSTSPSS
+1974 TSN
-1981 YTFGTTTTI
+1981 YTFGSTKTI
-1990 SDPTRNGYTFAG
+1990 SDPTRTGYTFTG
-2002 WSVVAT
+2002 WSVVAE
-2008 LDGKRSGT
+2008 LDGKRYGT
-2016 INMSS
+2016 INLDSTKVAYGALMYDTRYPS
-2021 GILEYSSSYANAVYF
+2021 AVYF
-2036 PLFYQKAGVSYT
+2036 PLFYENAGISYT
-2048 GKLGGGEIRWRQWH
+2048 GKFASGQIRWREY
-2062 TTGGYSGNASTSNT
+2062 TLAGEYVKNAGVSENPHSVSTDQY
-2076 FATSEAKL
+2076 
-2084 LSLWYHLG
+2084 LSLWYYTG
-2092 MSDDTTTLSWNGG
+2092 MSDSSTTLSWNGG
-2105 KSFKIDANQVG
+2105 KDFVIGANQVG
-2116 KLTLTANWT
+2116 NLKLTANWT
-2125 PNKIT
+2125 PNKIK
-2130 ITLNKNGGSGGT
+2130 ITLDKNGGYGGT
-2142 DKFYYTY
+2142 NEFYYTY

-2159 LTQEL
+2159 FTQEL
-2164 TSMTFPTR
+2164 TSITFPTR
-2172 GGYTFSHY
+2172 AGYTFSHY
-2180 YGDGTCGGNKD
+2180 YGDGSSGGNAN

-2216 YAKWNGIQYTITLDN
+2216 YAKWNGNQYTITLSA
-2231 NGGSGGS
+2231 NGGTGGS
-2238 LGKTTYTTSPSAQTI
+2238 LEKDNYITSPNAQTV
-2253 SITNPTAKT
+2253 SIIHPTAQT
-2262 GYHFDKYTFDGYS
+2262 GYYFDGYSFDGYS
-2275 GSKPSISGTTLTIP
+2275 GSRPSLSGTILTIP
-2289 ANTYGNLTIT
+2289 ANMYGNLKIT
-2299 AIWSPNTYTV
+2299 AIWTPNRYTV
-2309 HYSPYGSTIENLLP
+2309 HYSPYASTNENLLS

-2328 ESTATGTMSGWT
+2328 ESMPIGNMTGWN

-2351 SGVAYGGS
+2351 DNTAYGGK
-2359 KSLEI
+2359 KSLQI
-2364 AGADGGSYRIFR
+2364 AGANGSNYRVYK
-2376 TCQGVMNGTYK
+2376 TYNGVKNTEYV
-2387 FSAYLKTSGSGS
+2387 FSAYMKTNGTTNQYA
-2399 IRIELN
+2399 IKIELFGGDYNWN
-2405 GGNYSWA
+2405 GYWGYYSGKGN
-2412 GYSKSYTGNGSWQRL
+2412 WQH
-2427 EVSIPKLTS
+2427 VNISIPRLTS
-2436 DTTIYAFLYTG
+2436 NTTIHAFLYIG
-2447 SATTYYDDVYL
+2447 PETTYFDDVYL
-2458 TRSAQFSSTLYEAT
+2458 SRDRDFDISLSNSYARYNEP
-2472 ATYDAEMPKVTLPT
+2472 MPSVLLPT
-2486 RAGYSFGGYFSSV
+2486 RAGYVFGGYFSQT
-2499 PSYTNQSSSQNNLM
+2499 PTFTNKAFSQE
-2513 SDSSPT
+2513 SWVTDESKKIV
-2519 WRIGIGTSSGYS
+2519 RIGVGTTSGYTINT
-2531 SSALQVGYMLKFYFT
+2531 LQEGYLLKFYIT
-2546 YSTTATLNSIDIND
+2546 YTSSTASLESVDIND
-2560 VNYTD
+2560 VDYTQ
-2565 YCVIDTTGTKKVVY
+2565 YCVFGTSNSIKSVY
-2579 GIVTLTSLGYVNQ
+2579 GIITLTSLQYINS
-2592 YSFIDLNFSEN
+2592 YSFIDLNFSEEDSSL
-2603 TSVSVTVN
+2603 SVNVK
-2611 TLAICST
+2611 TLAVST
-2618 KNIQYYTSKGSSQK
+2618 QKNLQYYTTLGTSQK
-2632 VYKLT
+2632 QFT
-2637 QGISL
+2637 QLSGLSL
-2642 YADWLV
+2642 YAEWI
-2648 SKQTYT
+2648 YT
-2654 VSCETTLSGWNA
+2654 AQNYMVSCETDLVGWNA
-2666 WTVGSSAHT
+2666 WKFGNSAHESCFKFDGNMISFYST
-2675 NCFIYDGDII
+2675 NTSVY
-2685 LCNGVSGFENLYIP
+2685 ENFYIP
-2699 VTIPSGWTTT
+2699 VSIPSGWTTKIKLGVIVPN
-2709 FSWYCNMPTISKDYG
+2709 FDANYA
-2724 GIGAGKM
+2724 GIGSGVM
-2731 RVQLLNY
+2731 RAQLLNY
-2738 VPTDGSNVGN
+2738 IPTTGSNVGK

-2753 EMASDASS
+2753 DMITTTGSYEI
-2761 NFSMTYSTAGTYY
+2761 NYSQAGNYY
-2774 LVFNFGFCDDGSL
+2774 LVLNFGFINRNVRHIFTALSI
-2787 LKYMIRDVK
+2787 KII
-2796 MVSTKTVTS
+2796 STKSTID
-2805 SVTLPA
+2805 SVSLPSLSA
-2811 ISTRKNNTANCWSGG
+2811 RENNTALYWIDSST
-2826 SNYKYSANSV
+2826 SNYYAANSTYLLTKPKDV
-2836 LPVNNNKTLTA
+2836 TLTA
-2847 EYTTN
+2847 AYSTN
-2852 KVNVGFY
+2852 KVKVAFY
-2859 VESKSYWSGASI
+2859 VESKTYWNNATI
-2871 YINGTQKYSDGQLAV
+2871 YINGVQKYTNSQLQN
-2886 GSKISAGTYDAGT
+2886 GSLTEITTLDAGT
-2899 TIELRATI
+2899 KIKIVATI
-2907 TKLAEEEKEYG
+2907 TKLAEDKKEYG
-2918 VEFWGRTAI
+2918 VEFWGRSET
-2927 NNSTTSSQS
+2927 NSSTTSEKV
-2936 VTVTVTLNDDDL
+2936 VTIEETLSSDQLYWMIRDKEP
-2948 CWVIGDYINSCIA
+2948 SCVA

-2966 TLADGTKKKVED
+2966 TLANGTRKKVED
-2978 LTLSDKLLIFNHETG
+2978 LTLDDKLLIFNHEIG
-2993 KYDVASI
+2993 QYDVADI

-3009 IYDIINL
+3009 WYDIINL
-3016 KFSNGVT
+3016 KFSNGVV
-3023 SRVIYEHGYFDLDLN
+3023 SRVIYEHGYFDLNLN
-3038 KYVYIRDNTYK
+3038 KYVYIREDTYEN
-3049 QYIGHR
+3049 YIGHK
-3055 FYSENGVVTLVDA
+3055 FYSEEGVVTLVDA
-3068 FMTTEKT
+3068 FMTTERT

-3116 QDDMKLAI
+3116 QEDMKLAI

>member
-1 MMFLVFCSA
+1 MSVGRGNNKKRKFFVSIVCLLFLIFASS
-10 LTISLAIFRSDKS
+10 LTISFALLRSDKS
-23 DIQQN
+23 DTQQN

-85 VAKDKIKFNSFSI
+85 VAKDKIKFNSFSVED
-98 KNHENYTWSRFGD
+98 HESYTWSRFGD
-111 YWYLCDK
+111 YWYLCDN
-118 SGNLMQLNSTKAGE
+118 SGKLMSLNSTKAGE
-132 VYVFLIQSDAVV
+132 VYVFLNQVDAIV
-144 PEMQGVLGDD
+144 PEMQGALGDD

-161 VVQSSLA
+161 IVQSSLA
-168 SNFSNTTNFS
+168 SNFSNTTDFS

-185 KNATETTKTGTYSVV
+185 KNATEATKSGTFTIE

-205 ATLSTQT
+205 TTLSTQT

-217 KATIPEV
+217 RATIPEV
-224 TTAEGDVFLCWN
+224 TTAEGEVFLCWN

-244 NITNEQLGY
+244 NITNEQLNY

-260 FPMFENQKVLVTVVQ
+260 YPTFENQKVLVTVVQ
-275 SEGGTISPETQM
+275 SEGGIITPETQM

-292 DLVMNF
+292 DLVMHF
-298 TPNKNYV
+298 TANKNYV
-305 LKRILIDG
+305 LKRILING
-313 DPVGATSEYLLKRIT
+313 DPVGAANEYLLKRIT
-328 GAVVVSAEFVSDY
+328 GAVKVSAEFVSDY

-380 YYSTNSADNE
+380 YYSTDSADNE

-412 TTLFA
+412 TTLYA

-437 NVSAIADSAVNMF
+437 NVSAIADSAVNIF
-450 SGTNNTVKFVT
+450 DGTNNTVKFVT

-488 VTSIGESAFKS
+488 VTSIGENAFKS
-499 DSALTNF
+499 DSALTTF
-506 RAPTSLQTLGQTAFS
+506 RAPTSLQILGKAAFS
-521 GCTSLSKVKNLD
+521 GCGTLAKVTNLD
-533 TTSITEIPNEC
+533 ATSISEIPNDC
-544 FAGCSKLEEIV
+544 FGGCSQLEEVI
-555 LPANISKIR
+555 LPVNLVRIGESAF
-564 VGAFASSGLKTINL
+564 VGTALKTINL
-578 EDTKLEELGSSAFK
+578 EDTKLEELGASAFN

-604 TLKTMGQA
+604 TLKTVGQA

-628 SVSKIESTA
+628 SVSRLEKWT
-637 FYSSKL
+637 FWYSSL
-643 IQIEFPESLVSIDN
+643 IQIELPETLEIIDEQV
-657 SAFAS
+657 FAS

-673 NTKVTQILDG
+673 SAKVTSIAGG
-683 AFSGCSKL
+683 AFSGCTKL
-691 KNVIFPQT
+691 TNVIFPQT

-704 GGAYSGCSALTSVT
+704 DGAFSGCSALTSVT
-718 FNSNLKTIGANA
+718 FKSKLATIGANA
-730 FEGCSSLSQLTGFE
+730 FEGCSSLSQLTGLE
-744 NTVVSSIGANAFKG
+744 STVVTSIGDGAFKD
-758 CSSLVDVSLPSTIQ
+758 CSSLVDVSLPNTVQTI
-772 TVGENAF
+772 GANAF

-797 TLSVAANSFTGTTSD
+797 TLSVASNSFAGTTSD

-874 TISPSGAVVY
+874 TISPSGSVIY

-893 ISPETGYK
+893 ISPDTGYK
-901 IKKILVDGVEI
+901 IKSILVDGVEI
-912 VITAAEG
+912 AVTAADG
-919 ASQSYDFDDIQ
+919 AAQSYEFVDIQ

-948 VCGENGKIE
+948 ICGENGKID
-957 PSESDDYAYGSNV
+957 PSESADYAYGSNV
-970 TFVITPNDGY
+970 TFVITPSDGH

-997 NAKYTFSNIRSNHE
+997 NAEYTFSNIRSNHE

-1023 VSSVGEGGT
+1023 VSSVGEGGK

-1042 NWGENHSVTY
+1042 NWGESHEVTY
-1052 TPNDKF
+1052 TPNEKH
-1058 VISTIVV
+1058 VISTIIV
-1065 DGEVINLSDVDV
+1065 DGEAINLSGVDV

-1082 YTFSNITA
+1082 YTFSKITA

-1101 QKTLTY
+1101 QRTLTY
-1107 DPNGGTF
+1107 DPNGGDFADGDSSKTQE
-1114 VFNTDID
+1114 
-1121 IPSGTDNYNFRPIA
+1121 YNAFSKQ
-1135 TIGFAPSTTY
+1135 TI
-1145 SINFASATLISGTA
+1145 TLIS
-1159 TEFHVL
+1159 
-1165 LYKFGDP
+1165 
-1172 QKRYATINVPFG
+1172 
-1184 TNVSAVFT
+1184 
-1192 SPETLNPS
+1192 LNP
-1200 DNNQI
+1200 
-1205 LVYAGLAGSTAGN
+1205 VRT
-1218 SVSFRGITMS
+1218 
-1228 VTKTLTWDSVCGVSP
+1228 
-1243 TPTREGYTFKG
+1243 GYTFKG
-1254 WSTESEGSTQDF
+1254 WNTMSDGSGQGNLTG
-1266 SNKTYSSVFGKED
+1266 KIYSDIFGKED

-1290 FKITTSAGAHGT
+1290 FKITTSTANAHGT
-1302 ITESMTVDWGTTATV
+1302 ITESMTVDWGSTATV
-1317 EMKPDKGYRVAT
+1317 EMKPNEGYRVST
-1329 YSIDGGNAINSTAKA
+1329 YKVDGGNAITSTVQA
-1344 GDSDYY
+1344 GNSDYY
-1350 TFRNITANHT
+1350 TFRNVTADHA

-1369 YTIKYNGNGATSG
+1369 YTIRYNGNGATSG
-1382 STTSSSHTYDEEKE
+1382 ATASSTHTYDAAKK

-1403 RTGYNFAGWATKDA
+1403 RTGYTFAGWATSANGNIVYKNEES
-1417 AAATTATAVTNGT
+1417 VT
-1430 TMTGNVGSGSDSIG
+1430 
-1444 TYFTK
+1444 
-1449 DATTSTNQWWAGLA
+1449 
-1463 CSNYYVTAGRTYIWT
+1463 
-1478 IEVYHEMGKT
+1478 
-1488 IRNQMDANVSSSSTS
+1488 
-1503 GNDAAYGG
+1503 
-1511 SAVITPQQIPSGVWT
+1511 
-1526 TLTIRVKIIAGASNP
+1526 
-1541 YIHHSFCPTNYVDGT
+1541 
-1556 NFSTP
+1556 
-1561 AKIYYRNSRIVE
+1561 
-1573 FEANPPE
+1573 
-1580 YMNCQKV
+1580 
-1587 KNLSAKQGDVVEL
+1587 NLSAKQGDIVDL
-1600 YAVWAANTYVMTLD
+1600 YAVWTANIYVMTLD

-1669 GRTYMYTDKI
+1669 GRTYMYTDRI

-1710 EQSGEYLQFAIYDSG
+1710 EQGGDYLQFAIYDSG

-1741 SGWHTFVATFDGEY
+1741 SGWHTFVANFDGEY

-1768 AKFSSGKIGYHAS
+1768 EKFSSGKIGYHAS

-1848 ADEASIYEKYWNYAG
+1848 ADGASIYEKYWNYAG

-1874 YSQYTLADSRKS
+1874 YSKYTLADSRKS
-1886 PTYANAVYDRTLSVY
+1886 PTYANAVYDSTLSVY

-1913 GWYSSKSGGVKV
+1913 GWYSSTSGGVKV

-1956 QWSVNTY
+1956 QWSVNKY

-1974 GSTSPSS
+1974 GSTSPST

-1990 SDPTRNGYTFAG
+1990 SDPTRNGYTFTG

-2016 INMSS
+2016 INMNS

-2048 GKLGGGEIRWRQWH
+2048 AKLSNDQIRWRQWH
-2062 TTGGYSGNASTSNT
+2062 TTGGYFGNASDSATFTS
-2076 FATSEAKL
+2076 SEARL
-2084 LSLWYHLG
+2084 LSLWYYTG
-2092 MSDDTTTLSWNGG
+2092 MSDDTTTLSWTGG

-2164 TSMTFPTR
+2164 TSITFPTR
-2172 GGYTFSHY
+2172 AGYTFSHY
-2180 YGDGTCGGNKD
+2180 YGDGTSGGNKD

-2201 TSTDLYIDIYKDATL
+2201 TSTDLCTDIYKDATL
-2216 YAKWNGIQYTITLDN
+2216 YAKWTGIQYTITLDK

-2262 GYHFDKYTFDGYS
+2262 GYHLDHYTFAGYS
-2275 GSKPSISGTTLTIP
+2275 GSIPSVSGTTLTIP
-2289 ANTYGNLTIT
+2289 ANTYGNLTLT

-2309 HYSPYGSTIENLLP
+2309 HYSPYGSTNENLLS

-2328 ESTATGTMSGWT
+2328 ESIATGTMSGWT

-2351 SGVAYGGS
+2351 SGTAYGGN

-2364 AGADGGSYRIFR
+2364 AGADGGNYRVYK
-2376 TCQGVMNGTYK
+2376 TYSGVEGTKYV
-2387 FSAYLKTSGSGS
+2387 FSVYMKTSGSGS

-2405 GGNYSWA
+2405 GGNYSWT
-2412 GYSKSYTGNGSWQRL
+2412 GYSKSYTGNNSWQHL
-2427 EVSIPKLTS
+2427 EIETEYLTS
-2436 DTTIYAFLYTG
+2436 NTTVHAFLYTG
-2447 SATTYYDDVYL
+2447 SATSYYDDVYL
-2458 TRSAQFSSTLYEAT
+2458 SRSEDLNLTLYEAT
-2472 ATYDAEMPKVTLPT
+2472 AKYDAAMPNVYLPT
-2486 RAGYSFGGYFSSV
+2486 RAGYVFGGYFSQT
-2499 PSYTNQSSSQNNLM
+2499 PSFTNKSYSQNNLL
-2513 SDSSPT
+2513 SDTSPT
-2519 WRIGIGTSSGYS
+2519 WRIGIGTTSGYS
-2531 SSALQVGYMLKFYFT
+2531 TSTLQVGYILKFYFT
-2546 YSTTATLNSIDIND
+2546 YSTTATLKSIDIND
-2560 VNYTD
+2560 VDYTD
-2565 YCVIDTTGTKKVVY
+2565 YCIINVSGTTKVVY
-2579 GIVTLTSLGYVNQ
+2579 GIVTLTSLNYVNQ
-2592 YSFIDLNFSEN
+2592 YSFIDLNFSAN
-2603 TSVSVTVN
+2603 ASVSVTVN
-2611 TLAICST
+2611 TLSVCTTSG
-2618 KNIQYYTSKGSSQK
+2618 IQYYTTTGKSQK
-2632 VYKLT
+2632 NYQILKNLN
-2637 QGISL
+2637 L
-2642 YADWLV
+2642 YANWFT
-2648 SKQTYT
+2648 SNQTFT
-2654 VSCETTLSGWNA
+2654 VSCTTDLSGWNA

-2675 NCFIYDGDII
+2675 NCFIYDGDTIF
-2685 LCNGVSGFENLYIP
+2685 CNGVSGFENLYIP

-2709 FSWYCNMPTISKDYG
+2709 FSWHCNMPTISANYAN
-2724 GIGAGKM
+2724 IGAGKM

-2761 NFSMTYSTAGTYY
+2761 DFSMTYSTAGTYY
-2774 LVFNFGFCDDGSL
+2774 LVFNFGFCNDGSL
-2787 LKYMIRDVK
+2787 LKYTITDLK
-2796 MVSTKTVTS
+2796 MVSTKAVTS
-2805 SVTLPA
+2805 TTTLPG
-2811 ISTRKNNTANCWSGG
+2811 ISSRKNNTTKYWSDGNV
-2826 SNYKYSANSV
+2826 NYPASSTFK
-2836 LPVNNNKTLTA
+2836 LPEQDNINLNA
-2847 EYTTN
+2847 EYVMN
-2852 KVNVGFY
+2852 KVQIGFY
-2859 VESKSYWSGASI
+2859 VESKSYWSSASI
-2871 YINGTQKYSDGQLAV
+2871 YINGTQKYSDSQLKV
-2886 GSKISAGTYDAGT
+2886 GSKISAGTFDAGT
-2899 TIELRATI
+2899 KIKLIATV
-2907 TKLAEEEKEYG
+2907 TKLAEDKKQYG
-2918 VEFWGRTAI
+2918 VEFWGK
-2927 NNSTTSSQS
+2927 NSVNDSTTASK
-2936 VTVTVTLNDDDL
+2936 TVTIEVELDGDDL
-2948 CWVIGDYINSCIA
+2948 QWVIRDHTASCVA

-2978 LTLSDKLLIFNHETG
+2978 LTISDKLLIFNHETG
-2993 KYDVASI
+2993 KHDVASI

-3009 IYDIINL
+3009 VYDIINL

-3038 KYVYIRDNTYK
+3038 KYVYIRENTYK

-3055 FYSENGVVTLVDA
+3055 FYSEDGVVTLVDA
-3068 FMTTEKT
+3068 YMTTERT

>member
-1 MMFLVFCSA
+1 MSVGRGNNKKYKFFVSIVCLLFLIFASS

-23 DIQQN
+23 DVQQN

-52 GEEYLFNDIK
+52 GEEYIFNDIK
-62 LTVADNTSP
+62 LTVSDNTSP

-132 VYVFLIQSDAVV
+132 VYVFLIQSDAIV

-178 EINKSFD
+178 EINKAFD
-185 KNATETTKTGTYSVV
+185 KNATETTKIGTYSVV

-275 SEGGTISPETQM
+275 SEGGTITPETQM

-292 DLVMNF
+292 DLVMHF

-506 RAPTSLQTLGQTAFS
+506 RAPTSLQTLSQTAFS

-533 TTSITEIPNEC
+533 ATSITEIPSDC
-544 FAGCSKLEEIV
+544 FSLCSKLEEIV

-564 VGAFASSGLKTINL
+564 PGAFGSSGLKTINL
-578 EDTKLEELGSSAFK
+578 EDTKLEELGDSAFN
-592 SCSALTQVTVPS
+592 SCAALTQVTVPS

-612 VFMFSGI
+612 VFMYSGI
-619 TEVKNFAGT
+619 TKVKNFAGT

-637 FYSSKL
+637 FWFSSL
-643 IQIEFPESLVSIDN
+643 IQIELPETLEIIDN
-657 SAFAS
+657 LAFAS

-704 GGAYSGCSALTSVT
+704 GSAYSGCSALTSVT

-730 FEGCSSLSQLTGFE
+730 FEGCSSLSQLTGLE
-744 NTVVSSIGANAFKG
+744 KTVVSSIGDNAFKG
-758 CSSLVDVSLPSTIQ
+758 CSSLVDVSLPNTIQ
-772 TVGENAF
+772 TVGANAF

-912 VITAAEG
+912 VVTAADG
-919 ASQSYDFDDIQ
+919 AAQSYEFVDIQ

-937 EFEQRVFKITV
+937 EFEQRMFKITV
-948 VCGENGKIE
+948 VCGGNGKIE
-957 PSESDDYAYGSNV
+957 PSTTKDYAYGSEV
-970 TFVITPNDGY
+970 AFVITPNDGY

-997 NAKYTFSNIRSNHE
+997 NAKYTFSNLRANHK

-1058 VISTIVV
+1058 VISTIIV
-1065 DGEVINLSDVDV
+1065 DGQALNLSEDVV

-1082 YTFSNITA
+1082 HTFSNITA

-1101 QKTLTY
+1101 QRTLTY

-1114 VFNTDID
+1114 VSNTDID
-1121 IPSGTDNYNFRPIA
+1121 LPSTTDNYNYRTIA
-1135 TIGFAPSTTY
+1135 QIGLVPKTTY
-1145 SINFASATLISGTA
+1145 TINFASATLISGTA
-1159 TEFHVL
+1159 TEFHVR
-1165 LYKFGDP
+1165 LYKFGNP
-1172 QKRYATINVPFG
+1172 STHYAFIKVPFG

-1205 LVYAGLAGSTAGN
+1205 LVYAGLAGATAGN
-1218 SVSFRGITMS
+1218 NVSLRGITMS

-1243 TPTREGYTFKG
+1243 TPTREGYNFKG

-1266 SNKTYSSVFGKED
+1266 SNKKYSSVFGKED

-1290 FKITTSAGAHGT
+1290 FTITTEAGAHGT

-1317 EMKPDKGYRVAT
+1317 EMKPDEGYRVAT
-1329 YSIDGGNAINSTAKA
+1329 YSIDGGNAINSTVKA
-1344 GDSDYY
+1344 GDSDYF
-1350 TFRNITANHT
+1350 TFRNITADHK

-1382 STTSSSHTYDEEKE
+1382 STANSSHTYDEEKE
-1396 LTANGFS
+1396 LTPNGFS
-1403 RTGYNFAGWATKDA
+1403 RTGYNFAGWAKKDA
-1417 AAATTATAVTNGT
+1417 IAATNATAVTNGT

-1449 DATTSTNQWWAGLA
+1449 DASSSTQWWAGLA
-1463 CSNYYVTAGRTYIWT
+1463 CSNYYVTAGKTYIWT

-1488 IRNQMDANVSSSSTS
+1488 IRNQMDANVLYT
-1503 GNDAAYGG
+1503 GATNNDDGYGG

-1526 TLTIRVKIIAGASNP
+1526 TLTIRVKIIAGVANP
-1541 YIHHSFCPTNYVDGT
+1541 YICHSFCPTNYVDGT
-1556 NFSTP
+1556 KFETA

-1573 FEANPPE
+1573 FATNPPE
-1580 YMNCQKV
+1580 YMNCEKV
-1587 KNLSAKQGDVVEL
+1587 KNLSAEQGKVVEL
-1600 YAVWAANTYVMTLD
+1600 YAVWAANQYTVTF
-1614 ENNRSNLKTK
+1614 NPNGGTVSPTSQAA
-1624 NVVYDQPYG
+1624 VYDSAYG
-1633 TFDVPSKTGYTYV
+1633 ALPTPTRTGYAFAGWGYAMPLTKASNTILEDNYTIKSGPERTDTYFWV
-1646 GWRVGKRLIDEK
+1646 NQGYSLTIGTK
-1658 TFNGSSDYVNL
+1658 YVF
-1669 GRTYMYTDKI
+1669 R
-1679 TVMARAYMDD
+1679 
-1689 WTQYKNGMR
+1689 
-1698 IISCT
+1698 
-1703 EGGGWNL
+1703 
-1710 EQSGEYLQFAIYDSG
+1710 
-1725 VGYKVAKS
+1725 
-1733 NISFANLA
+1733 
-1741 SGWHTFVATFDGEY
+1741 FVATVDPNNTWRFAPQNREPSYRLKNGYNEIEFTAQDARAFFFDDRNCDE
-1755 ARLYI
+1755 AHPFTITDASIQAVTTNEIIPVTTTKYI
-1760 DGIGVGKS
+1760 
-1768 AKFSSGKIGYHAS
+1768 SGATTVQYAS
-1781 NSILVGA
+1781 NHTLYA
-1788 EAGSS
+1788 Q
-1793 SSPVGS
+1793 
-1799 YFKGKIS
+1799 
-1806 YVSIFNSS
+1806 
-1814 NYYTKDTISSAKCP
+1814 
-1828 AYNTV
+1828 
-1833 AVAHWTPNTYSITFQ
+1833 WTPNKYNIKFQ
-1848 ADEASIYEKYWNYAG
+1848 ANDATITEQLWDYAG
-1863 STGYTSSNAGS
+1863 SAGYTSSNAGS
-1874 YSQYTLADSRKS
+1874 YSKYKHNNSRTAELNEANYITFDSQ
-1886 PTYANAVYDRTLSVY
+1886 LSFY
-1901 TPIPQRLGYTFV
+1901 TPIPIRLGHTFK
-1913 GWYSSKSGGVKV
+1913 GWYSAASGGVKV
-1925 ADANGS
+1925 ANSDGS
-1931 LVASATGFTG
+1931 LVANVSGFTG
-1941 AIKQWQNANNITLYA
+1941 ANKEWKSAKETTLYA
-1956 QWSVNTY
+1956 QWTTNPYDITY
-1963 AVEYAMNGGTK
+1963 ELNGGTK
-1974 GSTSPSS
+1974 GSNSPTSYKFGSS
-1981 YTFGTTTTI
+1981 TTI
-1990 SDPTRNGYTFAG
+1990 PDPTRTGYTFTG
-2002 WSVVAT
+2002 WSVAAT
-2008 LDGKRSGT
+2008 LDGKRYGT
-2016 INMSS
+2016 IHYDT
-2021 GILEYSSSYANAVYF
+2021 GVLQYASDYPSAVYF
-2036 PLFYQKAGVSYT
+2036 PLFYQQAGVQYT
-2048 GKLGGGEIRWRQWH
+2048 GKLGNGSIRWRQ
-2062 TTGGYSGNASTSNT
+2062 YSTAGAYAGNAGESQTNT
-2076 FATSEAKL
+2076 TNEAKY
-2084 LSLWYHLG
+2084 LSLWYYSG
-2092 MSDDTTTLSWNGG
+2092 MSDSSTTLSWNGG

-2125 PNKIT
+2125 
-2130 ITLNKNGGSGGT
+2130 
-2142 DKFYYTY
+2142 
-2149 GINKFYSDAN
+2149 A
-2159 LTQEL
+2159 
-2164 TSMTFPTR
+2164 
-2172 GGYTFSHY
+2172 
-2180 YGDGTCGGNKD
+2180 
-2191 EQYSMTTSGV
+2191 
-2201 TSTDLYIDIYKDATL
+2201 
-2216 YAKWNGIQYTITLDN
+2216 
-2231 NGGSGGS
+2231 
-2238 LGKTTYTTSPSAQTI
+2238 
-2253 SITNPTAKT
+2253 
-2262 GYHFDKYTFDGYS
+2262 
-2275 GSKPSISGTTLTIP
+2275 
-2289 ANTYGNLTIT
+2289 
-2299 AIWSPNTYTV
+2299 NTYTV
-2309 HYSPYGSTIENLLP
+2309 TANANGGTIP
-2323 FDPSF
+2323 
-2328 ESTATGTMSGWT
+2328 TTSGWT
-2340 NQAGNATIKVV
+2340 
-2351 SGVAYGGS
+2351 VASGS
-2359 KSLEI
+2359 KI
-2364 AGADGGSYRIFR
+2364 A
-2376 TCQGVMNGTYK
+2376 
-2387 FSAYLKTSGSGS
+2387 
-2399 IRIELN
+2399 
-2405 GGNYSWA
+2405 
-2412 GYSKSYTGNGSWQRL
+2412 
-2427 EVSIPKLTS
+2427 
-2436 DTTIYAFLYTG
+2436 
-2447 SATTYYDDVYL
+2447 
-2458 TRSAQFSSTLYEAT
+2458 
-2472 ATYDAEMPKVTLPT
+2472 
-2486 RAGYSFGGYFSSV
+2486 
-2499 PSYTNQSSSQNNLM
+2499 
-2513 SDSSPT
+2513 
-2519 WRIGIGTSSGYS
+2519 
-2531 SSALQVGYMLKFYFT
+2531 
-2546 YSTTATLNSIDIND
+2546 
-2560 VNYTD
+2560 
-2565 YCVIDTTGTKKVVY
+2565 
-2579 GIVTLTSLGYVNQ
+2579 
-2592 YSFIDLNFSEN
+2592 
-2603 TSVSVTVN
+2603 
-2611 TLAICST
+2611 
-2618 KNIQYYTSKGSSQK
+2618 
-2632 VYKLT
+2632 
-2637 QGISL
+2637 
-2642 YADWLV
+2642 
-2648 SKQTYT
+2648 
-2654 VSCETTLSGWNA
+2654 
-2666 WTVGSSAHT
+2666 
-2675 NCFIYDGDII
+2675 
-2685 LCNGVSGFENLYIP
+2685 
-2699 VTIPSGWTTT
+2699 
-2709 FSWYCNMPTISKDYG
+2709 
-2724 GIGAGKM
+2724 
-2731 RVQLLNY
+2731 
-2738 VPTDGSNVGN
+2738 
-2748 EKAYV
+2748 
-2753 EMASDASS
+2753 
-2761 NFSMTYSTAGTYY
+2761 
-2774 LVFNFGFCDDGSL
+2774 
-2787 LKYMIRDVK
+2787 
-2796 MVSTKTVTS
+2796 TKTVTYDSTYGTLPTPTRTGYTFAGWSKNMFNPNLTYGYSSCTRNGETFTFDTGSQNSSSLFFEVQCWNNTEYLS
-2805 SVTLPA
+2805 SVYSNSSTGICSGTFNKNSSITQLRFKYNGNKADAFFYYDVSDLPDGKYVIQVNITTMQMNKIVIKNVMIEQNANNKRTSYVSSSTHVSSGTKVNDPFNRTLFAEWTPNKYTVTFDPNCKGGLISSQTSDGTYSGNNMTITYTASTHEYKLVNSSSSDPYATIGQTVYLIANKTYLMHAEVCDSSWSVIPSSSGSIQIFYAIGGAYNESNSRRFYANTTYQTFTVPTTGTYKIRIDNDCGQIVRVQKFWIYSNFTYQKTVTYGEAYGTLP
-2811 ISTRKNNTANCWSGG
+2811 TGLQANSGSFVKWNSSSSGG
-2826 SNYKYSANSV
+2826 SEIKSSTIVTTASNHKVYGAWSGQLTITVNSSSYYSNVRYSTSSGQSGSIANGSSV
-2836 LPVNNNKTLTA
+2836 NLANVPSTDTVTITATAIKCKLVCNGNNNNYYVYHGFRLNGIYSPSAYNETGQPKEVSATIDVTVDMRSITVTGDTRTQDLCCVA
-2847 EYTTN
+2847 ED
-2852 KVNVGFY
+2852 
-2859 VESKSYWSGASI
+2859 SLISMAD
-2871 YINGTQKYSDGQLAV
+2871 GTQKQIKDIKVGDKVLSYNTTTRKIEQTVVQSLTKVIRRDIVHITFADGSYIKITPDHPMFSERGWIAYSTEDGENTYPEVELEKQGTQIGDMILSLSLLFDKEIVDMKYITGETIPVYTFTVDNNHNYFAQSVLIHNGPVRPCPMICCVDGETNITMADGTTKKAKDVVV
-2886 GSKISAGTYDAGT
+2886 GDEVLSYNDETKQYEKT
-2899 TIELRATI
+2899 TIEETI
-2907 TKLAEEEKEYG
+2907 NPYREKILEITFEDGSTLKITDDHPLLSARGWICYNTELGQMAYGTHGVSDKAMQVGDKIITETGAKTIASIKVIEFEDLEMVYTFKLANG
-2918 VEFWGRTAI
+2918 LAF
-2927 NNSTTSSQS
+2927 
-2936 VTVTVTLNDDDL
+2936 
-2948 CWVIGDYINSCIA
+2948 IA
-2961 EGTLI
+2961 NGNI
-2966 TLADGTKKKVED
+2966 
-2978 LTLSDKLLIFNHETG
+2978 
-2993 KYDVASI
+2993 VAS
-3000 NFIENDGRK
+3000 
-3009 IYDIINL
+3009 
-3016 KFSNGVT
+3016 
-3023 SRVIYEHGYFDLDLN
+3023 VI
-3038 KYVYIRDNTYK
+3038 K
-3049 QYIGHR
+3049 
-3055 FYSENGVVTLVDA
+3055 
-3068 FMTTEKT
+3068 
-3075 GCYSLVT
+3075 
-3082 SYHLNYFTDGVLSMP
+3082 
-3097 GGISGLFN
+3097 
-3105 IFEYD
+3105 
-3110 EDLKFN
+3110 
-3116 QDDMKLAI
+3116 
-3124 EEFGLFEYEDFADY
+3124 
-3138 VSKEEF
+3138 
-3144 DSYPTKYLKISMGR
+3144 
-3158 GLMTWEDIEYLIA
+3158 
-3171 RYCNK
+3171 

>member
-10 LTISLAIFRSDKS
+10 LTVSLAIFRSDKS
-23 DIQQN
+23 DVQQN

-217 KATIPEV
+217 KANIPEV

-292 DLVMNF
+292 DLVMHF

-313 DPVGATSEYLLKRIT
+313 NPVGATSEYLLKRIT

-341 IVLDING
+341 IVLDKNG

-488 VTSIGESAFKS
+488 VTSIGESTFKS

-533 TTSITEIPNEC
+533 ATSITEIPSDC

-628 SVSKIESTA
+628 SVSKIESMA

-673 NTKVTQILDG
+673 NTKVTQIEDS

-704 GGAYSGCSALTSVT
+704 GSAYSGCSALTSVT

-730 FEGCSSLSQLTGFE
+730 FEGCSSLSQLTGLE
-744 NTVVSSIGANAFKG
+744 KTVVSSIGANAFKG
-758 CSSLVDVSLPSTIQ
+758 CSSLVDVSLPNTIQ

-912 VITAAEG
+912 VITAADG
-919 ASQSYDFDDIQ
+919 AAQSYEFVDIQ

-937 EFEQRVFKITV
+937 EFEQRMFKITV
-948 VCGENGKIE
+948 ICGENGKIE
-957 PSESDDYAYGSNV
+957 PSESADYAYGSNV

-997 NAKYTFSNIRSNHE
+997 NAKYTFSNLRSNHE

-1065 DGEVINLSDVDV
+1065 DGEVINLSGVDV
-1077 SKPYT
+1077 SNPYT

-1101 QKTLTY
+1101 QRTLTY

-1114 VFNTDID
+1114 VLNTDID
-1121 IPSGTDNYNFRPIA
+1121 LPSSTGNYNYRAIA

-1172 QKRYATINVPFG
+1172 QKRYATIKVPFG

-1243 TPTREGYTFKG
+1243 TPTREGYNFKG

-1290 FKITTSAGAHGT
+1290 FKITTEAGAHGT

-1317 EMKPDKGYRVAT
+1317 EMKPDEGYRVAT

-1417 AAATTATAVTNGT
+1417 IAATNATAVTNGT

-1488 IRNQMDANVSSSSTS
+1488 MRNQMDANVLYT
-1503 GNDAAYGG
+1503 GATNNDDGYGG

-1526 TLTIRVKIIAGASNP
+1526 TLTIRVKIIAGVANP
-1541 YIHHSFCPTNYVDGT
+1541 YICHSFCPTNYVDGT
-1556 NFSTP
+1556 KFETA

-1587 KNLSAKQGDVVEL
+1587 KNLSAEQGKVVEL

-1614 ENNRSNLKTK
+1614 ENNRTNLKTK

-1658 TFNGSSDYVNL
+1658 TFNGSSDYINL
-1669 GRTYMYTDKI
+1669 GRTYMYTNKI

-1710 EQSGEYLQFAIYDSG
+1710 EPNGDYLQFAIYDSG

-1741 SGWHTFVATFDGEY
+1741 SGWHTFVANFDGEY

-1768 AKFSSGKIGYHAS
+1768 EKFSSGKIGYHAS

-1833 AVAHWTPNTYSITFQ
+1833 AVAHWTPNTYSITFK

-1874 YSQYTLADSRKS
+1874 YSKYTLADSRKS
-1886 PTYANAVYDRTLSVY
+1886 PTYANAVYDSTLSVY

-2016 INMSS
+2016 INMNS
-2021 GILEYSSSYANAVYF
+2021 GILEYNSSYANAVYF

-2201 TSTDLYIDIYKDATL
+2201 TSTDLYTDIYKDATL

-2262 GYHFDKYTFDGYS
+2262 GYHFDYYTFNGYS
-2275 GSKPSISGTTLTIP
+2275 GSTPSISGTTLTIP

-2309 HYSPYGSTIENLLP
+2309 HYSPYGSTIENLLS

-2328 ESTATGTMSGWT
+2328 ESTATGTISGWT

-2351 SGVAYGGS
+2351 SGTAYGGN
-2359 KSLEI
+2359 KSLQI
-2364 AGADGGSYRIFR
+2364 AGADGGSYRIYK
-2376 TCQGVMNGTYK
+2376 TCPGIMNGTYK

-2399 IRIELN
+2399 IRIELY
-2405 GGNYSWA
+2405 GGDYSWA

-2637 QGISL
+2637 SGISL
-2642 YADWLV
+2642 YADWFV
-2648 SKQTYT
+2648 SKQTYK

-2675 NCFIYDGDII
+2675 NCFIYDGNTI

-2709 FSWYCNMPTISKDYG
+2709 FSWRCTMPTISADYA

-2748 EKAYV
+2748 ELAYV

-2761 NFSMTYSTAGTYY
+2761 SFSMTYSTAGTYY
-2774 LVFNFGFCDDGSL
+2774 LVLNFGFCNDGSL
-2787 LKYMIRDVK
+2787 LKYQFAGIK
-2796 MVSTKTVTS
+2796 MVSTKTATS

-2811 ISTRKNNTANCWSGG
+2811 ISTRKNNTANYWVYDR
-2826 SNYKYSANSV
+2826 NNYSANSTFLV
-2836 LPVNNNKTLTA
+2836 TDNAELTA
-2847 EYTTN
+2847 DYTTN

-2859 VESKSYWSGASI
+2859 VYSKSYWTSASI
-2871 YINGTQKYSDGQLAV
+2871 YINGTQKYSDSQLKV
-2886 GSKISAGTYDAGT
+2886 GSKITVGTYDAGT
-2899 TIELRATI
+2899 TMKFVATV
-2907 TKLAEEEKEYG
+2907 TKLAEKKKQYG
-2918 VEFWGRTAI
+2918 VKFWDRYEV
-2927 NNSTTSSQS
+2927 NDSTTASE
-2936 VTVTVTLNDDDL
+2936 TVTIEVELGDDDL
-2948 CWVIGDYINSCIA
+2948 QWIIRDHDSACVA

-3009 IYDIINL
+3009 VYDIINL

-3068 FMTTEKT
+3068 FMTTERT

-3144 DSYPTKYLKISMGR
+3144 DSYPTKYLKISMAR
-3158 GLMTWEDIEYLIA
+3158 GLMTWEDIEYLIT

>member
-1 MMFLVFCSA
+1 MLFFVFCSA
-10 LTISLAIFRSDKS
+10 LTVSLAIFRSDKS
-23 DIQQN
+23 DVQQN

-292 DLVMNF
+292 DLVMHF

-506 RAPTSLQTLGQTAFS
+506 RAPTSLQILGKAAFS
-521 GCTSLSKVKNLD
+521 GCGALAKVTNLD
-533 TTSITEIPNEC
+533 ATSISEIPNDC
-544 FAGCSKLEEIV
+544 FGGCSQLEEVI
-555 LPANISKIR
+555 LPVNLVRIGESAF
-564 VGAFASSGLKTINL
+564 VGAALKTLNL
-578 EDTKLEELGSSAFK
+578 EETKLEELGSSAFN
-592 SCSALTQVTVPS
+592 SCSALTQVTMPS

-619 TEVKNFAGT
+619 TKVKNFAGT
-628 SVSKIESTA
+628 SVSSLEKWT
-637 FYSSKL
+637 FWLSSL
-643 IQIEFPESLVSIDN
+643 IQIELPETLEIINEQV
-657 SAFAS
+657 FAS

-673 NTKVTQILDG
+673 NTKVTQILDD

-744 NTVVSSIGANAFKG
+744 KTVVSSIGANAFKG
-758 CSSLVDVSLPSTIQ
+758 CSSLVDVSLPNTIQ
-772 TVGENAF
+772 TVGANAF

-856 VWEKFHDAVITS
+856 VWEKFRDAVITS

-874 TISPSGAVVY
+874 TISPSGTIIY

-912 VITAAEG
+912 VVTAADG
-919 ASQSYDFDDIQ
+919 AAQRYEFVDIQ

-937 EFEQRVFKITV
+937 EFEQRMFKITV
-948 VCGENGKIE
+948 VCGGNGKIE
-957 PSESDDYAYGSNV
+957 PSTTKDYAYGSEV
-970 TFVITPNDGY
+970 AFVITPNDGY

-997 NAKYTFSNIRSNHE
+997 NAKYTFSNLRANHK

-1065 DGEVINLSDVDV
+1065 DGQALNLSGVDV

-1082 YTFSNITA
+1082 YTFSKITA

-1101 QKTLTY
+1101 QRTLTY
-1107 DPNGGTF
+1107 DPNGGIFADGDSSKTQE
-1114 VFNTDID
+1114 
-1121 IPSGTDNYNFRPIA
+1121 YNAFSNQ
-1135 TIGFAPSTTY
+1135 TI
-1145 SINFASATLISGTA
+1145 TLISTNPTRIG
-1159 TEFHVL
+1159 
-1165 LYKFGDP
+1165 YKF
-1172 QKRYATINVPFG
+1172 KSWNTM
-1184 TNVSAVFT
+1184 
-1192 SPETLNPS
+1192 S
-1200 DNNQI
+1200 DGSGKGNSD
-1205 LVYAGLAGSTAGN
+1205 LAGK
-1218 SVSFRGITMS
+1218 I
-1228 VTKTLTWDSVCGVSP
+1228 
-1243 TPTREGYTFKG
+1243 
-1254 WSTESEGSTQDF
+1254 
-1266 SNKTYSSVFGKED
+1266 YSSVFGKED

-1290 FKITTSAGAHGT
+1290 FTITTEAGAHGT

-1317 EMKPDKGYRVAT
+1317 EMKPDEGYRVAT

-1344 GDSDYY
+1344 GDSDYF

-1396 LTANGFS
+1396 LTTNGFS

-1417 AAATTATAVTNGT
+1417 IAATNATAVTNGT

-1449 DATTSTNQWWAGLA
+1449 DASSSTQWWAGLA
-1463 CSNYYVTAGRTYIWT
+1463 CSNYYVTSGKTYIWT

-1488 IRNQMDANVSSSSTS
+1488 MRNQMDANVLYT
-1503 GNDAAYGG
+1503 GATNNDDGYGG

-1526 TLTIRVKIIAGASNP
+1526 TLTIRVKIIAGVANP
-1541 YIHHSFCPTNYVDGT
+1541 YICHSFCPTNYVDGT
-1556 NFSTP
+1556 KFETA
-1561 AKIYYRNSRIVE
+1561 AKIYYRNSRIVAMTE
-1573 FEANPPE
+1573 NPPK
-1580 YMNCQKV
+1580 YMNCEKV
-1587 KNLSAKQGDVVEL
+1587 KNLSATQGDIVDL

-1710 EQSGEYLQFAIYDSG
+1710 EQGGEYLHFAIYDSG

-1814 NYYTKDTISSAKCP
+1814 NYYTKDTVSSAKCP
-1828 AYNTV
+1828 AYNIV
-1833 AVAHWTPNTYSITFQ
+1833 AVAHWTPNKYNVKFQ
-1848 ADEASIYEKYWNYAG
+1848 ANDATITEQLWDYAG
-1863 STGYTSSNAGS
+1863 SAGYTSSNAGS
-1874 YSQYTLADSRKS
+1874 YSKYKHNNSRTAELNEANYITFDSQ
-1886 PTYANAVYDRTLSVY
+1886 LSFY
-1901 TPIPQRLGYTFV
+1901 TPIPIRLGHTFK
-1913 GWYSSKSGGVKV
+1913 GWYSAASGGVKV
-1925 ADANGS
+1925 ANSDGS
-1931 LVASATGFTG
+1931 LVANVSGFTG
-1941 AIKQWQNANNITLYA
+1941 ANKEWKSAKETTLYA
-1956 QWSVNTY
+1956 QWTTN
-1963 AVEYAMNGGTK
+1963 EYLVDYVLNGGTK
-1974 GSTSPSS
+1974 GSTSPSK
-1981 YTFGTTTTI
+1981 YTFGTNTTI
-1990 SDPTRNGYTFAG
+1990 SDPTRTGYTF
-2002 WSVVAT
+2002 
-2008 LDGKRSGT
+2008 
-2016 INMSS
+2016 
-2021 GILEYSSSYANAVYF
+2021 
-2036 PLFYQKAGVSYT
+2036 T
-2048 GKLGGGEIRWRQWH
+2048 G
-2062 TTGGYSGNASTSNT
+2062 
-2076 FATSEAKL
+2076 
-2084 LSLWYHLG
+2084 
-2092 MSDDTTTLSWNGG
+2092 
-2105 KSFKIDANQVG
+2105 
-2116 KLTLTANWT
+2116 
-2125 PNKIT
+2125 
-2130 ITLNKNGGSGGT
+2130 
-2142 DKFYYTY
+2142 
-2149 GINKFYSDAN
+2149 
-2159 LTQEL
+2159 
-2164 TSMTFPTR
+2164 
-2172 GGYTFSHY
+2172 
-2180 YGDGTCGGNKD
+2180 
-2191 EQYSMTTSGV
+2191 
-2201 TSTDLYIDIYKDATL
+2201 
-2216 YAKWNGIQYTITLDN
+2216 
-2231 NGGSGGS
+2231 
-2238 LGKTTYTTSPSAQTI
+2238 
-2253 SITNPTAKT
+2253 
-2262 GYHFDKYTFDGYS
+2262 
-2275 GSKPSISGTTLTIP
+2275 
-2289 ANTYGNLTIT
+2289 
-2299 AIWSPNTYTV
+2299 
-2309 HYSPYGSTIENLLP
+2309 
-2323 FDPSF
+2323 
-2328 ESTATGTMSGWT
+2328 
-2340 NQAGNATIKVV
+2340 
-2351 SGVAYGGS
+2351 
-2359 KSLEI
+2359 
-2364 AGADGGSYRIFR
+2364 
-2376 TCQGVMNGTYK
+2376 
-2387 FSAYLKTSGSGS
+2387 
-2399 IRIELN
+2399 
-2405 GGNYSWA
+2405 
-2412 GYSKSYTGNGSWQRL
+2412 
-2427 EVSIPKLTS
+2427 
-2436 DTTIYAFLYTG
+2436 
-2447 SATTYYDDVYL
+2447 
-2458 TRSAQFSSTLYEAT
+2458 
-2472 ATYDAEMPKVTLPT
+2472 
-2486 RAGYSFGGYFSSV
+2486 
-2499 PSYTNQSSSQNNLM
+2499 
-2513 SDSSPT
+2513 
-2519 WRIGIGTSSGYS
+2519 
-2531 SSALQVGYMLKFYFT
+2531 
-2546 YSTTATLNSIDIND
+2546 
-2560 VNYTD
+2560 
-2565 YCVIDTTGTKKVVY
+2565 
-2579 GIVTLTSLGYVNQ
+2579 
-2592 YSFIDLNFSEN
+2592 
-2603 TSVSVTVN
+2603 
-2611 TLAICST
+2611 
-2618 KNIQYYTSKGSSQK
+2618 
-2632 VYKLT
+2632 
-2637 QGISL
+2637 
-2642 YADWLV
+2642 
-2648 SKQTYT
+2648 
-2654 VSCETTLSGWNA
+2654 
-2666 WTVGSSAHT
+2666 
-2675 NCFIYDGDII
+2675 
-2685 LCNGVSGFENLYIP
+2685 
-2699 VTIPSGWTTT
+2699 
-2709 FSWYCNMPTISKDYG
+2709 
-2724 GIGAGKM
+2724 
-2731 RVQLLNY
+2731 
-2738 VPTDGSNVGN
+2738 
-2748 EKAYV
+2748 
-2753 EMASDASS
+2753 
-2761 NFSMTYSTAGTYY
+2761 
-2774 LVFNFGFCDDGSL
+2774 
-2787 LKYMIRDVK
+2787 
-2796 MVSTKTVTS
+2796 
-2805 SVTLPA
+2805 
-2811 ISTRKNNTANCWSGG
+2811 
-2826 SNYKYSANSV
+2826 
-2836 LPVNNNKTLTA
+2836 
-2847 EYTTN
+2847 
-2852 KVNVGFY
+2852 
-2859 VESKSYWSGASI
+2859 
-2871 YINGTQKYSDGQLAV
+2871 
-2886 GSKISAGTYDAGT
+2886 
-2899 TIELRATI
+2899 
-2907 TKLAEEEKEYG
+2907 
-2918 VEFWGRTAI
+2918 
-2927 NNSTTSSQS
+2927 
-2936 VTVTVTLNDDDL
+2936 
-2948 CWVIGDYINSCIA
+2948 
-2961 EGTLI
+2961 
-2966 TLADGTKKKVED
+2966 
-2978 LTLSDKLLIFNHETG
+2978 
-2993 KYDVASI
+2993 
-3000 NFIENDGRK
+3000 
-3009 IYDIINL
+3009 
-3016 KFSNGVT
+3016 
-3023 SRVIYEHGYFDLDLN
+3023 
-3038 KYVYIRDNTYK
+3038 
-3049 QYIGHR
+3049 
-3055 FYSENGVVTLVDA
+3055 
-3068 FMTTEKT
+3068 
-3075 GCYSLVT
+3075 
-3082 SYHLNYFTDGVLSMP
+3082 
-3097 GGISGLFN
+3097 
-3105 IFEYD
+3105 
-3110 EDLKFN
+3110 
-3116 QDDMKLAI
+3116 
-3124 EEFGLFEYEDFADY
+3124 
-3138 VSKEEF
+3138 
-3144 DSYPTKYLKISMGR
+3144 
-3158 GLMTWEDIEYLIA
+3158 
-3171 RYCNK
+3171 

>member
-10 LTISLAIFRSDKS
+10 LTVSLAIFRSDKS
-23 DIQQN
+23 GIQQN

-144 PEMQGVLGDD
+144 PEMQGVFGDD

-185 KNATETTKTGTYSVV
+185 KNAAEITKTGTYSVV

-217 KATIPEV
+217 KANIPEV

-292 DLVMNF
+292 DLVMHF

-313 DPVGATSEYLLKRIT
+313 NPVGATSEYLLKRIT

-341 IVLDING
+341 IVLDKNG

-506 RAPTSLQTLGQTAFS
+506 RAPTSLQTLSQTAFS

-533 TTSITEIPNEC
+533 ATSITEIPNEC

-564 VGAFASSGLKTINL
+564 VGAFAGSGLKTINL

-673 NTKVTQILDG
+673 NTKVTQIEDS

-704 GGAYSGCSALTSVT
+704 GSAYSGCSALTSVT

-912 VITAAEG
+912 VITAADG
-919 ASQSYDFDDIQ
+919 AAQSYEFVDIQ

-937 EFEQRVFKITV
+937 EFEQRMFKITV

-1065 DGEVINLSDVDV
+1065 DGEVINLSEVDV

-1159 TEFHVL
+1159 TEFSVL
-1165 LYKFGDP
+1165 LYKFGNP
-1172 QKRYATINVPFG
+1172 SSLYTTVKVPFG
-1184 TNVSAVFT
+1184 TNVSAVLT
-1192 SPETLNPS
+1192 SPASLNPS

-1290 FKITTSAGAHGT
+1290 FKITTEAGAHGT

-1317 EMKPDKGYRVAT
+1317 EMKPDEGYRVAT

-1344 GDSDYY
+1344 GDSDYF

-1382 STTSSSHTYDEEKE
+1382 TTASSTHTYDEEKE

-1417 AAATTATAVTNGT
+1417 AAATNATAVTNGT

-1449 DATTSTNQWWAGLA
+1449 DASSSTQWWAGLA
-1463 CSNYYVTAGRTYIWT
+1463 CSNYYVTAGKTYIWT

-1488 IRNQMDANVSSSSTS
+1488 MRNQMDANVLYT
-1503 GNDAAYGG
+1503 GATNNDDGYGG

-1526 TLTIRVKIIAGASNP
+1526 TLTIRVKIIAGVTNP
-1541 YIHHSFCPTNYVDGT
+1541 YIFHSFCPTNYVDGT
-1556 NFSTP
+1556 KFETA

-1587 KNLSAKQGDVVEL
+1587 KNLSATQGDIVEL
-1600 YAVWAANTYVMTLD
+1600 YAVWAANQYTVTF
-1614 ENNRSNLKTK
+1614 NPNGGTVSPTSQP
-1624 NVVYDQPYG
+1624 VVYGRAYG
-1633 TFDVPSKTGYTYV
+1633 ALPTPTRTGYTFAGWGYAMPLTKASNTILEDNYTIKSGSEHKDTYFWVNSGYTLTVGTKYV
-1646 GWRVGKRLIDEK
+1646 FR
-1658 TFNGSSDYVNL
+1658 
-1669 GRTYMYTDKI
+1669 
-1679 TVMARAYMDD
+1679 
-1689 WTQYKNGMR
+1689 
-1698 IISCT
+1698 
-1703 EGGGWNL
+1703 
-1710 EQSGEYLQFAIYDSG
+1710 
-1725 VGYKVAKS
+1725 
-1733 NISFANLA
+1733 
-1741 SGWHTFVATFDGEY
+1741 FVATVDPNNTWRFAPQNREPSYGLKNGFNEIEFTAQEARAFFFDDKSCDE
-1755 ARLYI
+1755 AHPFTITDASIQAVTTNEIIPVTTTKYI
-1760 DGIGVGKS
+1760 RDNTTVQ
-1768 AKFSSGKIGYHAS
+1768 YAS
-1781 NSILVGA
+1781 NHTLYA
-1788 EAGSS
+1788 Q
-1793 SSPVGS
+1793 
-1799 YFKGKIS
+1799 
-1806 YVSIFNSS
+1806 
-1814 NYYTKDTISSAKCP
+1814 
-1828 AYNTV
+1828 
-1833 AVAHWTPNTYSITFQ
+1833 WTPNTYSITFQ

-1886 PTYANAVYDRTLSVY
+1886 PTYANAVYDSTLSVY

-2092 MSDDTTTLSWNGG
+2092 MSDDTTTLSWTGG

-2125 PNKIT
+2125 
-2130 ITLNKNGGSGGT
+2130 
-2142 DKFYYTY
+2142 
-2149 GINKFYSDAN
+2149 
-2159 LTQEL
+2159 
-2164 TSMTFPTR
+2164 
-2172 GGYTFSHY
+2172 
-2180 YGDGTCGGNKD
+2180 
-2191 EQYSMTTSGV
+2191 V
-2201 TSTDLYIDIYKDATL
+2201 
-2216 YAKWNGIQYTITLDN
+2216 
-2231 NGGSGGS
+2231 
-2238 LGKTTYTTSPSAQTI
+2238 
-2253 SITNPTAKT
+2253 
-2262 GYHFDKYTFDGYS
+2262 
-2275 GSKPSISGTTLTIP
+2275 
-2289 ANTYGNLTIT
+2289 
-2299 AIWSPNTYTV
+2299 NTYTV
-2309 HYSPYGSTIENLLP
+2309 TANANGGTIP
-2323 FDPSF
+2323 
-2328 ESTATGTMSGWT
+2328 TTSGWT
-2340 NQAGNATIKVV
+2340 
-2351 SGVAYGGS
+2351 VASGS
-2359 KSLEI
+2359 KTATKTVTYDSTYGTLPTPTRTGYTFAGWSKNMFNPKLTYGYSSCTRNGETFTFDTGSQNSSSLFFEVQYWNNTTYI
-2364 AGADGGSYRIFR
+2364 SSVYSSSSTGICSGTFNKNSLTTQLRFKYNGNKADACFYYDVSDLPDGKYVIQVNITTMQMNKIVIKNVMIEQNANNTRTSYVSSSTHVSSNTKVNDPFNRTLFAEWTPNKYTVTFDPNCKGGLISSQ
-2376 TCQGVMNGTYK
+2376 TSNGTYSGNNMTITYTASTHEYK
-2387 FSAYLKTSGSGS
+2387 LVNSSSSDPFATIGQTVYLLANKTYLMHAEVCDSSGSVIPSGSGS
-2399 IRIELN
+2399 IQIFYAI
-2405 GGNYSWA
+2405 GGAYNESN
-2412 GYSKSYTGNGSWQRL
+2412 SRRF
-2427 EVSIPKLTS
+2427 
-2436 DTTIYAFLYTG
+2436 YAN
-2447 SATTYYDDVYL
+2447 TTYQ
-2458 TRSAQFSSTLYEAT
+2458 TF
-2472 ATYDAEMPKVTLPT
+2472 TLPT
-2486 RAGYSFGGYFSSV
+2486 TGTYNIRIDNDCGQTVRVRKFWIYSNFTYQKTVTYGEAYGTLPTGLQANSGSFV
-2499 PSYTNQSSSQNNLM
+2499 KWNSSS
-2513 SDSSPT
+2513 SGGSEITSST
-2519 WRIGIGTSSGYS
+2519 IVTTASNHTVYGSWSGQLTITVNSSSYYSNVRYSTSSGQSGSIANGS
-2531 SSALQVGYMLKFYFT
+2531 SVNLVNVP
-2546 YSTTATLNSIDIND
+2546 STDKVTITATAIKCKLVCNGNNNNYYVYYGFRLNNDFSLSAYNETGEPKDVSATITVTVDMRSISVTGDTRTQDLCCVAEDSLISMADGTQKQIKDIKVGDKVLSYNTTTRK
-2560 VNYTD
+2560 VEHAVVQSLTK
-2565 YCVIDTTGTKKVVY
+2565 VIRRD
-2579 GIVTLTSLGYVNQ
+2579 IVHITFADGSYIKITP
-2592 YSFIDLNFSEN
+2592 DHPMFSER
-2603 TSVSVTVN
+2603 
-2611 TLAICST
+2611 
-2618 KNIQYYTSKGSSQK
+2618 
-2632 VYKLT
+2632 
-2637 QGISL
+2637 
-2642 YADWLV
+2642 
-2648 SKQTYT
+2648 
-2654 VSCETTLSGWNA
+2654 GWIA
-2666 WTVGSSAHT
+2666 
-2675 NCFIYDGDII
+2675 
-2685 LCNGVSGFENLYIP
+2685 
-2699 VTIPSGWTTT
+2699 
-2709 FSWYCNMPTISKDYG
+2709 
-2724 GIGAGKM
+2724 
-2731 RVQLLNY
+2731 
-2738 VPTDGSNVGN
+2738 
-2748 EKAYV
+2748 
-2753 EMASDASS
+2753 
-2761 NFSMTYSTAGTYY
+2761 YSTADGENSYPEVELEKQGTQIGDMI
-2774 LVFNFGFCDDGSL
+2774 LSLSL
-2787 LKYMIRDVK
+2787 LFDKEIVDMKYITGETIPVY
-2796 MVSTKTVTS
+2796 TFTVD
-2805 SVTLPA
+2805 
-2811 ISTRKNNTANCWSGG
+2811 NNH
-2826 SNYKYSANSV
+2826 NYFAQSV
-2836 LPVNNNKTLTA
+2836 LIHNGPVKPCVMICCVDGETNITMA
-2847 EYTTN
+2847 DGTT
-2852 KVNVGFY
+2852 KKAKDVVVGDE
-2859 VESKSYWSGASI
+2859 VLSYNDETKQ
-2871 YINGTQKYSDGQLAV
+2871 YEK
-2886 GSKISAGTYDAGT
+2886 T
-2899 TIELRATI
+2899 TIEETI
-2907 TKLAEEEKEYG
+2907 NPYREKILEITFEDGSTLKITDDHPLLSARGWICYNTELGQMAYG
-2918 VEFWGRTAI
+2918 THGV
-2927 NNSTTSSQS
+2927 
-2936 VTVTVTLNDDDL
+2936 
-2948 CWVIGDYINSCIA
+2948 
-2961 EGTLI
+2961 
-2966 TLADGTKKKVED
+2966 
-2978 LTLSDKLLIFNHETG
+2978 SDKAMQVGDKIITETG
-2993 KYDVASI
+2993 AKTIASIKVIEFEDFEMVYTFRLANGLAFIANGNIVASV
-3000 NFIENDGRK
+3000 RK
-3009 IYDIINL
+3009 
-3016 KFSNGVT
+3016 
-3023 SRVIYEHGYFDLDLN
+3023 
-3038 KYVYIRDNTYK
+3038 
-3049 QYIGHR
+3049 
-3055 FYSENGVVTLVDA
+3055 
-3068 FMTTEKT
+3068 
-3075 GCYSLVT
+3075 
-3082 SYHLNYFTDGVLSMP
+3082 
-3097 GGISGLFN
+3097 
-3105 IFEYD
+3105 
-3110 EDLKFN
+3110 
-3116 QDDMKLAI
+3116 
-3124 EEFGLFEYEDFADY
+3124 
-3138 VSKEEF
+3138 
-3144 DSYPTKYLKISMGR
+3144 
-3158 GLMTWEDIEYLIA
+3158 
-3171 RYCNK
+3171 

>member
-1 MMFLVFCSA
+1 MLFFVFCSA
-10 LTISLAIFRSDKS
+10 LTVSLAIFRSDKS
-23 DIQQN
+23 DVQQN

-52 GEEYLFNDIK
+52 GEEYLFNDVK

-292 DLVMNF
+292 DLVMHF

-365 MLEGNEPTKSGKEFY
+365 MLEGSEPTKSGKEFY

-506 RAPTSLQTLGQTAFS
+506 RAPTSLQTLSQTAFS

-533 TTSITEIPNEC
+533 ATGITEIPSDC

-564 VGAFASSGLKTINL
+564 PGAFGSSGLKTINL
-578 EDTKLEELGSSAFK
+578 EDTKLEELGDSAFN
-592 SCSALTQVTVPS
+592 SCAALTQVTVPS

-612 VFMFSGI
+612 VFMLSGI

-637 FYSSKL
+637 FWFSSL
-643 IQIEFPESLVSIDN
+643 IQIELPETLEIIDN
-657 SAFAS
+657 LAFAS

-704 GGAYSGCSALTSVT
+704 GSAYSGCSALTSVT

-730 FEGCSSLSQLTGFE
+730 FEGCSSLSQLTGLE
-744 NTVVSSIGANAFKG
+744 KTVVSSIGDNAFKG
-758 CSSLVDVSLPSTIQ
+758 CSSLVDVSLPNTIQ
-772 TVGENAF
+772 TIGANAF

-912 VITAAEG
+912 VVTAADG
-919 ASQSYDFDDIQ
+919 AAQSYEFVDIQ

-937 EFEQRVFKITV
+937 EFEQRMFKITV
-948 VCGENGKIE
+948 VCGGNGKIE
-957 PSESDDYAYGSNV
+957 PSTTKDYAYGSEV
-970 TFVITPNDGY
+970 AFVITPNDGY

-997 NAKYTFSNIRSNHE
+997 NAKYTFSNLRANHK

-1065 DGEVINLSDVDV
+1065 DGQALNLSEDVI

-1082 YTFSNITA
+1082 YTFSKITA

-1101 QKTLTY
+1101 QRTLTY

-1114 VFNTDID
+1114 VLNTDID
-1121 IPSGTDNYNFRPIA
+1121 IPSSTDNYNFRAIA

-1165 LYKFGDP
+1165 LYKFGNP
-1172 QKRYATINVPFG
+1172 QKRYATIKVPFG

-1205 LVYAGLAGSTAGN
+1205 LVYAGLAGGTAGN
-1218 SVSFRGITMS
+1218 NVSFRGITMS
-1228 VTKTLTWDSVCGVSP
+1228 VTKTLTWNSVCGVSP
-1243 TPTREGYTFKG
+1243 TPTREGYKFNG

-1266 SNKTYSSVFGKED
+1266 SNKKYSSVFGKED

-1290 FKITTSAGAHGT
+1290 FQITTSAGAHGT

-1317 EMKPDKGYRVAT
+1317 EMKPDEGYRVAT
-1329 YSIDGGNAINSTAKA
+1329 YSIDGGNAINSTVKA
-1344 GDSDYY
+1344 GDSDYF
-1350 TFRNITANHT
+1350 TFRNITADHK

-1382 STTSSSHTYDEEKE
+1382 STADSIHTYDEEKE

-1417 AAATTATAVTNGT
+1417 IAATNATAVANGT
-1430 TMTGNVGSGSDSIG
+1430 YLTGNVGSGSDSIG

-1449 DATTSTNQWWAGLA
+1449 DASSSTQWWAGVA
-1463 CSNYYVTAGRTYIWT
+1463 CSNYYVTAGKTYIWT

-1488 IRNQMDANVSSSSTS
+1488 IRNQMDANVLYT
-1503 GNDAAYGG
+1503 GATNNDDGYGG

-1526 TLTIRVKIIAGASNP
+1526 TLTIRVKIIAGVANP
-1541 YIHHSFCPTNYVDGT
+1541 YICHSFCPTNYVDGT

-1573 FEANPPE
+1573 FATDPPE

-1587 KNLSAKQGDVVEL
+1587 KNLSAEQGKVVEL
-1600 YAVWAANTYVMTLD
+1600 FAVWAANQYTVTF
-1614 ENNRSNLKTK
+1614 NPNGGTVSPTSQAA
-1624 NVVYDQPYG
+1624 VYDSAYG
-1633 TFDVPSKTGYTYV
+1633 ALPTPTRTGYAFAGWGYAMPLTKASNTILEDNYTIKSGPERTDTYFWV
-1646 GWRVGKRLIDEK
+1646 NQGYSLTIGTK
-1658 TFNGSSDYVNL
+1658 YVF
-1669 GRTYMYTDKI
+1669 R
-1679 TVMARAYMDD
+1679 
-1689 WTQYKNGMR
+1689 
-1698 IISCT
+1698 
-1703 EGGGWNL
+1703 
-1710 EQSGEYLQFAIYDSG
+1710 
-1725 VGYKVAKS
+1725 
-1733 NISFANLA
+1733 
-1741 SGWHTFVATFDGEY
+1741 FVATVDPNNTWRFAPQNREPSYRLKNGYNEIEFTAQDARAFFFDDRNCDE
-1755 ARLYI
+1755 AHPFTITDASIQAVTTNEIIPVTTTKYI
-1760 DGIGVGKS
+1760 
-1768 AKFSSGKIGYHAS
+1768 SGATTVQYAS
-1781 NSILVGA
+1781 NHTLYA
-1788 EAGSS
+1788 Q
-1793 SSPVGS
+1793 
-1799 YFKGKIS
+1799 
-1806 YVSIFNSS
+1806 
-1814 NYYTKDTISSAKCP
+1814 
-1828 AYNTV
+1828 
-1833 AVAHWTPNTYSITFQ
+1833 WTPNKYNIKFQ
-1848 ADEASIYEKYWNYAG
+1848 ANDATITEQLWDYAG
-1863 STGYTSSNAGS
+1863 SAGYTSSNAGS
-1874 YSQYTLADSRKS
+1874 YSKYKHNNSR
-1886 PTYANAVYDRTLSVY
+1886 TAELNEANYITFDGQLSFY
-1901 TPIPQRLGYTFV
+1901 TPIPIRLGHTFK
-1913 GWYSSKSGGVKV
+1913 GWYSAASGGVKV
-1925 ADANGS
+1925 ANSDGS
-1931 LVASATGFTG
+1931 LVANVSGFTG
-1941 AIKQWQNANNITLYA
+1941 ANKEWKSAKETTLYA
-1956 QWSVNTY
+1956 QWTTNPYDITY
-1963 AVEYAMNGGTK
+1963 ELNGGTK
-1974 GSTSPSS
+1974 GSTSPSK
-1981 YTFGTTTTI
+1981 YTFGTNTTI
-1990 SDPTRNGYTFAG
+1990 SDPTRTGYTFTG
-2002 WSVVAT
+2002 WSVAAT
-2008 LDGKRSGT
+2008 LDGKRYGT
-2016 INMSS
+2016 IHYDT
-2021 GILEYSSSYANAVYF
+2021 GVLQYASDYPSAVYF
-2036 PLFYQKAGVSYT
+2036 PLFYQQAGVQYT
-2048 GKLGGGEIRWRQWH
+2048 GKLGNGSIRWRQ
-2062 TTGGYSGNASTSNT
+2062 YSTAGAYAGNAGESQTNT
-2076 FATSEAKL
+2076 TNEAKY
-2084 LSLWYHLG
+2084 LSLWYYSG
-2092 MSDDTTTLSWNGG
+2092 MSGSSTTLSWNGG

-2125 PNKIT
+2125 
-2130 ITLNKNGGSGGT
+2130 
-2142 DKFYYTY
+2142 
-2149 GINKFYSDAN
+2149 A
-2159 LTQEL
+2159 
-2164 TSMTFPTR
+2164 
-2172 GGYTFSHY
+2172 
-2180 YGDGTCGGNKD
+2180 
-2191 EQYSMTTSGV
+2191 
-2201 TSTDLYIDIYKDATL
+2201 
-2216 YAKWNGIQYTITLDN
+2216 
-2231 NGGSGGS
+2231 
-2238 LGKTTYTTSPSAQTI
+2238 
-2253 SITNPTAKT
+2253 
-2262 GYHFDKYTFDGYS
+2262 
-2275 GSKPSISGTTLTIP
+2275 
-2289 ANTYGNLTIT
+2289 
-2299 AIWSPNTYTV
+2299 NTYTV
-2309 HYSPYGSTIENLLP
+2309 TANANGGTIP
-2323 FDPSF
+2323 
-2328 ESTATGTMSGWT
+2328 TTSGWT
-2340 NQAGNATIKVV
+2340 
-2351 SGVAYGGS
+2351 VASGS
-2359 KSLEI
+2359 KI
-2364 AGADGGSYRIFR
+2364 A
-2376 TCQGVMNGTYK
+2376 
-2387 FSAYLKTSGSGS
+2387 
-2399 IRIELN
+2399 
-2405 GGNYSWA
+2405 
-2412 GYSKSYTGNGSWQRL
+2412 
-2427 EVSIPKLTS
+2427 
-2436 DTTIYAFLYTG
+2436 
-2447 SATTYYDDVYL
+2447 
-2458 TRSAQFSSTLYEAT
+2458 
-2472 ATYDAEMPKVTLPT
+2472 
-2486 RAGYSFGGYFSSV
+2486 
-2499 PSYTNQSSSQNNLM
+2499 
-2513 SDSSPT
+2513 
-2519 WRIGIGTSSGYS
+2519 
-2531 SSALQVGYMLKFYFT
+2531 
-2546 YSTTATLNSIDIND
+2546 
-2560 VNYTD
+2560 
-2565 YCVIDTTGTKKVVY
+2565 
-2579 GIVTLTSLGYVNQ
+2579 
-2592 YSFIDLNFSEN
+2592 
-2603 TSVSVTVN
+2603 
-2611 TLAICST
+2611 
-2618 KNIQYYTSKGSSQK
+2618 
-2632 VYKLT
+2632 
-2637 QGISL
+2637 
-2642 YADWLV
+2642 
-2648 SKQTYT
+2648 
-2654 VSCETTLSGWNA
+2654 
-2666 WTVGSSAHT
+2666 
-2675 NCFIYDGDII
+2675 
-2685 LCNGVSGFENLYIP
+2685 
-2699 VTIPSGWTTT
+2699 
-2709 FSWYCNMPTISKDYG
+2709 
-2724 GIGAGKM
+2724 
-2731 RVQLLNY
+2731 
-2738 VPTDGSNVGN
+2738 
-2748 EKAYV
+2748 
-2753 EMASDASS
+2753 
-2761 NFSMTYSTAGTYY
+2761 
-2774 LVFNFGFCDDGSL
+2774 
-2787 LKYMIRDVK
+2787 
-2796 MVSTKTVTS
+2796 TKTVTYDS
-2805 SVTLPA
+2805 TYGTLPTPTRTGYTFA
-2811 ISTRKNNTANCWSGG
+2811 GWSKNMFNPKLTYGYSSCTRNGETFTFNTGSKNTSSLAFQIQTWSNSSYLDTIIATSSTGICSGIFNKNGSITQLRFKYNGNSADAWFYYDISDLPDGKYVIQVNVTTMQMNKIVIKNVMIEQNANNTRTSYVSSSTHVSSDTKVNDPFNRTLFAEWTPNKYTVTFDPNCKGGLISSQTSDGTYSGNNMTITYTASTHEYKLVNSSSSDPYATIGQTVYLIANKTYLMHAEVCDSSWSVIPSSSGSIQIFYAIGGAYNESNSRRFYANTTYQTFTVPTTGTYKIRIDNDCGQTVRVQKFWIYSNFTYQKTVTYGEAYGTLPTGLQANSGSFVKWNSSSSGG
-2826 SNYKYSANSV
+2826 SEIKSSTIVTTASNHKVYGSWSGQLTITVNSSSYYSNVRYSTSSGQSGSIANGSSV
-2836 LPVNNNKTLTA
+2836 NLVNVPSTDKVTITATAIKCKLVCNGNNNNYYVYHGFRLNNDFSLSAYNETGEPKDVSATIDVTVDMRSISVTGDTRTQDLCCVA
-2847 EYTTN
+2847 ED
-2852 KVNVGFY
+2852 
-2859 VESKSYWSGASI
+2859 SLISMAD
-2871 YINGTQKYSDGQLAV
+2871 GTQKQIKDIKVGDKVLSYNTTTRKIEQTVVQSLTKVIRRDIVHITFADGSYIKITPDHPMFSERGWIAYSTADGENTYPEVELEKQGTQIGDMILSLSLLFDKEIVDMKYITGETIPVYTFTVENNHNYFAQSVLIHNGPVKPCFMICCVDGETNITMADGTTKKAKDVVV
-2886 GSKISAGTYDAGT
+2886 GDEVLSYNDETKQYEKT
-2899 TIELRATI
+2899 TIEETI
-2907 TKLAEEEKEYG
+2907 NPYREKILEITFEDGSTLKITDDHPLLSARGWICYNTELGQMAYGTHGVSDKAMQVGDKIITETGAKTIASIKVIEFEDLEMVYTFKLANG
-2918 VEFWGRTAI
+2918 LAF
-2927 NNSTTSSQS
+2927 
-2936 VTVTVTLNDDDL
+2936 
-2948 CWVIGDYINSCIA
+2948 IA
-2961 EGTLI
+2961 NGNI
-2966 TLADGTKKKVED
+2966 
-2978 LTLSDKLLIFNHETG
+2978 
-2993 KYDVASI
+2993 VAS
-3000 NFIENDGRK
+3000 
-3009 IYDIINL
+3009 
-3016 KFSNGVT
+3016 
-3023 SRVIYEHGYFDLDLN
+3023 VI
-3038 KYVYIRDNTYK
+3038 K
-3049 QYIGHR
+3049 
-3055 FYSENGVVTLVDA
+3055 
-3068 FMTTEKT
+3068 
-3075 GCYSLVT
+3075 
-3082 SYHLNYFTDGVLSMP
+3082 
-3097 GGISGLFN
+3097 
-3105 IFEYD
+3105 
-3110 EDLKFN
+3110 
-3116 QDDMKLAI
+3116 
-3124 EEFGLFEYEDFADY
+3124 
-3138 VSKEEF
+3138 
-3144 DSYPTKYLKISMGR
+3144 
-3158 GLMTWEDIEYLIA
+3158 
-3171 RYCNK
+3171 

>member
-1 MMFLVFCSA
+1 MLFFVFCSA
-10 LTISLAIFRSDKS
+10 LTVSLAIFRSDKS
-23 DIQQN
+23 DVQQN

-185 KNATETTKTGTYSVV
+185 KNAAEATKTGTYSVV

-217 KATIPEV
+217 KASIPEV

-292 DLVMNF
+292 DLVMHF

-313 DPVGATSEYLLKRIT
+313 NPVGATSEYLLKRIT

-341 IVLDING
+341 IVLDKNG

-437 NVSAIADSAVNMF
+437 NVSAIADSTVNMF

-506 RAPTSLQTLGQTAFS
+506 RAPTSLQTLSQTAFS

-533 TTSITEIPNEC
+533 ATSITEIPNEC

-564 VGAFASSGLKTINL
+564 VGAFAGSGLKTINL

-673 NTKVTQILDG
+673 NTKVTQIEDS

-704 GGAYSGCSALTSVT
+704 GSAYSGCSALTSVT

-1037 ITTIK
+1037 ITTNK

-1065 DGEVINLSDVDV
+1065 DGEVINLFGVDV
-1077 SKPYT
+1077 SNPYT

-1101 QKTLTY
+1101 QRTLTY

-1114 VFNTDID
+1114 VLNTDID
-1121 IPSGTDNYNFRPIA
+1121 LPSSTGNYNYRAIA

-1172 QKRYATINVPFG
+1172 QKRYATIKVPFG

-1192 SPETLNPS
+1192 SPEALNPS

-1290 FKITTSAGAHGT
+1290 FKITTEAGAHGT
-1302 ITESMTVDWGTTATV
+1302 ITESMTVDWGTTTTV
-1317 EMKPDKGYRVAT
+1317 EMKPDEGYRVAT

-1369 YTIKYNGNGATSG
+1369 YTIKYNSNGATSG
-1382 STTSSSHTYDEEKE
+1382 TTASSTHTYDEEKE

-1403 RTGYNFAGWATKDA
+1403 RTGYTFAGWAKKGVGV
-1417 AAATTATAVTNGT
+1417 ATNATAVTNGT
-1430 TMTGNVGSGSDSIG
+1430 YLTGNVGSGSDSIG

-1449 DATTSTNQWWAGLA
+1449 DATTSTNQWWAGVA
-1463 CSNYYVTAGRTYIWT
+1463 CSTYYVTKGRTYIWT

-1488 IRNQMDANVSSSSTS
+1488 IRNQMDANVSFDDKH
-1503 GNDAAYGG
+1503 GNDYAYEG
-1511 SAVITPQQIPSGVWT
+1511 SVITPQQIPSGVWT
-1526 TLTIRVKIIAGASNP
+1526 TLTIRVKIKNEDIIQNP
-1541 YIHHSFCPTNYVDGT
+1541 YIHHSFSPTNYVDGT
-1556 NFSTP
+1556 DFSTP

-1573 FEANPPE
+1573 FASDPPE

-1587 KNLSAKQGDVVEL
+1587 KNLSATQGDVVEL
-1600 YAVWAANTYVMTLD
+1600 EAVWAANTYVMTLD

-1833 AVAHWTPNTYSITFQ
+1833 AVAHWAPNTYSITFQ

-2016 INMSS
+2016 INMNS

-2125 PNKIT
+2125 
-2130 ITLNKNGGSGGT
+2130 
-2142 DKFYYTY
+2142 
-2149 GINKFYSDAN
+2149 A
-2159 LTQEL
+2159 
-2164 TSMTFPTR
+2164 
-2172 GGYTFSHY
+2172 
-2180 YGDGTCGGNKD
+2180 
-2191 EQYSMTTSGV
+2191 
-2201 TSTDLYIDIYKDATL
+2201 
-2216 YAKWNGIQYTITLDN
+2216 
-2231 NGGSGGS
+2231 
-2238 LGKTTYTTSPSAQTI
+2238 
-2253 SITNPTAKT
+2253 
-2262 GYHFDKYTFDGYS
+2262 
-2275 GSKPSISGTTLTIP
+2275 
-2289 ANTYGNLTIT
+2289 
-2299 AIWSPNTYTV
+2299 NTYTV
-2309 HYSPYGSTIENLLP
+2309 TANANGGTIPTTSGWSVASGSKTATKTVTYDSTYGTLPTPTRTGYTFAGWSKNMFNPKLTYGYSSCTRNGETFTFDTGSQNSSSLFFEVQYWNNTTYISSVYSSSSTGICSGTFNKNSSTTQLRFKYNGNKADACFYYDVSDLPDGKYVIQVNITTMQMNKIVIKNVMIEQNANNTRTSYVSSSTHVSSNTKVNDPFNRTLFAEWTP
-2323 FDPSF
+2323 NKYTVTFDP
-2328 ESTATGTMSGWT
+2328 
-2340 NQAGNATIKVV
+2340 NCK
-2351 SGVAYGGS
+2351 GGLIS
-2359 KSLEI
+2359 SQT
-2364 AGADGGSYRIFR
+2364 S
-2376 TCQGVMNGTYK
+2376 NGTYSGNNMTITYTASTHEYK
-2387 FSAYLKTSGSGS
+2387 LVNSSSSDPYATIGQTVYLLANKTYLMHAEVYNSSGSVIPSGSGS
-2399 IRIELN
+2399 IQIFYAI
-2405 GGNYSWA
+2405 GGAYNESN
-2412 GYSKSYTGNGSWQRL
+2412 SRRF
-2427 EVSIPKLTS
+2427 
-2436 DTTIYAFLYTG
+2436 YAN
-2447 SATTYYDDVYL
+2447 TTYQTFTVPTTGTYNIRIDNDCGQTVRVRKFWIYSNF
-2458 TRSAQFSSTLYEAT
+2458 TYQKTVTYGEA
-2472 ATYDAEMPKVTLPT
+2472 YGTLPT
-2486 RAGYSFGGYFSSV
+2486 GLQANSGSFV
-2499 PSYTNQSSSQNNLM
+2499 KWNSSS
-2513 SDSSPT
+2513 SGGSEITSST
-2519 WRIGIGTSSGYS
+2519 IVTTASNHTVYGSWSGQLTITVNSSSYYSNVRYSTSSGQSGSIANGS
-2531 SSALQVGYMLKFYFT
+2531 SVNLVNVP
-2546 YSTTATLNSIDIND
+2546 STDKVTITATAIKCKLVCNGNNNNYYVYYGFRLNNDFSLSAYNETGEPKDVSATITVTVDMRSITVTGDTRTQDLCCVAEDSLISMADGTQKQIKDIKVGDKVLSYNTTTRK
-2560 VNYTD
+2560 VEHAVVQSLTK
-2565 YCVIDTTGTKKVVY
+2565 VIRRD
-2579 GIVTLTSLGYVNQ
+2579 IVHITFADGSYIKITP
-2592 YSFIDLNFSEN
+2592 DHPMFSER
-2603 TSVSVTVN
+2603 
-2611 TLAICST
+2611 
-2618 KNIQYYTSKGSSQK
+2618 
-2632 VYKLT
+2632 
-2637 QGISL
+2637 
-2642 YADWLV
+2642 
-2648 SKQTYT
+2648 
-2654 VSCETTLSGWNA
+2654 GWIA
-2666 WTVGSSAHT
+2666 
-2675 NCFIYDGDII
+2675 
-2685 LCNGVSGFENLYIP
+2685 
-2699 VTIPSGWTTT
+2699 
-2709 FSWYCNMPTISKDYG
+2709 
-2724 GIGAGKM
+2724 
-2731 RVQLLNY
+2731 
-2738 VPTDGSNVGN
+2738 
-2748 EKAYV
+2748 
-2753 EMASDASS
+2753 
-2761 NFSMTYSTAGTYY
+2761 YSTADGENSYPEVELEKQGTQIGDMI
-2774 LVFNFGFCDDGSL
+2774 LSLSL
-2787 LKYMIRDVK
+2787 LFDKEIVDMKYITGETIPVY
-2796 MVSTKTVTS
+2796 TFTVD
-2805 SVTLPA
+2805 
-2811 ISTRKNNTANCWSGG
+2811 NNH
-2826 SNYKYSANSV
+2826 NYFAQSV
-2836 LPVNNNKTLTA
+2836 LIHNGPVKPCVMICCVDGETNITMA
-2847 EYTTN
+2847 DGTT
-2852 KVNVGFY
+2852 KKAKDVVVGDE
-2859 VESKSYWSGASI
+2859 VLSYNDETKQ
-2871 YINGTQKYSDGQLAV
+2871 YEK
-2886 GSKISAGTYDAGT
+2886 T
-2899 TIELRATI
+2899 TIEETINPYREKILEITFEDGSTLKITDDHPLLSARGWICYNTELGQMAYGTHGVSDKAMQVGDEIITETGAKTI
-2907 TKLAEEEKEYG
+2907 TSIKVIEFEDFEMVYTFRLANG
-2918 VEFWGRTAI
+2918 LAF
-2927 NNSTTSSQS
+2927 
-2936 VTVTVTLNDDDL
+2936 
-2948 CWVIGDYINSCIA
+2948 IA
-2961 EGTLI
+2961 NGNI
-2966 TLADGTKKKVED
+2966 
-2978 LTLSDKLLIFNHETG
+2978 
-2993 KYDVASI
+2993 VASV
-3000 NFIENDGRK
+3000 RK
-3009 IYDIINL
+3009 
-3016 KFSNGVT
+3016 
-3023 SRVIYEHGYFDLDLN
+3023 
-3038 KYVYIRDNTYK
+3038 
-3049 QYIGHR
+3049 
-3055 FYSENGVVTLVDA
+3055 
-3068 FMTTEKT
+3068 
-3075 GCYSLVT
+3075 
-3082 SYHLNYFTDGVLSMP
+3082 
-3097 GGISGLFN
+3097 
-3105 IFEYD
+3105 
-3110 EDLKFN
+3110 
-3116 QDDMKLAI
+3116 
-3124 EEFGLFEYEDFADY
+3124 
-3138 VSKEEF
+3138 
-3144 DSYPTKYLKISMGR
+3144 
-3158 GLMTWEDIEYLIA
+3158 
-3171 RYCNK
+3171 

>member
-23 DIQQN
+23 DVQQN

-144 PEMQGVLGDD
+144 PEMQGVFGDD

-217 KATIPEV
+217 KANIPEV

-292 DLVMNF
+292 DLVMHF

-313 DPVGATSEYLLKRIT
+313 NPVGATSEYLLKRIT

-341 IVLDING
+341 IVLDKNG

-450 SGTNNTVKFVT
+450 GGINNTVKFVT

-506 RAPTSLQTLGQTAFS
+506 RAPTSLQTLSKTAFS

-533 TTSITEIPNEC
+533 ATGITEIPSDC
-544 FAGCSKLEEIV
+544 FSMCSKLEEIV

-564 VGAFASSGLKTINL
+564 FGAFAGSGLKTINL
-578 EDTKLEELGSSAFK
+578 EDTKLEELGDSAFK
-592 SCSALTQVTVPS
+592 SCAALTQVTVPS
-604 TLKTMGQA
+604 TLKTLGQS
-612 VFMFSGI
+612 VFRLSGI

-628 SVSKIESTA
+628 SVSKIESMA
-637 FYSSKL
+637 FDSSK
-643 IQIEFPESLVSIDN
+643 IMQIEFPESLVSIDS

-662 CSELTRVGGLQ
+662 CSELIRVGGLQ

-691 KNVIFPQT
+691 KNVIFPRT

-704 GGAYSGCSALTSVT
+704 DSAYSGCSALTSVT

-730 FEGCSSLSQLTGFE
+730 FEGCSSLSQLTGLE
-744 NTVVSSIGANAFKG
+744 KTVVSSIGANAFKG
-758 CSSLVDVSLPSTIQ
+758 CTSLVDVSLPNTIQ
-772 TVGENAF
+772 TVGANAF

-817 LDESHFDEYISKL
+817 LYESHFDEYISKL

-874 TISPSGAVVY
+874 TISPSGTIIY

-912 VITAAEG
+912 VVTAADG
-919 ASQSYDFDDIQ
+919 AAQSYEFVDIQ

-937 EFEQRVFKITV
+937 EFEQRMFKITV
-948 VCGENGKIE
+948 VCGGNGKIE
-957 PSESDDYAYGSNV
+957 PSTTKDYAYGSEV
-970 TFVITPNDGY
+970 AFVITPNDGY

-997 NAKYTFSNIRSNHE
+997 NAKHTFSNLRANHK

-1023 VSSVGEGGT
+1023 VSSVGEGGK

-1042 NWGENHSVTY
+1042 NWGENHSVTF

-1065 DGEVINLSDVDV
+1065 DGQALNLSEDVV

-1082 YTFSNITA
+1082 HTFSNITA

-1101 QKTLTY
+1101 QRTLTY

-1114 VFNTDID
+1114 VLNTDID
-1121 IPSGTDNYNFRPIA
+1121 LPSRTDNYNYRAIA
-1135 TIGFAPSTTY
+1135 KIGFAPSTTY

-1172 QKRYATINVPFG
+1172 QFGDPNKRYATVNVPFG

-1205 LVYAGLAGSTAGN
+1205 LVYAGLAGATAGN
-1218 SVSFRGITMS
+1218 NVSLRGITMS

-1243 TPTREGYTFKG
+1243 TPTREGYTFLG

-1266 SNKTYSSVFGKED
+1266 SNKKYSSVFGKED
-1279 GWLYAIWEIKQ
+1279 GWLYAIWKIKQ
-1290 FKITTSAGAHGT
+1290 FKITTSTANAHGT
-1302 ITESMTVDWGTTATV
+1302 ITESMTVDWGSTATV
-1317 EMKPDKGYRVAT
+1317 EMKPNEGYRVST
-1329 YSIDGGNAINSTAKA
+1329 YKVDGGNAITSTVQA
-1344 GDSDYY
+1344 GTSDYY
-1350 TFRNITANHT
+1350 TFRNVTADHA

-1369 YTIKYNGNGATSG
+1369 YTIRYNGNGATSG
-1382 STTSSSHTYDEEKE
+1382 ATANSTHTYDATKK
-1396 LTANGFS
+1396 LRANGFS
-1403 RTGYNFAGWATKDA
+1403 RTGYNFAGWATSANGNIVYKNEES
-1417 AAATTATAVTNGT
+1417 VT
-1430 TMTGNVGSGSDSIG
+1430 
-1444 TYFTK
+1444 
-1449 DATTSTNQWWAGLA
+1449 
-1463 CSNYYVTAGRTYIWT
+1463 
-1478 IEVYHEMGKT
+1478 
-1488 IRNQMDANVSSSSTS
+1488 
-1503 GNDAAYGG
+1503 
-1511 SAVITPQQIPSGVWT
+1511 
-1526 TLTIRVKIIAGASNP
+1526 
-1541 YIHHSFCPTNYVDGT
+1541 
-1556 NFSTP
+1556 
-1561 AKIYYRNSRIVE
+1561 
-1573 FEANPPE
+1573 
-1580 YMNCQKV
+1580 
-1587 KNLSAKQGDVVEL
+1587 NLSAKQSDIFDL
-1600 YAVWAANTYVMTLD
+1600 YAVWAANEYVMTLD

-1633 TFDVPSKTGYTYV
+1633 TFDVPSQTGYTYV
-1646 GWRVGKRLIDEK
+1646 GWRVGKRLIDET
-1658 TFNGSSDYVNL
+1658 TFNGSSTYINL
-1669 GRTYMYTDKI
+1669 GRTYMYTDRI

-1689 WTQYKNGMR
+1689 WTQYKNDMR

-1733 NISFANLA
+1733 NISFANLG

-1760 DGIGVGKS
+1760 DGRLVGTS
-1768 AKFSSGKIGYHAS
+1768 AKFSSGKIGYHPS

-1793 SSPVGS
+1793 SSPVGA

-1833 AVAHWTPNTYSITFQ
+1833 AVAHWTPNKYNVKFQANDASITEQ
-1848 ADEASIYEKYWNYAG
+1848 LWDYAG
-1863 STGYTSSNAGS
+1863 SAGYTSSNAGS
-1874 YSQYTLADSRKS
+1874 YSKYKHNNSR
-1886 PTYANAVYDRTLSVY
+1886 TAELNEANYITFDGQLSFY
-1901 TPIPQRLGYTFV
+1901 TPIPIRLGHTFK
-1913 GWYSSKSGGVKV
+1913 GWYSAASDGVKV
-1925 ADANGS
+1925 ANSDGS
-1931 LVASATGFTG
+1931 LVANVSGFTG
-1941 AIKQWQNANNITLYA
+1941 ANKEWKSAKETTLYA
-1956 QWSVNTY
+1956 QWTTN
-1963 AVEYAMNGGTK
+1963 EYLVDYDLKGGTK
-1974 GSTSPSS
+1974 GSTSPSK
-1981 YTFGTTTTI
+1981 YTFGTNTTI
-1990 SDPTRNGYTFAG
+1990 SDPTRTGYTFAG
-2002 WSVVAT
+2002 WSVVAE
-2008 LDGKRSGT
+2008 LDGKRYGT
-2016 INMSS
+2016 INLSS
-2021 GILEYSSSYANAVYF
+2021 GVLKYESSYSNAVYF
-2036 PLFYQKAGVSYT
+2036 PLFYQNAGVQYT
-2048 GKLGGGEIRWRQWH
+2048 GKLGNGSIRWRQ
-2062 TTGGYSGNASTSNT
+2062 YSTAGAYAGNAGESQTNT
-2076 FATSEAKL
+2076 TNEAKY
-2084 LSLWYHLG
+2084 LSLWYYEG
-2092 MSDDTTTLSWNGG
+2092 MSDPSTTLSWNGG

-2125 PNKIT
+2125 
-2130 ITLNKNGGSGGT
+2130 
-2142 DKFYYTY
+2142 
-2149 GINKFYSDAN
+2149 A
-2159 LTQEL
+2159 
-2164 TSMTFPTR
+2164 
-2172 GGYTFSHY
+2172 
-2180 YGDGTCGGNKD
+2180 
-2191 EQYSMTTSGV
+2191 
-2201 TSTDLYIDIYKDATL
+2201 
-2216 YAKWNGIQYTITLDN
+2216 
-2231 NGGSGGS
+2231 
-2238 LGKTTYTTSPSAQTI
+2238 
-2253 SITNPTAKT
+2253 
-2262 GYHFDKYTFDGYS
+2262 
-2275 GSKPSISGTTLTIP
+2275 
-2289 ANTYGNLTIT
+2289 
-2299 AIWSPNTYTV
+2299 NTYTV
-2309 HYSPYGSTIENLLP
+2309 TTNANGGTIP
-2323 FDPSF
+2323 
-2328 ESTATGTMSGWT
+2328 TTSGWT
-2340 NQAGNATIKVV
+2340 
-2351 SGVAYGGS
+2351 VASGS
-2359 KSLEI
+2359 K
-2364 AGADGGSYRIFR
+2364 
-2376 TCQGVMNGTYK
+2376 
-2387 FSAYLKTSGSGS
+2387 
-2399 IRIELN
+2399 
-2405 GGNYSWA
+2405 
-2412 GYSKSYTGNGSWQRL
+2412 
-2427 EVSIPKLTS
+2427 
-2436 DTTIYAFLYTG
+2436 
-2447 SATTYYDDVYL
+2447 
-2458 TRSAQFSSTLYEAT
+2458 T
-2472 ATYDAEMPKVTLPT
+2472 A
-2486 RAGYSFGGYFSSV
+2486 
-2499 PSYTNQSSSQNNLM
+2499 
-2513 SDSSPT
+2513 
-2519 WRIGIGTSSGYS
+2519 
-2531 SSALQVGYMLKFYFT
+2531 
-2546 YSTTATLNSIDIND
+2546 
-2560 VNYTD
+2560 
-2565 YCVIDTTGTKKVVY
+2565 
-2579 GIVTLTSLGYVNQ
+2579 
-2592 YSFIDLNFSEN
+2592 
-2603 TSVSVTVN
+2603 
-2611 TLAICST
+2611 
-2618 KNIQYYTSKGSSQK
+2618 
-2632 VYKLT
+2632 
-2637 QGISL
+2637 
-2642 YADWLV
+2642 
-2648 SKQTYT
+2648 
-2654 VSCETTLSGWNA
+2654 
-2666 WTVGSSAHT
+2666 
-2675 NCFIYDGDII
+2675 
-2685 LCNGVSGFENLYIP
+2685 
-2699 VTIPSGWTTT
+2699 
-2709 FSWYCNMPTISKDYG
+2709 
-2724 GIGAGKM
+2724 
-2731 RVQLLNY
+2731 
-2738 VPTDGSNVGN
+2738 
-2748 EKAYV
+2748 
-2753 EMASDASS
+2753 
-2761 NFSMTYSTAGTYY
+2761 
-2774 LVFNFGFCDDGSL
+2774 
-2787 LKYMIRDVK
+2787 
-2796 MVSTKTVTS
+2796 TKTVTYDS
-2805 SVTLPA
+2805 KYGTLPTPTRTGYTFKA
-2811 ISTRKNNTANCWSGG
+2811 WTNSPFSMSDWLMNFVNRSPGVSAGSASVDISNNSITLTSTGGDTYTSTYGNSADYKITLEQNTTYTFSWLQGSDFTPRCFVFVKPSASEAWDWTHTKEGGTKDATTGRYYITISTGTYTCAEIRFGVNGKSGSFKFYDAKIEKGSSPTAYETTSSTKVTTASDHTLYAEWTPNKYNVLFDTTNVTQYNYSASKTTNGVTITSNYDGTFTFNGTMTSGLYGLVSIPVNFKVGQQWQVFSTYVSGNYSAKSSGGHCFVLELNKSDGGTPSTRCKTDFAPSQSNAGQRVLHDTNETKLTTTEQANCTQLVFWVWISDANSAYVFNNYRFKLEVSMFPQKQVTFGLTYGTLETPVKDGQTFAGWYDSISGG
-2826 SNYKYSANSV
+2826 NLITSSSKVAIADNHTLYSAWQVSVQINVENSKYYSDV
-2836 LPVNNNKTLTA
+2836 QYSTSNGKSGSIAHGGSITLTGMPTGTKVTITA
-2847 EYTTN
+2847 TVYRQRLVCSSSTGTMMTATEGFRLNGVAHTNPTDVTKIISGTVTVSLDVRVINMEGYHSETTPLCC
-2852 KVNVGFY
+2852 VAG
-2859 VESKSYWSGASI
+2859 ESLVSMAD
-2871 YINGTQKYSDGQLAV
+2871 GTQKQIKDINVGDKVWSYNETTQKLEETTVEGLFKVDRKEIVQITFADGTSLKITPDHPIFSERGWVAYSTESGRIAYPDVELQDQGTQIGDLIMSLSLLFDKEIISMQYIEGEFETYTLKVQNNSNFFAQSILVHNKFCQTLACCVDGEMNITMADGTTKKAKDVVV
-2886 GSKISAGTYDAGT
+2886 GDEVLSYNDETKKYEKT
-2899 TIELRATI
+2899 TIEETI
-2907 TKLAEEEKEYG
+2907 NPYREKILEITFEDGSTLKITDDHPLLSARGWICYNTELGQMAYG
-2918 VEFWGRTAI
+2918 THGV
-2927 NNSTTSSQS
+2927 
-2936 VTVTVTLNDDDL
+2936 
-2948 CWVIGDYINSCIA
+2948 
-2961 EGTLI
+2961 
-2966 TLADGTKKKVED
+2966 
-2978 LTLSDKLLIFNHETG
+2978 SDKAMQVGDEIITETG
-2993 KYDVASI
+2993 AKTIASIKVIEFEDFEMVYTFRLANGLAFIANGNIVASV
-3000 NFIENDGRK
+3000 RK
-3009 IYDIINL
+3009 
-3016 KFSNGVT
+3016 
-3023 SRVIYEHGYFDLDLN
+3023 
-3038 KYVYIRDNTYK
+3038 
-3049 QYIGHR
+3049 
-3055 FYSENGVVTLVDA
+3055 
-3068 FMTTEKT
+3068 
-3075 GCYSLVT
+3075 
-3082 SYHLNYFTDGVLSMP
+3082 
-3097 GGISGLFN
+3097 
-3105 IFEYD
+3105 
-3110 EDLKFN
+3110 
-3116 QDDMKLAI
+3116 
-3124 EEFGLFEYEDFADY
+3124 
-3138 VSKEEF
+3138 
-3144 DSYPTKYLKISMGR
+3144 
-3158 GLMTWEDIEYLIA
+3158 
-3171 RYCNK
+3171 

>member
-1 MMFLVFCSA
+1 MLFFVFCSA
-10 LTISLAIFRSDKS
+10 LTVSLAIFRSDKS
-23 DIQQN
+23 DVQQN

-132 VYVFLIQSDAVV
+132 VYIFLIQSDAVV

-292 DLVMNF
+292 DLVMHF

-390 QGQNGDRYDLGY
+390 QRQNGDRYDLGY
-402 WYDVP
+402 WYDIP

-417 IYLTPSSNYQTAQN
+417 IYLTASSNYQTAQN

-450 SGTNNTVKFVT
+450 GGINNTVKFVT

-506 RAPTSLQTLGQTAFS
+506 RAPTSLQTLSKTAFS

-533 TTSITEIPNEC
+533 ATGITEIPSDC
-544 FAGCSKLEEIV
+544 FSMCSKLEEIV

-564 VGAFASSGLKTINL
+564 FGAFAGSGLKTINL
-578 EDTKLEELGSSAFK
+578 EDTKLEELGDSAFK
-592 SCSALTQVTVPS
+592 SCAALTQVTVPS
-604 TLKTMGQA
+604 TLKTLGQS
-612 VFMFSGI
+612 VFRLSGI

-628 SVSKIESTA
+628 SVSKIESMA
-637 FYSSKL
+637 FDSSKL
-643 IQIEFPESLVSIDN
+643 MQIEFPESLVSIDS

-691 KNVIFPQT
+691 KNVIFPRT

-704 GGAYSGCSALTSVT
+704 DSAYSGCSALTSVT

-730 FEGCSSLSQLTGFE
+730 FEGCSSLSQLTGLE
-744 NTVVSSIGANAFKG
+744 KTVVSSIGANAFKG
-758 CSSLVDVSLPSTIQ
+758 CTSLVDVSLPNTIQ
-772 TVGENAF
+772 TVGANAF

-874 TISPSGAVVY
+874 TISPSGTIIY

-912 VITAAEG
+912 VVTAADG
-919 ASQSYDFDDIQ
+919 AAQSYEFVDIQ

-937 EFEQRVFKITV
+937 AFEQRMFKITV
-948 VCGENGKIE
+948 VCGGNGKIE
-957 PSESDDYAYGSNV
+957 PSTTKDYAYGSEV
-970 TFVITPNDGY
+970 AFVITPNDGY

-997 NAKYTFSNIRSNHE
+997 NAKYTFSNLRANHK

-1065 DGEVINLSDVDV
+1065 DGEVINLSGVDV

-1114 VFNTDID
+1114 VSNTDID
-1121 IPSGTDNYNFRPIA
+1121 LPSSTGNYNYRAIA

-1159 TEFHVL
+1159 TEFNVL

-1172 QKRYATINVPFG
+1172 SKRYATINVPFG

-1205 LVYAGLAGSTAGN
+1205 LVYAGLAGATAGN

-1317 EMKPDKGYRVAT
+1317 EMKPDEGYRVAT

-1344 GDSDYY
+1344 GDSDYF
-1350 TFRNITANHT
+1350 TFRNITANHK

-1403 RTGYNFAGWATKDA
+1403 RTGYNFAGWATIS
-1417 AAATTATAVTNGT
+1417 N
-1430 TMTGNVGSGSDSIG
+1430 GNVK
-1444 TYFTK
+1444 Y
-1449 DATTSTNQWWAGLA
+1449 
-1463 CSNYYVTAGRTYIWT
+1463 SN
-1478 IEVYHEMGKT
+1478 K
-1488 IRNQMDANVSSSSTS
+1488 
-1503 GNDAAYGG
+1503 
-1511 SAVITPQQIPSGVWT
+1511 
-1526 TLTIRVKIIAGASNP
+1526 
-1541 YIHHSFCPTNYVDGT
+1541 
-1556 NFSTP
+1556 
-1561 AKIYYRNSRIVE
+1561 
-1573 FEANPPE
+1573 
-1580 YMNCQKV
+1580 QKV
-1587 KNLSAKQGDVVEL
+1587 KNLSARQGEVVEL

-1669 GRTYMYTDKI
+1669 GRTYMYTNKI

-1689 WTQYKNGMR
+1689 WTQYKNDMR

-1733 NISFANLA
+1733 NISFANLG

-1760 DGIGVGKS
+1760 DGRLVGTS
-1768 AKFSSGKIGYHAS
+1768 AKFSSGKIGYHPS

-1793 SSPVGS
+1793 SSPVGA

-1814 NYYTKDTISSAKCP
+1814 NYYTKDAISSAKCP

-1833 AVAHWTPNTYSITFQ
+1833 AVAHWTPNKYNVKFQ
-1848 ADEASIYEKYWNYAG
+1848 ANDATITEQLWDYAG
-1863 STGYTSSNAGS
+1863 SAGYTSSNAGS
-1874 YSQYTLADSRKS
+1874 YSKYKHNNSR
-1886 PTYANAVYDRTLSVY
+1886 TAELNEANYITFDGQLSFY
-1901 TPIPQRLGYTFV
+1901 TPIPIRLGHTFK
-1913 GWYSSKSGGVKV
+1913 GWYSAASDGVKV
-1925 ADANGS
+1925 ANSDGS
-1931 LVASATGFTG
+1931 LVANVSGFTG
-1941 AIKQWQNANNITLYA
+1941 ANKEWKSAKETTLYA
-1956 QWSVNTY
+1956 QWTTN
-1963 AVEYAMNGGTK
+1963 EYLVDYDLKGGTK
-1974 GSTSPSS
+1974 GSTSPSK
-1981 YTFGTTTTI
+1981 YTFGTNTTI
-1990 SDPTRNGYTFAG
+1990 SDPTRTGYTFAG
-2002 WSVVAT
+2002 WSVVAE
-2008 LDGKRSGT
+2008 LDGKRYGT
-2016 INMSS
+2016 INLSS
-2021 GILEYSSSYANAVYF
+2021 GVLKYESSYSNAVYF
-2036 PLFYQKAGVSYT
+2036 PLFYQNAGVQYT
-2048 GKLGGGEIRWRQWH
+2048 GKLGNGSIRWRQ
-2062 TTGGYSGNASTSNT
+2062 YSTAGAYAGNAGESQTNT
-2076 FATSEAKL
+2076 TNEAKY
-2084 LSLWYHLG
+2084 LSLWYYEG
-2092 MSDDTTTLSWNGG
+2092 MSDPSTTLSWNGG

-2125 PNKIT
+2125 
-2130 ITLNKNGGSGGT
+2130 
-2142 DKFYYTY
+2142 
-2149 GINKFYSDAN
+2149 A
-2159 LTQEL
+2159 
-2164 TSMTFPTR
+2164 
-2172 GGYTFSHY
+2172 
-2180 YGDGTCGGNKD
+2180 
-2191 EQYSMTTSGV
+2191 
-2201 TSTDLYIDIYKDATL
+2201 
-2216 YAKWNGIQYTITLDN
+2216 
-2231 NGGSGGS
+2231 
-2238 LGKTTYTTSPSAQTI
+2238 
-2253 SITNPTAKT
+2253 
-2262 GYHFDKYTFDGYS
+2262 
-2275 GSKPSISGTTLTIP
+2275 
-2289 ANTYGNLTIT
+2289 
-2299 AIWSPNTYTV
+2299 NTYTV
-2309 HYSPYGSTIENLLP
+2309 TTNANGGTIP
-2323 FDPSF
+2323 
-2328 ESTATGTMSGWT
+2328 TTSGWT
-2340 NQAGNATIKVV
+2340 VASGSKTATKSVTYDSTYGTLPTPTRTGYTFAGWSKNMFNPASAYDYTATTTRSDGTFTFNTGSTNTSSLAFQIQTWNNTTYVNAGLLSTSSTGINSVQFTKDSTITRLRFKYNGNKADAHFYYDVSDLPNGKYVIQVNITTMQMNKIVIKDVMIEQNANNTRTSYVSSSTHIVATSKVDEARNRTLFAEWTPNKYTVTFDPNCKGGLISSQTSDGTYSDHNMTITYTASTHEYKLVNSSSSDPYATIGQTVYLLANKTYLMHAEVCNSSWSV
-2351 SGVAYGGS
+2351 IPSSSGSIQIFYAIGGAYNES
-2359 KSLEI
+2359 NSRRFY
-2364 AGADGGSYRIFR
+2364 ANTTYQTF
-2376 TCQGVMNGTYK
+2376 TVPTTGTYK
-2387 FSAYLKTSGSGS
+2387 IRIDNDCGQTVRVQKFWIYSNFTYQKTVTYGEAYGTLPTGLQANGGSFAKWNSSSSGGSEIKSSTIVTTASNHIVYGSWSEPLTITVDPSSYYSNVRYSTSSGQSGS
-2399 IRIELN
+2399 I
-2405 GGNYSWA
+2405 A
-2412 GYSKSYTGNGSWQRL
+2412 NGSSVNLVNVPSTDKVTITATAIKCKLVCSGNNDYYQYHGFRL
-2427 EVSIPKLTS
+2427 NHSSSLSAYNETSQPK
-2436 DTTIYAFLYTG
+2436 DV
-2447 SATTYYDDVYL
+2447 SATIDVTVDMRSISVTEYTKTENACCVTGDSLITMADGTQKQIKDIKVGDKVLSYNTSTCEVGQTVVKSL
-2458 TRSAQFSSTLYEAT
+2458 TKVIRQQIVHITFSDGTILKIT
-2472 ATYDAEMPKVTLPT
+2472 PDHPM
-2486 RAGYSFGGYFSSV
+2486 FSERGWIV
-2499 PSYTNQSSSQNNLM
+2499 C
-2513 SDSSPT
+2513 
-2519 WRIGIGTSSGYS
+2519 
-2531 SSALQVGYMLKFYFT
+2531 
-2546 YSTTATLNSIDIND
+2546 STTAGEVIYPEVDLQEQGAQIGDMILSLSLLFDKEIVDMKYLTEESIEVYTFAVEKNHNYFAQSVLIHNGDIKPCMAIC
-2560 VNYTD
+2560 
-2565 YCVIDTTGTKKVVY
+2565 CVDGETNITMADGTTKKAKDVVVGDEVLSY
-2579 GIVTLTSLGYVNQ
+2579 N
-2592 YSFIDLNFSEN
+2592 DE
-2603 TSVSVTVN
+2603 
-2611 TLAICST
+2611 T
-2618 KNIQYYTSKGSSQK
+2618 KKY
-2632 VYKLT
+2632 
-2637 QGISL
+2637 
-2642 YADWLV
+2642 
-2648 SKQTYT
+2648 
-2654 VSCETTLSGWNA
+2654 
-2666 WTVGSSAHT
+2666 
-2675 NCFIYDGDII
+2675 
-2685 LCNGVSGFENLYIP
+2685 
-2699 VTIPSGWTTT
+2699 
-2709 FSWYCNMPTISKDYG
+2709 
-2724 GIGAGKM
+2724 
-2731 RVQLLNY
+2731 
-2738 VPTDGSNVGN
+2738 
-2748 EKAYV
+2748 EK
-2753 EMASDASS
+2753 
-2761 NFSMTYSTAGTYY
+2761 
-2774 LVFNFGFCDDGSL
+2774 
-2787 LKYMIRDVK
+2787 
-2796 MVSTKTVTS
+2796 
-2805 SVTLPA
+2805 
-2811 ISTRKNNTANCWSGG
+2811 
-2826 SNYKYSANSV
+2826 
-2836 LPVNNNKTLTA
+2836 
-2847 EYTTN
+2847 
-2852 KVNVGFY
+2852 
-2859 VESKSYWSGASI
+2859 
-2871 YINGTQKYSDGQLAV
+2871 
-2886 GSKISAGTYDAGT
+2886 T
-2899 TIELRATI
+2899 TIEETI
-2907 TKLAEEEKEYG
+2907 NPYREKILEITFEDGSTLKITDDHPLLSARGWICYNSELGQMAYG
-2918 VEFWGRTAI
+2918 THGVSDKAMQVGDKIITETGAKTIASIKVIEF
-2927 NNSTTSSQS
+2927 
-2936 VTVTVTLNDDDL
+2936 
-2948 CWVIGDYINSCIA
+2948 
-2961 EGTLI
+2961 
-2966 TLADGTKKKVED
+2966 ED
-2978 LTLSDKLLIFNHETG
+2978 LEMVYTFRLANGLAFIANG
-2993 KYDVASI
+2993 NIVASV
-3000 NFIENDGRK
+3000 RK
-3009 IYDIINL
+3009 
-3016 KFSNGVT
+3016 
-3023 SRVIYEHGYFDLDLN
+3023 
-3038 KYVYIRDNTYK
+3038 
-3049 QYIGHR
+3049 
-3055 FYSENGVVTLVDA
+3055 
-3068 FMTTEKT
+3068 
-3075 GCYSLVT
+3075 
-3082 SYHLNYFTDGVLSMP
+3082 
-3097 GGISGLFN
+3097 
-3105 IFEYD
+3105 
-3110 EDLKFN
+3110 
-3116 QDDMKLAI
+3116 
-3124 EEFGLFEYEDFADY
+3124 
-3138 VSKEEF
+3138 
-3144 DSYPTKYLKISMGR
+3144 
-3158 GLMTWEDIEYLIA
+3158 
-3171 RYCNK
+3171 

>member
-1 MMFLVFCSA
+1 MLFFVFCSA
-10 LTISLAIFRSDKS
+10 LTVSLAIFRSDKS

-217 KATIPEV
+217 KASIPEV

-292 DLVMNF
+292 DLVMHF

-506 RAPTSLQTLGQTAFS
+506 RAPTSLQILGKAAFS
-521 GCTSLSKVKNLD
+521 GCGALAKVTNLD
-533 TTSITEIPNEC
+533 ATSISEIPNDC
-544 FAGCSKLEEIV
+544 FGGCSQLEEVI
-555 LPANISKIR
+555 LPVNLVRIGESAF
-564 VGAFASSGLKTINL
+564 VGAALKTLNL
-578 EDTKLEELGSSAFK
+578 EETKLEELGSSAFN

-619 TEVKNFAGT
+619 TKVKNFAGT
-628 SVSKIESTA
+628 SVSSLEKWT
-637 FYSSKL
+637 FWLSSL
-643 IQIEFPESLVSIDN
+643 IQIELPETLEIINEQV
-657 SAFAS
+657 FAS

-673 NTKVTQILDG
+673 NTKVTQILDD

-730 FEGCSSLSQLTGFE
+730 FEGCSSLSQLTGLE
-744 NTVVSSIGANAFKG
+744 KTVVATIGDSAFKD
-758 CSSLVDVSLPSTIQ
+758 CSSLVDVSLPNTIQ
-772 TVGENAF
+772 TIGANAF

-856 VWEKFHDAVITS
+856 VWEKFRDAVITS

-874 TISPSGAVVY
+874 TISPSGTIIY

-912 VITAAEG
+912 VVTAADG
-919 ASQSYDFDDIQ
+919 AAQRYEFVDIQ

-937 EFEQRVFKITV
+937 EFEQRMFKITV

-957 PSESDDYAYGSNV
+957 PSTTKDYAYGSEV
-970 TFVITPNDGY
+970 AFVITPNDGY

-997 NAKYTFSNIRSNHE
+997 NAKYTFSNLRANHK

-1065 DGEVINLSDVDV
+1065 DGQALNLSEDVV

-1090 NHVISCQFEST
+1090 NHVISCQFELT
-1101 QKTLTY
+1101 QRTLTY

-1114 VFNTDID
+1114 VSNTDID
-1121 IPSGTDNYNFRPIA
+1121 LPSSTDNYNYRAIA

-1165 LYKFGDP
+1165 LYKFGNP
-1172 QKRYATINVPFG
+1172 QKRYATIKVPFG

-1205 LVYAGLAGSTAGN
+1205 LVYAGLAGGTAGN
-1218 SVSFRGITMS
+1218 NVSLRGITMS
-1228 VTKTLTWDSVCGVSP
+1228 VTKTLTWNSVCGVSP
-1243 TPTREGYTFKG
+1243 TPTREGYNFKG

-1266 SNKTYSSVFGKED
+1266 SNKKYSSVFGKED

-1290 FKITTSAGAHGT
+1290 FQITTSAGAHGT

-1317 EMKPDKGYRVAT
+1317 EMKPDEGYRVST
-1329 YSIDGGNAINSTAKA
+1329 YKVDGGNAITSTVQA
-1344 GDSDYY
+1344 GNSDYY
-1350 TFRNITANHT
+1350 TFRNVTADHA

-1369 YTIKYNGNGATSG
+1369 YTIRYNGNGATSG
-1382 STTSSSHTYDEEKE
+1382 ATASSTHTYDAAKK

-1403 RTGYNFAGWATKDA
+1403 RTGYTFAGWATSANGNIVYKNEES
-1417 AAATTATAVTNGT
+1417 VT
-1430 TMTGNVGSGSDSIG
+1430 
-1444 TYFTK
+1444 
-1449 DATTSTNQWWAGLA
+1449 
-1463 CSNYYVTAGRTYIWT
+1463 
-1478 IEVYHEMGKT
+1478 
-1488 IRNQMDANVSSSSTS
+1488 
-1503 GNDAAYGG
+1503 
-1511 SAVITPQQIPSGVWT
+1511 
-1526 TLTIRVKIIAGASNP
+1526 
-1541 YIHHSFCPTNYVDGT
+1541 
-1556 NFSTP
+1556 
-1561 AKIYYRNSRIVE
+1561 
-1573 FEANPPE
+1573 
-1580 YMNCQKV
+1580 
-1587 KNLSAKQGDVVEL
+1587 NLSAKQGDIVDL
-1600 YAVWAANTYVMTLD
+1600 YAVWTANTYVMTLD

-1646 GWRVGKRLIDEK
+1646 GWRVGQRLIDEK

-1669 GRTYMYTDKI
+1669 GRTYMYTDRI
-1679 TVMARAYMDD
+1679 TVMARAYMDN

-1710 EQSGEYLQFAIYDSG
+1710 EQGGEYLQFAIYDSG

-1814 NYYTKDTISSAKCP
+1814 NYYTKDTVSSAKCP

-1833 AVAHWTPNTYSITFQ
+1833 AVAHWTPNKYNVKFQ
-1848 ADEASIYEKYWNYAG
+1848 ANDATITEQLWDYAG
-1863 STGYTSSNAGS
+1863 SAGYTSSNAGS
-1874 YSQYTLADSRKS
+1874 YSKYKHNNSR
-1886 PTYANAVYDRTLSVY
+1886 TAELNEANYITFDGQLSFY
-1901 TPIPQRLGYTFV
+1901 TPIPIRLGHTFK
-1913 GWYSSKSGGVKV
+1913 GWYSAASGGVKV
-1925 ADANGS
+1925 ANSDGS
-1931 LVASATGFTG
+1931 LVANVSGFTG
-1941 AIKQWQNANNITLYA
+1941 ANKEWKSAKETTLYA
-1956 QWSVNTY
+1956 QWTTN
-1963 AVEYAMNGGTK
+1963 EYLVDYVLNGGTK
-1974 GSTSPSS
+1974 GSTSPSK
-1981 YTFGTTTTI
+1981 YTFGTNTTI
-1990 SDPTRNGYTFAG
+1990 SDPTRTGYTFTG

-2008 LDGKRSGT
+2008 LDGKRYGT
-2016 INMSS
+2016 IHYDT
-2021 GILEYSSSYANAVYF
+2021 GVLQYASDYPSAVYF
-2036 PLFYQKAGVSYT
+2036 PLFYQQAGVQYT
-2048 GKLGGGEIRWRQWH
+2048 GKLGNGSIRWRQ
-2062 TTGGYSGNASTSNT
+2062 YSTAGAYAGNAGESQTNT
-2076 FATSEAKL
+2076 TNEAKY
-2084 LSLWYHLG
+2084 LSLWYYSG
-2092 MSDDTTTLSWNGG
+2092 MSGSSTTLSWNGG

-2125 PNKIT
+2125 
-2130 ITLNKNGGSGGT
+2130 
-2142 DKFYYTY
+2142 
-2149 GINKFYSDAN
+2149 A
-2159 LTQEL
+2159 
-2164 TSMTFPTR
+2164 
-2172 GGYTFSHY
+2172 
-2180 YGDGTCGGNKD
+2180 
-2191 EQYSMTTSGV
+2191 
-2201 TSTDLYIDIYKDATL
+2201 
-2216 YAKWNGIQYTITLDN
+2216 
-2231 NGGSGGS
+2231 
-2238 LGKTTYTTSPSAQTI
+2238 
-2253 SITNPTAKT
+2253 
-2262 GYHFDKYTFDGYS
+2262 
-2275 GSKPSISGTTLTIP
+2275 
-2289 ANTYGNLTIT
+2289 
-2299 AIWSPNTYTV
+2299 NTYTV
-2309 HYSPYGSTIENLLP
+2309 TANANGGTIP
-2323 FDPSF
+2323 
-2328 ESTATGTMSGWT
+2328 TTSGWT
-2340 NQAGNATIKVV
+2340 
-2351 SGVAYGGS
+2351 VASGS
-2359 KSLEI
+2359 KI
-2364 AGADGGSYRIFR
+2364 A
-2376 TCQGVMNGTYK
+2376 
-2387 FSAYLKTSGSGS
+2387 
-2399 IRIELN
+2399 
-2405 GGNYSWA
+2405 
-2412 GYSKSYTGNGSWQRL
+2412 
-2427 EVSIPKLTS
+2427 
-2436 DTTIYAFLYTG
+2436 
-2447 SATTYYDDVYL
+2447 
-2458 TRSAQFSSTLYEAT
+2458 
-2472 ATYDAEMPKVTLPT
+2472 
-2486 RAGYSFGGYFSSV
+2486 
-2499 PSYTNQSSSQNNLM
+2499 
-2513 SDSSPT
+2513 
-2519 WRIGIGTSSGYS
+2519 
-2531 SSALQVGYMLKFYFT
+2531 
-2546 YSTTATLNSIDIND
+2546 
-2560 VNYTD
+2560 
-2565 YCVIDTTGTKKVVY
+2565 
-2579 GIVTLTSLGYVNQ
+2579 
-2592 YSFIDLNFSEN
+2592 
-2603 TSVSVTVN
+2603 
-2611 TLAICST
+2611 
-2618 KNIQYYTSKGSSQK
+2618 
-2632 VYKLT
+2632 
-2637 QGISL
+2637 
-2642 YADWLV
+2642 
-2648 SKQTYT
+2648 
-2654 VSCETTLSGWNA
+2654 
-2666 WTVGSSAHT
+2666 
-2675 NCFIYDGDII
+2675 
-2685 LCNGVSGFENLYIP
+2685 
-2699 VTIPSGWTTT
+2699 
-2709 FSWYCNMPTISKDYG
+2709 
-2724 GIGAGKM
+2724 
-2731 RVQLLNY
+2731 
-2738 VPTDGSNVGN
+2738 
-2748 EKAYV
+2748 
-2753 EMASDASS
+2753 
-2761 NFSMTYSTAGTYY
+2761 
-2774 LVFNFGFCDDGSL
+2774 
-2787 LKYMIRDVK
+2787 
-2796 MVSTKTVTS
+2796 TKTVTYDSTYGTLPTPTRTGYTFAGWSKNMFNPKLTYGYASCTRNGETFTFDTGSQNSSSLFFGVQCWNNTKYLS
-2805 SVTLPA
+2805 SVYSNSSTGICSGIFNKNGSITQLRFKYNGNNADACFYYDVSDLPDGKYVIQVNITTMQMNKIVIKNVMIEQNANNKRTSYVSSSTHVSSGTKVNDPFNRTLFAEWTPNKYTVTFDPNCKGGLISSQTSDGTYSGNNMTITYTASTHEYKLVNSSSSDPYATIGQTVYLIANKTYLMHAEVCDSSWSVIPSSSGSIQIFYAIGGAYNESNSRRFYANTTYQTFTVPTTGTYKIRIDNDCGQTVRVQKFWIYSNFTYQKTVTYGEAYGTLP
-2811 ISTRKNNTANCWSGG
+2811 TGLQANSGSFVKWNSSSSGG
-2826 SNYKYSANSV
+2826 SEIKSSTIVTTASNHKVYGSWSGQLTITVNSSSYYSNVRYSTSSGQSGSIANGSSV
-2836 LPVNNNKTLTA
+2836 NLVNVPSTDKVTITATAIKCKLVCNGNNNNYYVYHGFRLNNDFSLSAYNETGEPKDVSATITVTVDMRSISVTGDTRTQDLCCVA
-2847 EYTTN
+2847 ED
-2852 KVNVGFY
+2852 
-2859 VESKSYWSGASI
+2859 SLISMAD
-2871 YINGTQKYSDGQLAV
+2871 GTQKQIKDIKVGDKVLSYNTTTRKIEQTVVQSLTKVIRRDIVHITFADGSYIKITPDHPMFSERGWIAYSTADGENTYPEVELEKQGTQIGDMILSLSLLFDKEIVDMKYITGETIPVYTFTVENNHNYFAQSVLIHNGPVKPCFMICCVDGETNITMADGTTKKAKDVVVGDEVLSYNDETKQYEKTTIEETINPYREKILEITFEDGSTLKITDDHPLLSARGWICYNPELGQLAY
-2886 GSKISAGTYDAGT
+2886 GS
-2899 TIELRATI
+2899 
-2907 TKLAEEEKEYG
+2907 YG
-2918 VEFWGRTAI
+2918 VCDKGM
-2927 NNSTTSSQS
+2927 Q
-2936 VTVTVTLNDDDL
+2936 V
-2948 CWVIGDYINSCIA
+2948 GDKI
-2961 EGTLI
+2961 I
-2966 TLADGTKKKVED
+2966 T
-2978 LTLSDKLLIFNHETG
+2978 ETG
-2993 KYDVASI
+2993 AKTIASIKVIEFEDFEMVYTFRLANGLAFIANGNIVASV
-3000 NFIENDGRK
+3000 RK
-3009 IYDIINL
+3009 
-3016 KFSNGVT
+3016 
-3023 SRVIYEHGYFDLDLN
+3023 
-3038 KYVYIRDNTYK
+3038 
-3049 QYIGHR
+3049 
-3055 FYSENGVVTLVDA
+3055 
-3068 FMTTEKT
+3068 
-3075 GCYSLVT
+3075 
-3082 SYHLNYFTDGVLSMP
+3082 
-3097 GGISGLFN
+3097 
-3105 IFEYD
+3105 
-3110 EDLKFN
+3110 
-3116 QDDMKLAI
+3116 
-3124 EEFGLFEYEDFADY
+3124 
-3138 VSKEEF
+3138 
-3144 DSYPTKYLKISMGR
+3144 
-3158 GLMTWEDIEYLIA
+3158 
-3171 RYCNK
+3171 

>member
-1 MMFLVFCSA
+1 MSVGRGNNKKYKFFVSIVCLLFLIFASS

-23 DIQQN
+23 DVQQN

-85 VAKDKIKFNSFSI
+85 VAKDKIKFDSFSI

-217 KATIPEV
+217 KASIPEV

-287 VDWGS
+287 VGWGS
-292 DLVMNF
+292 DLVMHF

-390 QGQNGDRYDLGY
+390 QGQNGHRYDLGY

-417 IYLTPSSNYQTAQN
+417 IYLTASSNYQTAQN

-506 RAPTSLQTLGQTAFS
+506 RAPTSLQTLSQTAFS
-521 GCTSLSKVKNLD
+521 GCTSLSQVKNLD
-533 TTSITEIPNEC
+533 ATSITEIPKEC
-544 FAGCSKLEEIV
+544 FAGCSKLEKIA
-555 LPANISKIR
+555 LPSNLIR
-564 VGAFASSGLKTINL
+564 IGDSAFVGTALKTLNL
-578 EDTKLEELGSSAFK
+578 EETKLEELGSSAFN

-619 TEVKNFAGT
+619 TAVKNFAGT
-628 SVSKIESTA
+628 SVSSLEKWT
-637 FYSSKL
+637 FWLSSL
-643 IQIEFPESLVSIDN
+643 IQIELPETLEIINEQV
-657 SAFAS
+657 FAS

-673 NTKVTQILDG
+673 NTKVTQILDD

-730 FEGCSSLSQLTGFE
+730 FEGCLSLLQLTGLE
-744 NTVVSSIGANAFKG
+744 NTVVSSIGDNAFKG
-758 CSSLVDVSLPSTIQ
+758 CSSLVDVSLPNTIQ
-772 TVGENAF
+772 TIGANAF

-797 TLSVAANSFTGTTSD
+797 TLSVATNSFTGTTSD

-874 TISPSGAVVY
+874 TISPSGTIIY

-912 VITAAEG
+912 VVTAADG
-919 ASQSYDFDDIQ
+919 AAQSYEFVEIQ

-937 EFEQRVFKITV
+937 EFEQRMFKITV

-957 PSESDDYAYGSNV
+957 PSTTKDYAYGSEV
-970 TFVITPNDGY
+970 AFVITPNDGY

-997 NAKYTFSNIRSNHE
+997 NAKYTFSNLRANHK

-1065 DGEVINLSDVDV
+1065 DGQALNLSEDVV

-1090 NHVISCQFEST
+1090 NHVISCQFELT
-1101 QKTLTY
+1101 QRTLTY

-1114 VFNTDID
+1114 VSNTDID
-1121 IPSGTDNYNFRPIA
+1121 LPSSTDNYNYRAIA

-1165 LYKFGDP
+1165 LYKFGNP
-1172 QKRYATINVPFG
+1172 QKRYATIKVPFG

-1205 LVYAGLAGSTAGN
+1205 LVYAGLAGGTAGN
-1218 SVSFRGITMS
+1218 NVSLRGITMS
-1228 VTKTLTWDSVCGVSP
+1228 VTKTLTWNSVCGVSP
-1243 TPTREGYTFKG
+1243 TPTREGYNFKG

-1266 SNKTYSSVFGKED
+1266 SNKKYSSVFGKED

-1290 FKITTSAGAHGT
+1290 FQITTSAGAHGT

-1317 EMKPDKGYRVAT
+1317 EMKPDEGYRVST
-1329 YSIDGGNAINSTAKA
+1329 YKVDGGNAITSTVQA
-1344 GDSDYY
+1344 GNSDYY
-1350 TFRNITANHT
+1350 TFRNVTADHA

-1369 YTIKYNGNGATSG
+1369 YTIRYNGNGATSG
-1382 STTSSSHTYDEEKE
+1382 ATASSTHTYDAAKK

-1403 RTGYNFAGWATKDA
+1403 RTGYTFAGWATSANGNIVYKNEES
-1417 AAATTATAVTNGT
+1417 VT
-1430 TMTGNVGSGSDSIG
+1430 
-1444 TYFTK
+1444 
-1449 DATTSTNQWWAGLA
+1449 
-1463 CSNYYVTAGRTYIWT
+1463 
-1478 IEVYHEMGKT
+1478 
-1488 IRNQMDANVSSSSTS
+1488 
-1503 GNDAAYGG
+1503 
-1511 SAVITPQQIPSGVWT
+1511 
-1526 TLTIRVKIIAGASNP
+1526 
-1541 YIHHSFCPTNYVDGT
+1541 
-1556 NFSTP
+1556 
-1561 AKIYYRNSRIVE
+1561 
-1573 FEANPPE
+1573 
-1580 YMNCQKV
+1580 
-1587 KNLSAKQGDVVEL
+1587 NLSAKQGDIVDL
-1600 YAVWAANTYVMTLD
+1600 YAVWTANTYVMTLD

-1669 GRTYMYTDKI
+1669 GRTYMYTDRI
-1679 TVMARAYMDD
+1679 TVMARAYMDN

-1710 EQSGEYLQFAIYDSG
+1710 EQGGEYLQFAIYDSG

-1814 NYYTKDTISSAKCP
+1814 NYYTKDTVSSAKCP

-1833 AVAHWTPNTYSITFQ
+1833 AVAHWTPNKYNVKFQ
-1848 ADEASIYEKYWNYAG
+1848 ANDATITEQLWDYAG
-1863 STGYTSSNAGS
+1863 SAGYTSSNAGS
-1874 YSQYTLADSRKS
+1874 YSKYKHNNSR
-1886 PTYANAVYDRTLSVY
+1886 TAELNEANYITFDGQLSFY
-1901 TPIPQRLGYTFV
+1901 TPIPIRLGHTFK
-1913 GWYSSKSGGVKV
+1913 GWYSAASGGVKV
-1925 ADANGS
+1925 ANSDGS
-1931 LVASATGFTG
+1931 LVANVSGFTG
-1941 AIKQWQNANNITLYA
+1941 ANKEWKSAKETTLYA
-1956 QWSVNTY
+1956 QWTTN
-1963 AVEYAMNGGTK
+1963 EYLVDYVLNGGTK
-1974 GSTSPSS
+1974 GSTSPSK
-1981 YTFGTTTTI
+1981 YTFGTNTTI
-1990 SDPTRNGYTFAG
+1990 SDPTRTGYTFTG

-2008 LDGKRSGT
+2008 LDGKRYGT
-2016 INMSS
+2016 IHYDT
-2021 GILEYSSSYANAVYF
+2021 GVLQYASDYPSAVYF
-2036 PLFYQKAGVSYT
+2036 PLFYQQAGVQYT
-2048 GKLGGGEIRWRQWH
+2048 GKLGNGSIRWRQ
-2062 TTGGYSGNASTSNT
+2062 YSTAGAYAGNAGESQTNT
-2076 FATSEAKL
+2076 TNEAKY
-2084 LSLWYHLG
+2084 LSLWYYSG
-2092 MSDDTTTLSWNGG
+2092 MSDSSTTLSWNGG

-2116 KLTLTANWT
+2116 DLTLTANWT
-2125 PNKIT
+2125 ANT
-2130 ITLNKNGGSGGT
+2130 FTVTANANGGT
-2142 DKFYYTY
+2142 
-2149 GINKFYSDAN
+2149 I
-2159 LTQEL
+2159 
-2164 TSMTFPTR
+2164 P
-2172 GGYTFSHY
+2172 
-2180 YGDGTCGGNKD
+2180 
-2191 EQYSMTTSGV
+2191 TTSGWTV
-2201 TSTDLYIDIYKDATL
+2201 A
-2216 YAKWNGIQYTITLDN
+2216 
-2231 NGGSGGS
+2231 
-2238 LGKTTYTTSPSAQTI
+2238 
-2253 SITNPTAKT
+2253 
-2262 GYHFDKYTFDGYS
+2262 S
-2275 GSKPSISGTTLTIP
+2275 GSK
-2289 ANTYGNLTIT
+2289 
-2299 AIWSPNTYTV
+2299 
-2309 HYSPYGSTIENLLP
+2309 
-2323 FDPSF
+2323 
-2328 ESTATGTMSGWT
+2328 
-2340 NQAGNATIKVV
+2340 
-2351 SGVAYGGS
+2351 
-2359 KSLEI
+2359 I
-2364 AGADGGSYRIFR
+2364 A
-2376 TCQGVMNGTYK
+2376 
-2387 FSAYLKTSGSGS
+2387 
-2399 IRIELN
+2399 
-2405 GGNYSWA
+2405 
-2412 GYSKSYTGNGSWQRL
+2412 
-2427 EVSIPKLTS
+2427 
-2436 DTTIYAFLYTG
+2436 
-2447 SATTYYDDVYL
+2447 
-2458 TRSAQFSSTLYEAT
+2458 
-2472 ATYDAEMPKVTLPT
+2472 
-2486 RAGYSFGGYFSSV
+2486 
-2499 PSYTNQSSSQNNLM
+2499 
-2513 SDSSPT
+2513 
-2519 WRIGIGTSSGYS
+2519 
-2531 SSALQVGYMLKFYFT
+2531 
-2546 YSTTATLNSIDIND
+2546 
-2560 VNYTD
+2560 
-2565 YCVIDTTGTKKVVY
+2565 
-2579 GIVTLTSLGYVNQ
+2579 
-2592 YSFIDLNFSEN
+2592 
-2603 TSVSVTVN
+2603 
-2611 TLAICST
+2611 
-2618 KNIQYYTSKGSSQK
+2618 
-2632 VYKLT
+2632 
-2637 QGISL
+2637 
-2642 YADWLV
+2642 
-2648 SKQTYT
+2648 
-2654 VSCETTLSGWNA
+2654 
-2666 WTVGSSAHT
+2666 
-2675 NCFIYDGDII
+2675 
-2685 LCNGVSGFENLYIP
+2685 
-2699 VTIPSGWTTT
+2699 
-2709 FSWYCNMPTISKDYG
+2709 
-2724 GIGAGKM
+2724 
-2731 RVQLLNY
+2731 
-2738 VPTDGSNVGN
+2738 
-2748 EKAYV
+2748 
-2753 EMASDASS
+2753 
-2761 NFSMTYSTAGTYY
+2761 
-2774 LVFNFGFCDDGSL
+2774 
-2787 LKYMIRDVK
+2787 
-2796 MVSTKTVTS
+2796 TKTVTYDSTYGTLPTPTRTGYTFAGWSKNMFNPNLTYGYSSCTRNGETFTFDTGSQNSSSLFFEVQCWNNTKYLS
-2805 SVTLPA
+2805 SVYSNSSTGICSGIFNKNGSITQLRFKYNGNNADACFYYDVSDLPDGKYVIQVNITTMQMNKIVIKNVMIEQNANNKRTSYVSSSTHVSSDTKVNDPFNRTLFAEWTPNKYTVTFDPNCKGGLISSQTSDGTYSGNNMTITYTASTHEYKLVNSSSSDPFATIGQTVYLIANKTYLMHAEVCDSSWSVIPSSSGSIQIFYAIGGAYNESNSRRFYANTTYQTFTVPTTGTYKIRIDNDCGQTVRVQKFWIYSNFTYQKTVTYGEAYGTLP
-2811 ISTRKNNTANCWSGG
+2811 TGLQANSGSFVKWNSSSSGG
-2826 SNYKYSANSV
+2826 SEIKSSTIVTTASNHKVYGAWSGQLTITVNSSSYYSNVRYSTSSGQSGSIANGSSV
-2836 LPVNNNKTLTA
+2836 NLVNVPSTDEVTITATAIKCKLVCNGNNNNYYVYHGFRLNNDFSLSAYNEAGEPKDVSATITVTVDMRSITVTGDTKTKDLCCVA
-2847 EYTTN
+2847 ED
-2852 KVNVGFY
+2852 
-2859 VESKSYWSGASI
+2859 SLISMAD
-2871 YINGTQKYSDGQLAV
+2871 GTQKQIKDIKVGDKVLSYNTTTRKIEQTVVQSLTKVIRRDIVHITFADGSYIKITPDHPMFSERGWIAYSTEDGENTYPEVELEKQGTQIGDMILSLSLLFDKEIVDMKYITGETIPVYTFTVDNNHNYFAQSVLIHNGPVRPCLMICCVDGETNITMADGTTKKAKDVVV
-2886 GSKISAGTYDAGT
+2886 GDEVLSYNDETKQYEKT
-2899 TIELRATI
+2899 TIEETI
-2907 TKLAEEEKEYG
+2907 NPYREKILEITFEDGSTLKITDDHPLLSARGWICYNTELGQMAYGTHGVSDKAMQVGDKIITETGAKTIASIKVIEFEDFEMVYTFKLANG
-2918 VEFWGRTAI
+2918 LAF
-2927 NNSTTSSQS
+2927 
-2936 VTVTVTLNDDDL
+2936 
-2948 CWVIGDYINSCIA
+2948 IA
-2961 EGTLI
+2961 NGNI
-2966 TLADGTKKKVED
+2966 
-2978 LTLSDKLLIFNHETG
+2978 
-2993 KYDVASI
+2993 VASV
-3000 NFIENDGRK
+3000 RK
-3009 IYDIINL
+3009 
-3016 KFSNGVT
+3016 
-3023 SRVIYEHGYFDLDLN
+3023 
-3038 KYVYIRDNTYK
+3038 
-3049 QYIGHR
+3049 
-3055 FYSENGVVTLVDA
+3055 
-3068 FMTTEKT
+3068 
-3075 GCYSLVT
+3075 
-3082 SYHLNYFTDGVLSMP
+3082 
-3097 GGISGLFN
+3097 
-3105 IFEYD
+3105 
-3110 EDLKFN
+3110 
-3116 QDDMKLAI
+3116 
-3124 EEFGLFEYEDFADY
+3124 
-3138 VSKEEF
+3138 
-3144 DSYPTKYLKISMGR
+3144 
-3158 GLMTWEDIEYLIA
+3158 
-3171 RYCNK
+3171 

>member
-1 MMFLVFCSA
+1 MSVGRGNNKKRKFFVSIVCLLFLIFASS
-10 LTISLAIFRSDKS
+10 LTISLALLRSDKS
-23 DIQQN
+23 DTQQN

-71 VFIRAHVYFDSTNE
+71 VFIRAHVYFDSTNK
-85 VAKDKIKFNSFSI
+85 VAKDKIKFNSFSVED
-98 KNHENYTWSRFGD
+98 HESYTWSRFGD
-111 YWYLCDK
+111 YWYLCDN
-118 SGNLMQLNSTKAGE
+118 SGKLMSLNSTKAGE
-132 VYVFLIQSDAVV
+132 VYVFLNQVDAIV
-144 PEMQGVLGDD
+144 PEMQGALGDD

-161 VVQSSLA
+161 IVQSSLA
-168 SNFSNTTNFS
+168 SNFSNTTDFS

-185 KNATETTKTGTYSVV
+185 KNATEATKSGTFTVE

-205 ATLSTQT
+205 TTLSTQT

-224 TTAEGDVFLCWN
+224 TTAEGEVFLCWN

-244 NITNEQLGY
+244 NITNEQLNY

-260 FPMFENQKVLVTVVQ
+260 YPTFENQKVLVTVVQ
-275 SEGGTISPETQM
+275 SEGGIITPETQM

-292 DLVMNF
+292 DLVMHF
-298 TPNKNYV
+298 TANKNYV
-305 LKRILIDG
+305 LKRILING
-313 DPVGATSEYLLKRIT
+313 DPVGAANEYLLKRIT
-328 GAVVVSAEFVSDY
+328 GAVEVSAEFVSDY

-365 MLEGNEPTKSGKEFY
+365 MIEGNEPTKSGKEFY
-380 YYSTNSADNE
+380 YYSTDSADNE

-412 TTLFA
+412 TTLYA

-437 NVSAIADSAVNMF
+437 NVSAIADSAVNIF
-450 SGTNNTVKFVT
+450 DGTNNTVKFVT

-488 VTSIGESAFKS
+488 VTSIGENAFKS
-499 DSALTNF
+499 DSALTTF
-506 RAPTSLQTLGQTAFS
+506 RAPTSLQILGKAAFS
-521 GCTSLSKVKNLD
+521 GCGTLAKVTNLD
-533 TTSITEIPNEC
+533 ATSISEIPNDC
-544 FAGCSKLEEIV
+544 FGGCSQLEEVI
-555 LPANISKIR
+555 LPVNLVRIGESAF
-564 VGAFASSGLKTINL
+564 VGTALKTINL
-578 EDTKLEELGSSAFK
+578 EDTKLEELGASAFN

-604 TLKTMGQA
+604 TLKTVGQA

-628 SVSKIESTA
+628 SVSRLEKWT
-637 FYSSKL
+637 FWYSSL
-643 IQIEFPESLVSIDN
+643 IQIELPETLEIIDEQV
-657 SAFAS
+657 FAS

-673 NTKVTQILDG
+673 SAKVTSIAGG
-683 AFSGCSKL
+683 AFSGCTKL
-691 KNVIFPQT
+691 TNVIFPQT

-704 GGAYSGCSALTSVT
+704 DGAFSGCSALTSVT
-718 FNSNLKTIGANA
+718 FKSKLATIGANA
-730 FEGCSSLSQLTGFE
+730 FEGCSSLSQLTGLE
-744 NTVVSSIGANAFKG
+744 STVVTSIGDGAFKD
-758 CSSLVDVSLPSTIQ
+758 CSSLVDVSLPNTVQTI
-772 TVGENAF
+772 GANAF

-797 TLSVAANSFTGTTSD
+797 TLSVASNSFAGTTSD

-874 TISPSGAVVY
+874 TISPSGSVIY

-893 ISPETGYK
+893 ISPDTGYK
-901 IKKILVDGVEI
+901 IKSILVDGVEI
-912 VITAAEG
+912 AVTAADG
-919 ASQSYDFDDIQ
+919 AAQSYEFVDIQ

-948 VCGENGKIE
+948 ICGENGKID
-957 PSESDDYAYGSNV
+957 PSESADYAYGSNV
-970 TFVITPNDGY
+970 TFVITPSDGH

-997 NAKYTFSNIRSNHE
+997 NAEYTFSNIRSNHE

-1023 VSSVGEGGT
+1023 VSSVGEGGK

-1042 NWGENHSVTY
+1042 NWGESHEVTY
-1052 TPNDKF
+1052 TPNEKH
-1058 VISTIVV
+1058 VISTIIV
-1065 DGEVINLSDVDV
+1065 DGEAINLSGVDV

-1082 YTFSNITA
+1082 YTFSKITA

-1101 QKTLTY
+1101 QRTLTY
-1107 DPNGGTF
+1107 DPNGGDFADGDSSKTQE
-1114 VFNTDID
+1114 
-1121 IPSGTDNYNFRPIA
+1121 YNAFSKQ
-1135 TIGFAPSTTY
+1135 TI
-1145 SINFASATLISGTA
+1145 TLIS
-1159 TEFHVL
+1159 
-1165 LYKFGDP
+1165 P
-1172 QKRYATINVPFG
+1172 
-1184 TNVSAVFT
+1184 
-1192 SPETLNPS
+1192 NP
-1200 DNNQI
+1200 
-1205 LVYAGLAGSTAGN
+1205 VRT
-1218 SVSFRGITMS
+1218 
-1228 VTKTLTWDSVCGVSP
+1228 
-1243 TPTREGYTFKG
+1243 GYTFKG
-1254 WSTESEGSTQDF
+1254 WNTMSDGSGQGNLTG
-1266 SNKTYSSVFGKED
+1266 KIYSDIFGKED

-1290 FKITTSAGAHGT
+1290 FKITTSTANAHGT
-1302 ITESMTVDWGTTATV
+1302 ITESMTVDWGSTATV
-1317 EMKPDKGYRVAT
+1317 EMKPNEGYRVST
-1329 YSIDGGNAINSTAKA
+1329 YKVDGGNAITSTVQA
-1344 GDSDYY
+1344 GNSDYY
-1350 TFRNITANHT
+1350 TFRNVTADHA

-1369 YTIKYNGNGATSG
+1369 YTIRYNGNGATSG
-1382 STTSSSHTYDEEKE
+1382 ATASSTHTYDAAKK

-1403 RTGYNFAGWATKDA
+1403 RTGYTFAGWATSANGNIVYKNEES
-1417 AAATTATAVTNGT
+1417 VT
-1430 TMTGNVGSGSDSIG
+1430 
-1444 TYFTK
+1444 
-1449 DATTSTNQWWAGLA
+1449 
-1463 CSNYYVTAGRTYIWT
+1463 
-1478 IEVYHEMGKT
+1478 
-1488 IRNQMDANVSSSSTS
+1488 
-1503 GNDAAYGG
+1503 
-1511 SAVITPQQIPSGVWT
+1511 
-1526 TLTIRVKIIAGASNP
+1526 
-1541 YIHHSFCPTNYVDGT
+1541 
-1556 NFSTP
+1556 
-1561 AKIYYRNSRIVE
+1561 
-1573 FEANPPE
+1573 
-1580 YMNCQKV
+1580 
-1587 KNLSAKQGDVVEL
+1587 NLSAKQSDIVDL
-1600 YAVWAANTYVMTLD
+1600 YAVWTANTYVMTLD

-1633 TFDVPSKTGYTYV
+1633 TIDVPSKTGYTYV

-1669 GRTYMYTDKI
+1669 GRTYMYTDRI

-1710 EQSGEYLQFAIYDSG
+1710 EQGGDYLQFVIYDSG

-1741 SGWHTFVATFDGEY
+1741 SGWHTFVANFDGEY

-1793 SSPVGS
+1793 SSPAGS

-1848 ADEASIYEKYWNYAG
+1848 ADGASIYEKYWNYAG

-1874 YSQYTLADSRKS
+1874 YSKYTLADSRKS
-1886 PTYANAVYDRTLSVY
+1886 PTYANAVYDSTLSVY

-1913 GWYSSKSGGVKV
+1913 GWYSSTSGGVKV

-1956 QWSVNTY
+1956 QWSVNKY

-1974 GSTSPSS
+1974 GSSSPST

-1990 SDPTRNGYTFAG
+1990 SDPTRNGYTFTG
-2002 WSVVAT
+2002 WKVVAT
-2008 LDGKRSGT
+2008 LDGKRNGYINLKSGY
-2016 INMSS
+2016 
-2021 GILEYSSSYANAVYF
+2021 LEYVSGNPNAVYF

-2048 GKLGGGEIRWRQWH
+2048 AKLSNDQIRWRQWH
-2062 TTGGYSGNASTSNT
+2062 TTGGYFGNASDSATFTS
-2076 FATSEAKL
+2076 SEARL
-2084 LSLWYHLG
+2084 LSLWYYTG
-2092 MSDDTTTLSWNGG
+2092 MSDDTTTLSWTGG

-2164 TSMTFPTR
+2164 TSITFPTR
-2172 GGYTFSHY
+2172 AGYTFSHY
-2180 YGDGTCGGNKD
+2180 YGDGTSGGNKD

-2201 TSTDLYIDIYKDATL
+2201 TSTDLCTDIYKDATL
-2216 YAKWNGIQYTITLDN
+2216 YAKWTGIQYTITLDK

-2262 GYHFDKYTFDGYS
+2262 GYHLDHYTFAGYS
-2275 GSKPSISGTTLTIP
+2275 GSIPSVSGTTLTIP
-2289 ANTYGNLTIT
+2289 ANTYGNLTLT

-2309 HYSPYGSTIENLLP
+2309 HYSPYGSTNENLLS

-2328 ESTATGTMSGWT
+2328 ESIATGTMSGWT

-2351 SGVAYGGS
+2351 SGTAYGGN

-2364 AGADGGSYRIFR
+2364 AGADGGNYRVYK
-2376 TCQGVMNGTYK
+2376 TYSGVEGTKYV
-2387 FSAYLKTSGSGS
+2387 FSVYMKTSGSGS

-2405 GGNYSWA
+2405 GGNYSWT
-2412 GYSKSYTGNGSWQRL
+2412 GYSKSYTGNNSWQHL
-2427 EVSIPKLTS
+2427 EIETEYLTS
-2436 DTTIYAFLYTG
+2436 NTTVHAFLYTG
-2447 SATTYYDDVYL
+2447 SATSYYDDVYL
-2458 TRSAQFSSTLYEAT
+2458 SRSEDLNLTLYEAT
-2472 ATYDAEMPKVTLPT
+2472 AKYDAAMPNVYLPT
-2486 RAGYSFGGYFSSV
+2486 RAGYVFGGYFSQT
-2499 PSYTNQSSSQNNLM
+2499 PSFTNKSYSQNNLL
-2513 SDSSPT
+2513 SDTSPT
-2519 WRIGIGTSSGYS
+2519 WRIGIGTTSGYS
-2531 SSALQVGYMLKFYFT
+2531 TSTLQVGYILKFYFT
-2546 YSTTATLNSIDIND
+2546 YSTTATLKSIDIND
-2560 VNYTD
+2560 VDYTD
-2565 YCVIDTTGTKKVVY
+2565 YCIINVSGTTKVVY
-2579 GIVTLTSLGYVNQ
+2579 GIVTLTSLNYVNQ
-2592 YSFIDLNFSEN
+2592 YSFIDLNFSAN
-2603 TSVSVTVN
+2603 ASVSVTVN
-2611 TLAICST
+2611 TLSVCTTSG
-2618 KNIQYYTSKGSSQK
+2618 IQYYTTTGKSQK
-2632 VYKLT
+2632 NYQILKNLN
-2637 QGISL
+2637 L
-2642 YADWLV
+2642 YANWFT
-2648 SKQTYT
+2648 SNQTFT
-2654 VSCETTLSGWNA
+2654 VSCTTDLSGWNA

-2675 NCFIYDGDII
+2675 NCFIYDGDTIF
-2685 LCNGVSGFENLYIP
+2685 CNGVSGFENLYIP

-2709 FSWYCNMPTISKDYG
+2709 FSWHCNMPTISANYAN
-2724 GIGAGKM
+2724 IGAGKM

-2761 NFSMTYSTAGTYY
+2761 DFSMTYSTAGTYY
-2774 LVFNFGFCDDGSL
+2774 LVFNFGFCNDGSL
-2787 LKYMIRDVK
+2787 LKYTITDLK
-2796 MVSTKTVTS
+2796 MVSTKAVTS
-2805 SVTLPA
+2805 TTTLPG
-2811 ISTRKNNTANCWSGG
+2811 ISSRKNNTTKYWSDGNV
-2826 SNYKYSANSV
+2826 NYPASSTFK
-2836 LPVNNNKTLTA
+2836 LPEQDNINLNA
-2847 EYTTN
+2847 EYVMN
-2852 KVNVGFY
+2852 KVQIGFY
-2859 VESKSYWSGASI
+2859 VESKSYWSSASI
-2871 YINGTQKYSDGQLAV
+2871 YINGTQKYSDSQLKV
-2886 GSKISAGTYDAGT
+2886 GSKISAGTFDAGT
-2899 TIELRATI
+2899 KIKLIATV
-2907 TKLAEEEKEYG
+2907 TKLAEDKKQYG
-2918 VEFWGRTAI
+2918 VEFWGK
-2927 NNSTTSSQS
+2927 NSVNDSTTASK
-2936 VTVTVTLNDDDL
+2936 TVTIEVELDGDDL
-2948 CWVIGDYINSCIA
+2948 QWVIRDHTASCVA

-2978 LTLSDKLLIFNHETG
+2978 LTISDKLLIFNHETG
-2993 KYDVASI
+2993 KHDVASI

-3009 IYDIINL
+3009 VYDIINL

-3038 KYVYIRDNTYK
+3038 KYVYIRENTYK

-3055 FYSENGVVTLVDA
+3055 FYSEDGVVTLVDA
-3068 FMTTEKT
+3068 YMTTERT

>member
-23 DIQQN
+23 DVQQN

-185 KNATETTKTGTYSVV
+185 KNAAEITKTGTYSVV

-217 KATIPEV
+217 KANIPEV

-275 SEGGTISPETQM
+275 SEGGTITPETQM

-292 DLVMNF
+292 DLVMHF

-313 DPVGATSEYLLKRIT
+313 NPVGATSEYLLKRIT

-341 IVLDING
+341 IVLDKNG

-506 RAPTSLQTLGQTAFS
+506 RAPTSLQTLSQTAFS

-533 TTSITEIPNEC
+533 ATSITEIPNEC

-564 VGAFASSGLKTINL
+564 LGAFAGSGLKTINL

-673 NTKVTQILDG
+673 NTKVTQIEDS

-704 GGAYSGCSALTSVT
+704 GSAYSGCSALTSVT
-718 FNSNLKTIGANA
+718 FNSNLKTIGGNA

-758 CSSLVDVSLPSTIQ
+758 CSSLVDVSLPNAIQ

-1065 DGEVINLSDVDV
+1065 DGEVINLSGVDV
-1077 SKPYT
+1077 SNPYT

-1101 QKTLTY
+1101 QRTLTY

-1114 VFNTDID
+1114 VLNTDID
-1121 IPSGTDNYNFRPIA
+1121 IPSGTDNYNFRSIA

-1159 TEFHVL
+1159 TEFSVL
-1165 LYKFGDP
+1165 LYKFGNP
-1172 QKRYATINVPFG
+1172 SSLYTTVKVPFG
-1184 TNVSAVFT
+1184 TNVSAVLT
-1192 SPETLNPS
+1192 SPASLNPS

-1290 FKITTSAGAHGT
+1290 FKITTEAGAHGT

-1317 EMKPDKGYRVAT
+1317 EMKPDEGYRVAT

-1344 GDSDYY
+1344 GDSDYF

-1382 STTSSSHTYDEEKE
+1382 TTASSTHTYDEEKE

-1403 RTGYNFAGWATKDA
+1403 RTGYNFAGWAKKGVA
-1417 AAATTATAVTNGT
+1417 VATDATAVTNGT
-1430 TMTGNVGSGSDSIG
+1430 SLIQDASGGVIGGSDSIG

-1449 DATTSTNQWWAGLA
+1449 DSSAIWWAGLV
-1463 CSNYYVTAGRTYIWT
+1463 CSNYYVQAEKTYIWT

-1488 IRNQMDANVSSSSTS
+1488 IRNRMDANVSATGIS

-1511 SAVITPQQIPSGVWT
+1511 YAVITPQQIPSGVWT
-1526 TLTIRVKIIAGASNP
+1526 TLTIRVKIIKGVTNP

-1561 AKIYYRNSRIVE
+1561 AKIYYRNSRIIE
-1573 FEANPPE
+1573 FETDPPE

-1587 KNLSAKQGDVVEL
+1587 KNLSKVQGEVVEL
-1600 YAVWAANTYVMTLD
+1600 EAVWAANQYTVTF
-1614 ENNRSNLKTK
+1614 NPNGGTVSPTSQT
-1624 NVVYDQPYG
+1624 VVYGQAYNAISTLP
-1633 TFDVPSKTGYTYV
+1633 TPTRTGYSFAGWGYAMPLTKASNTILEDNYTIKSGSEHKDTYFWVNAGYTLTV
-1646 GWRVGKRLIDEK
+1646 GTKYVFKFIATVDPNNNWLFAPQNIDPSYRL
-1658 TFNGSSDYVNL
+1658 
-1669 GRTYMYTDKI
+1669 
-1679 TVMARAYMDD
+1679 
-1689 WTQYKNGMR
+1689 KNGYNEIEFTAQDPR
-1698 IISCT
+1698 AFFFDDKSCDEAHPFTITDASIQAVTTNEIIPVTTTKYIRDNTTVQYASNHTLYAQWTPNKYNIKFQANDATIT
-1703 EGGGWNL
+1703 EQLWDYAG
-1710 EQSGEYLQFAIYDSG
+1710 SA
-1725 VGYKVAKS
+1725 GYTS
-1733 NISFANLA
+1733 ANTGSYSKYEHNNSRTAELKEA
-1741 SGWHTFVATFDGEY
+1741 NYITFDG
-1755 ARLYI
+1755 
-1760 DGIGVGKS
+1760 
-1768 AKFSSGKIGYHAS
+1768 
-1781 NSILVGA
+1781 
-1788 EAGSS
+1788 
-1793 SSPVGS
+1793 
-1799 YFKGKIS
+1799 
-1806 YVSIFNSS
+1806 
-1814 NYYTKDTISSAKCP
+1814 
-1828 AYNTV
+1828 
-1833 AVAHWTPNTYSITFQ
+1833 Q
-1848 ADEASIYEKYWNYAG
+1848 
-1863 STGYTSSNAGS
+1863 
-1874 YSQYTLADSRKS
+1874 
-1886 PTYANAVYDRTLSVY
+1886 LSFY
-1901 TPIPQRLGYTFV
+1901 TPIPIRIGHTFE
-1913 GWYSSKSGGVKV
+1913 GWWSAQTGGVKV
-1925 ADANGS
+1925 ANSDGS
-1931 LVASATGFTG
+1931 LVANVSGFTG
-1941 AIKQWQNANNITLYA
+1941 ANKEWKSAKETTLYA
-1956 QWSVNTY
+1956 QWTTN
-1963 AVEYAMNGGTK
+1963 EYLVDYVLNGGTK
-1974 GSTSPSS
+1974 GSTSPSK
-1981 YTFGTTTTI
+1981 YAFGTNTTI
-1990 SDPTRNGYTFAG
+1990 SDPTRTGYTFTG
-2002 WSVVAT
+2002 WSVVAE
-2008 LDGKRSGT
+2008 LDGKRYGT
-2016 INMSS
+2016 INLSS
-2021 GILEYSSSYANAVYF
+2021 GVLQYASDYPNAVYF

-2062 TTGGYSGNASTSNT
+2062 TTGGYSGNASTSAT
-2076 FATSEAKL
+2076 FATSEAKY

-2092 MSDDTTTLSWNGG
+2092 MSDSSTTLSWNGG

-2125 PNKIT
+2125 
-2130 ITLNKNGGSGGT
+2130 
-2142 DKFYYTY
+2142 
-2149 GINKFYSDAN
+2149 A
-2159 LTQEL
+2159 
-2164 TSMTFPTR
+2164 
-2172 GGYTFSHY
+2172 
-2180 YGDGTCGGNKD
+2180 
-2191 EQYSMTTSGV
+2191 
-2201 TSTDLYIDIYKDATL
+2201 
-2216 YAKWNGIQYTITLDN
+2216 
-2231 NGGSGGS
+2231 
-2238 LGKTTYTTSPSAQTI
+2238 
-2253 SITNPTAKT
+2253 
-2262 GYHFDKYTFDGYS
+2262 
-2275 GSKPSISGTTLTIP
+2275 
-2289 ANTYGNLTIT
+2289 
-2299 AIWSPNTYTV
+2299 NTYTV
-2309 HYSPYGSTIENLLP
+2309 TANANGGTIP
-2323 FDPSF
+2323 
-2328 ESTATGTMSGWT
+2328 TTSGWT
-2340 NQAGNATIKVV
+2340 
-2351 SGVAYGGS
+2351 VASGS
-2359 KSLEI
+2359 KTATKTVTYDSTYGTLPTPTRTGYTQTGWTDYVNI
-2364 AGADGGSYRIFR
+2364 APPLSEWTLSGGAIYDPTTDTISFPNANSKAETPLMYVGDKGIMDTGYYSYVDVWCEQKTGEYMAYCTTSYYAADGTNYSGNGWAGGTVVGAWDRVKSLRASKNGKELASGTCAYIKFTFSRSSTWAPNPYKIRNFDLRIATPGVNEQSVYRPHYVTSETIVTTASDHTLYAEWTPNKYTVTFDPNNKGGLISSQ
-2376 TCQGVMNGTYK
+2376 TSNGTYSGNNMTITYTASTHEYK
-2387 FSAYLKTSGSGS
+2387 LVNSSSSDPFATIGQTVYLLANKTYLMHAEVCDSSGSVIPSGSGS
-2399 IRIELN
+2399 IQIFYAI
-2405 GGNYSWA
+2405 GGAYNESN
-2412 GYSKSYTGNGSWQRL
+2412 SRRF
-2427 EVSIPKLTS
+2427 
-2436 DTTIYAFLYTG
+2436 YAN
-2447 SATTYYDDVYL
+2447 TTYQTFTVPTTGTYNIRIDNDCGQTVRVRKFWIYSNF
-2458 TRSAQFSSTLYEAT
+2458 TYQKTVTYGEA
-2472 ATYDAEMPKVTLPT
+2472 YGTLPT
-2486 RAGYSFGGYFSSV
+2486 GLQANSGSFV
-2499 PSYTNQSSSQNNLM
+2499 KWNSSSSGGSEITSTTIVTTASNHTVYGSWSGQLTITVN
-2513 SDSSPT
+2513 SSSYYSNV
-2519 WRIGIGTSSGYS
+2519 RYSTSSGQSGSIANGSSVNLANVPSTDKVTITATVITYKMVCGNNNYYFQYYGFKLNNS
-2531 SSALQVGYMLKFYFT
+2531 SSAYNEAGEPKDVSATIDVTVDMRSITVTGDTKTRDMCCVAEDSLISMADGTQKQIKDIKVGDKVLSYN
-2546 YSTTATLNSIDIND
+2546 TTTRKVEHAVVQSLTKVIRRDIVHITFAD
-2560 VNYTD
+2560 GSYIKITPD
-2565 YCVIDTTGTKKVVY
+2565 HPM
-2579 GIVTLTSLGYVNQ
+2579 
-2592 YSFIDLNFSEN
+2592 FSER
-2603 TSVSVTVN
+2603 
-2611 TLAICST
+2611 
-2618 KNIQYYTSKGSSQK
+2618 
-2632 VYKLT
+2632 
-2637 QGISL
+2637 
-2642 YADWLV
+2642 
-2648 SKQTYT
+2648 
-2654 VSCETTLSGWNA
+2654 GWI
-2666 WTVGSSAHT
+2666 V
-2675 NCFIYDGDII
+2675 
-2685 LCNGVSGFENLYIP
+2685 
-2699 VTIPSGWTTT
+2699 
-2709 FSWYCNMPTISKDYG
+2709 
-2724 GIGAGKM
+2724 
-2731 RVQLLNY
+2731 
-2738 VPTDGSNVGN
+2738 
-2748 EKAYV
+2748 
-2753 EMASDASS
+2753 
-2761 NFSMTYSTAGTYY
+2761 YSTA
-2774 LVFNFGFCDDGSL
+2774 DGENSYPEVELEKQGAQIGDMILSLSL
-2787 LKYMIRDVK
+2787 LFDKEIVDMKYITGETIPVYTFTVDNNHNYFAQSILVHNKPCQILPCCVDGETNITMADGTTKKAKDV
-2796 MVSTKTVTS
+2796 VVGDEVLSYNDETKQYE
-2805 SVTLPA
+2805 
-2811 ISTRKNNTANCWSGG
+2811 K
-2826 SNYKYSANSV
+2826 
-2836 LPVNNNKTLTA
+2836 
-2847 EYTTN
+2847 
-2852 KVNVGFY
+2852 
-2859 VESKSYWSGASI
+2859 
-2871 YINGTQKYSDGQLAV
+2871 
-2886 GSKISAGTYDAGT
+2886 T
-2899 TIELRATI
+2899 TIEETINPYREKILEITFEDGSTLKITDDHPLLSARGWICSNTELGQMAYGTHGVSDKAMQVGDKIITETGAKTI
-2907 TKLAEEEKEYG
+2907 TSIKVIEFEDFEMVYTFRLANG
-2918 VEFWGRTAI
+2918 LAF
-2927 NNSTTSSQS
+2927 
-2936 VTVTVTLNDDDL
+2936 
-2948 CWVIGDYINSCIA
+2948 IA
-2961 EGTLI
+2961 NGNI
-2966 TLADGTKKKVED
+2966 
-2978 LTLSDKLLIFNHETG
+2978 
-2993 KYDVASI
+2993 VASV
-3000 NFIENDGRK
+3000 RK
-3009 IYDIINL
+3009 
-3016 KFSNGVT
+3016 
-3023 SRVIYEHGYFDLDLN
+3023 
-3038 KYVYIRDNTYK
+3038 
-3049 QYIGHR
+3049 
-3055 FYSENGVVTLVDA
+3055 
-3068 FMTTEKT
+3068 
-3075 GCYSLVT
+3075 
-3082 SYHLNYFTDGVLSMP
+3082 
-3097 GGISGLFN
+3097 
-3105 IFEYD
+3105 
-3110 EDLKFN
+3110 
-3116 QDDMKLAI
+3116 
-3124 EEFGLFEYEDFADY
+3124 
-3138 VSKEEF
+3138 
-3144 DSYPTKYLKISMGR
+3144 
-3158 GLMTWEDIEYLIA
+3158 
-3171 RYCNK
+3171 